1 MAKLEN
7 YVELARQTMREIS
20 ADGEVWR
27 SFLTTASNVY
37 KYGFYDQL
45 MIYAQ
50 RPDATACASYELWT
64 NTMRRY
70 VRRGAKG
77 IALLDMTGDVPRYH
91 YVFDAADTGMRKDSR
106 SPFVW
111 TTNEENGAAIGAM
124 LEKEYEVSA
133 NRGFVG
139 QLEEIAMQR
148 VMDYWQEHQDELRDI
163 VDGSLLMG
171 YDELNLE
178 LAFRNTATAGVQY
191 VLLTRCGLAE
201 EHRFEPED
209 FMGILEWNTQQAL
222 AALGTAVSE
231 ISEEVLR
238 SIEREAR
245 SVERSK
251 EHVELQNGE
260 RIPDSRPENP
270 RRAGDAGQVRQDAQ
284 GISARTQENAVQ
296 QPAPDGRVDGASDGN
311 RPDGERK
318 SEPHGRRDGGG
329 AGRDRSVEGA
339 RPDGVGRRDEQP
351 ESTGRGNRTERAGV
365 RLNPG
370 QTSLFETITEYGE
383 GADDRAV
390 SAPSFISKALDT
402 ALRFGGNGEDT
413 RMELAFDA
421 MIGKTNEEIALRM
434 KTLYHDGSGF
444 ELDGRR
450 FSVWFDPSGIQ
461 MAAGD
466 RARYANNAQVISWT
480 DAAKRV
486 GALIEA
492 GQFGTQLEN
501 VEAPGTIRRKVAERL
516 IYMYRDSAAREN
528 GYLSL
533 MTDTP
538 LIFPDCVNHLSEK
551 MEQPEFLHGLI
562 RQMEVFADAVAMQPD
577 LMRFRFLLPRDILP
591 RLRDLALARK
601 ELPEGEMLLPD
612 VRGFMTQ
619 DEIDAVLTQS
629 APIAGADSRIYQ
641 FFSAP
646 HSTNEKLEF
655 LKNEYGIGGKMPGV
669 SGEHGS
675 SESHDAKGI
684 QLRKSNCP
692 DVLLKW
698 NQVAERIDGL
708 IQMNRYLTPEKQALY
723 EKKEVQ
729 DSARNT
735 DYDTYNS
742 IKAAHPDEIV
752 LFQVGDFFELYDE
765 DARQAAEN
773 LGLNL
778 TSRNLE
784 GVGRVAMCGIPAHSL
799 EQYVEQ
805 LRDKVDVTIAAKRE
819 NSAAYH
825 VYTLLSVD
833 HEAENA
839 INAYEA
845 EFGADGTRVFR
856 DPDIEQQ
863 PQPTEQELFEQ
874 YKLTVSNALLKD
886 RTFVNACRNSD
897 RQNAYLEGAEA
908 IRRVVMASD
917 DLQLVRLYFDAPDFH
932 ERLHQELLE
941 EIYPALAASEQV
953 TRADLDATVRDMHG
967 DLQDKQ
973 EKNELEQ
980 NPNYR
985 LLSRLKADCDYF
997 LGAGGRVEKHLWA
1010 GSVRAQIAKM
1020 REIYETLPAKPEW
1033 LTKEAIDDYDEQM
1046 TPQYQVVVYHHFENG
1061 FDEKLGYQTLEEATK
1076 VAQGYVNGTMES
1088 DGFAY
1093 DGAAVYNH
1101 QEHRYLYI
1109 YGHYPDEKAHA
1120 QVEGRDFPEQPEG
1133 IAVTQESENSSDLVD
1148 DHHPP
1153 MPPYQAGDTVYLSNT
1168 AFIIEEVTDTHVT
1181 MRDPTLLYPISRIEL
1196 RENFERMLAE
1206 DARNTFLFEGQTE
1219 PAQAETDKLKPP
1231 DEQVREDAET
1241 ETSVESEAKAEQ
1253 PKAQNFHI
1261 TDDHLGEGGA
1271 KTKYAFNIDAIQ
1283 TLKQIESEGRQATPQ
1298 EQETLSKYVGWGG
1311 IPQAFDGNNAQWS
1324 EEYQQLKSLLTD
1336 EEYAAARGSTLNAHY
1351 TSPMVI
1357 RAVYEAL
1364 SNMGFQSGNIL
1375 EPSCGVGNFFGC
1387 LPEAMQGRKL
1397 YGVELDSIAGRIA
1410 RQLYPDAQIEIRGFE
1425 KTSRKDFFDVA
1436 VGNVPFGNYK
1446 VADKPF
1452 DKYGFLIHDYF
1463 FAKALEQVRPG
1474 GVIAFITS
1482 KGTMDKASPDVRRYI
1497 AQRAE
1502 LLGAIRL
1509 PNNAFKANAG
1519 TEVTSDILFLQ
1530 KREHP
1535 IDIEPDWIHLGQTA
1549 DGIPVNSYFV
1559 DHPDMVLGRMQW
1571 DKSMYGNE
1579 KETTCEPIP
1588 GADLAQQ
1595 LHAAVRNI
1603 DGEYKR
1609 TEISEIDI
1617 NEGRTIP
1624 ADPDVRNF
1632 SYAIVDGQIYYR
1644 ENSIMTRP
1652 TLSQTAQERVKGM
1665 VELRDCVQKLINLQL
1680 QDRSDAEIQS
1690 QQVELGRLYDAFSAE
1705 YGLINS
1711 KVNGRAFE
1719 GDSSYYLLCS
1729 LEILDENGGL
1739 KRKADIFD
1747 KRTIKQRKPVERV
1760 DTAIEALAVSIGE
1773 RAAVDLPFMAQ
1784 LTGKTEDEIIADLQ
1798 GVIFLD
1804 PLEQTWQTADEYLSG
1819 NVRAKLRIA
1828 QTAAESDPAF
1838 AVNVEALQAAQ
1849 PKDLDASEID
1859 VRLGTTWV
1867 DKKYI
1872 QAFITELLKIPYN
1885 YQQSVRVNYEK
1896 TTAQWAI
1903 TGKNSQPFNV
1913 FNTMKYGTKRAPA
1926 LKIIEDTLN
1935 LRDTRVYDIVQ
1946 DENGNDRRE
1955 LNQKETTIG
1964 QQKQQAIK
1972 DAFREWIWKDPTR
1985 RYELAARYNELFN
1998 SIRPREYDGSHIV
2011 FSGMNPEITLREHQR
2026 TAIAHVLYGGNTL
2039 LAHQVG
2045 AGKTFE
2051 MVAAAMESKRLGLC
2065 QKSMFVVPNHL
2076 TEQWASE
2083 FLRLYPSANILVTTK
2098 KDFEKAKRK
2107 QFCARIA
2114 TGDYDAVII
2123 GHSQFEK
2130 IPISQERQE
2139 RLLRE
2144 QINDIAAG
2152 IEEMEQE
2159 NGERFTIKRME
2170 ATRKSL
2176 EARLEKLKAN
2186 EKKDDVVTF
2195 EELGVDRLFVDEAHM
2210 YKNLFLATKMRN
2222 VAGLSTSESQKS
2234 TDMFLKCRY
2243 MDELTGGRGVVFATG
2258 TPVSN
2263 SMTELYTMQRYLQ
2276 YETLER
2282 MGLAHFD
2289 AWASTF
2295 GETVTAIELAP
2306 EGTGYR
2312 ARTRFAK
2319 FFNLPELMA
2328 MFKAVAD
2335 IKTADQLHLPV
2346 PNAHYETIAVKPSE
2360 YQEKMVEALS
2370 ERAAKVH
2377 SGVVDPK
2384 EDNML
2389 RITSDGRKLGLDQ
2402 RLMNPLLPDDPGG
2415 KVNACMENI
2424 LRIYRE
2430 GDAQKLTQLVFC
2442 DLSTP
2447 HGDGSFNVY
2456 DDIRDKLVASG
2467 IPKEEIQ
2474 FIHDADTEI
2483 KKKDLF
2489 AKVRSGQVRILFGS
2503 TQKLGAGTNIQDRLI
2518 ALHDLDCP
2526 WRPGDLEQRAGR
2538 IVRQG
2543 NMNPDVHIYRYVTE
2557 KSFDS
2562 YLWQTIENKQRFISQ
2577 IMSSKSPVRAC
2588 DDVDETAL
2596 SYAEIKALCAG
2607 DPRIKEKMDLDIEVA
2622 KLRLMKADYQS
2633 NQFRLEDQVLKHY
2646 PQEIRQAQEWVK
2658 GYRADIALLEEHPLP
2673 KEGFVGMTIRGKL
2686 FKDKETA
2693 GKMLLEACSMI
2704 EGYRELGRY
2713 RGMKMTAEFD
2723 GLHQAVKL
2731 TLHGEMSYSVKM
2743 GTDVYGNLIRIEN
2756 ALANLPRD
2764 MEKTEEMIV
2773 ELNRRIEQDKEE
2785 LKRPFP
2791 KEAELETKSA
2801 RLAALNAEL
2810 NMDGK
2815 EEEQQEETQ
2824 EKEVTEKRP
2833 IKDVLKEYQERAN
2846 AQNQDEKGR
2855 TNEWSR

>member
-1 MAKLEN
+1 MPKIDD
-7 YVELARQTMREIS
+7 YVQLAAQTVREIS
-20 ADGEVWR
+20 ADGETWR
-27 SFLTTASNVY
+27 SFLQTASTLY
-37 KYGFYDQL
+37 KYSFYDQM

-50 RPDATACASYELWT
+50 RPDATACASFELWT

-77 IALLDMTGDVPRYH
+77 IALLDMTGDVPHYH

-111 TTNEENGAAIGAM
+111 AVNEENSAVIGTM

-133 NRGFVG
+133 NRGLAG
-139 QLEEIAMQR
+139 QLEEIAMQKA
-148 VMDYWQEHQDELRDI
+148 MDYWQEHQDELRDI

-178 LAFRNTATAGVQY
+178 LAFRNTATTGVQY
-191 VLLTRCGLAE
+191 MLLSRCGLAE

-209 FMGILEWNTQQAL
+209 FTTILEWNTPQAL
-222 AALGTAVSE
+222 TALGTAVSE

-245 SVERSK
+245 NVERSRP
-251 EHVELQNGE
+251 HAELQNGE
-260 RIPDSRPENP
+260 RLSDSRPENP
-270 RRAGDAGQVRQDAQ
+270 GRTSDTGQVRQDAQ
-284 GISARTQENAVQ
+284 GVSEGVQKDDVQ
-296 QPAPDGRVDGASDGN
+296 QPAADGRTDGASGGN
-311 RPDGERK
+311 RPDGGRAG
-318 SEPHGRRDGGG
+318 EPHGQRDGGG
-329 AGRDRSVEGA
+329 AGRERSAEGT

-351 ESTGRGNRTERAGV
+351 ESAGRGNRTDRAGV

-370 QTSLFETITEYGE
+370 QTSLFETITEYSE

-421 MIGKTNEEIALRM
+421 MIGKTNEETALRM
-434 KTLYHDGSGF
+434 KTLYHDGNGF
-444 ELDGRR
+444 ELDGRH

-501 VEAPGTIRRKVAERL
+501 VEAPGTIRRKTAERL

-551 MEQPEFLHGLI
+551 MEQSEFLHGLI

-577 LMRFRFLLPRDILP
+577 LMRFRFLQPRDILP

-601 ELPEGEMLLPD
+601 ALPEGKMLLPD

-619 DEIDAVLTQS
+619 DEIDAVLTQN
-629 APIAGADSRIYQ
+629 APIAGAGSRIYQ

-692 DVLLKW
+692 DMLLKW
-698 NQVAERIDGL
+698 NQVAERIDRL
-708 IQMNRYLTPEKQALY
+708 IHDGHYLK
-723 EKKEVQ
+723 
-729 DSARNT
+729 S
-735 DYDTYNS
+735 
-742 IKAAHPDEIV
+742 
-752 LFQVGDFFELYDE
+752 
-765 DARQAAEN
+765 
-773 LGLNL
+773 
-778 TSRNLE
+778 
-784 GVGRVAMCGIPAHSL
+784 
-799 EQYVEQ
+799 
-805 LRDKVDVTIAAKRE
+805 
-819 NSAAYH
+819 
-825 VYTLLSVD
+825 
-833 HEAENA
+833 
-839 INAYEA
+839 
-845 EFGADGTRVFR
+845 
-856 DPDIEQQ
+856 
-863 PQPTEQELFEQ
+863 
-874 YKLTVSNALLKD
+874 
-886 RTFVNACRNSD
+886 
-897 RQNAYLEGAEA
+897 
-908 IRRVVMASD
+908 
-917 DLQLVRLYFDAPDFH
+917 DAPDRK
-932 ERLHQELLE
+932 EP
-941 EIYPALAASEQV
+941 EISFTPDVEAY
-953 TRADLDATVRDMHG
+953 
-967 DLQDKQ
+967 K
-973 EKNELEQ
+973 
-980 NPNYR
+980 
-985 LLSRLKADCDYF
+985 RLKDEHPRRLAGVRVDDTLLFYGDDAKTAAPLMDTRLFERDIPGMGTVSVTGMPFGRWSVAAKALTENGHGIYF
-997 LGAGGRVEKHLWA
+997 AEPAEQGG
-1010 GSVRAQIAKM
+1010 
-1020 REIYETLPAKPEW
+1020 YEVVKKL
-1033 LTKEAIDDYDEQM
+1033 DGRRDE
-1046 TPQYQVVVYHHFENG
+1046 PSYQV
-1061 FDEKLGYQTLEEATK
+1061 
-1076 VAQGYVNGTMES
+1076 
-1088 DGFAY
+1088 
-1093 DGAAVYNH
+1093 
-1101 QEHRYLYI
+1101 
-1109 YGHYPDEKAHA
+1109 
-1120 QVEGRDFPEQPEG
+1120 
-1133 IAVTQESENSSDLVD
+1133 
-1148 DHHPP
+1148 
-1153 MPPYQAGDTVYLSNT
+1153 GDTVYLGNT
-1168 AFIIEEVTDTHVT
+1168 AFLIEEITDTHVNL
-1181 MRDPTLLYPISRIEL
+1181 RDPTLLYPISRVE
-1196 RENFERMLAE
+1196 RRDAFEQMLAE
-1206 DARNTFLFEGQTE
+1206 DTRNDELFYKQTDAMPAESENFALTEEVSSDPAPQQPQEEIRLHNLVIDLTGQ
-1219 PAQAETDKLKPP
+1219 
-1231 DEQVREDAET
+1231 ET
-1241 ETSVESEAKAEQ
+1241 ERKEAE
-1253 PKAQNFHI
+1253 PYKAQNFRI

-1271 KTKYAFNIDAIQ
+1271 KTKYAFNIAAIQ
-1283 TLKQIESEGRQATPQ
+1283 TLKQIEAEGRQATPQ

-1311 IPQAFDGNNAQWS
+1311 LPQAFDAENASWQK
-1324 EEYQQLKSLLTD
+1324 EYQQLKSLLTD

-1351 TSPMVI
+1351 TSPVVI
-1357 RAVYEAL
+1357 RAMYEAL
-1364 SNMGFQSGNIL
+1364 GSMGFQDGNVL
-1375 EPSCGVGNFFGC
+1375 EPACGVGNFFGM
-1387 LPEAMQGRKL
+1387 LPEAMQSSKL
-1397 YGVELDSIAGRIA
+1397 YGVELDSITGRMA
-1410 RQLYPDAQIEIRGFE
+1410 RQLYPDARIEITGFE
-1425 KTSRKDFFDVA
+1425 KTNRKDFFDVA

-1446 VADKPF
+1446 VADRAF

-1463 FAKALEQVRPG
+1463 LAKTLEQVRPG

-1549 DGIPVNSYFV
+1549 DGIPINSYFV
-1559 DHPDMVLGRMQW
+1559 DHPDMMLGRMQW

-1609 TEISEIDI
+1609 IEISEMDI

-1632 SYAIVDGQIYYR
+1632 SYALVNGQVYYR
-1644 ENSIMTRP
+1644 ENSVMTRP
-1652 TLSQTAQERVKGM
+1652 VLNQTTQERIKGM
-1665 VELRDCVQKLINLQL
+1665 IELRDCVRKLIDLQL
-1680 QDRSDAEIQS
+1680 TDGSDAEIRA
-1690 QQVELGRLYDAFSAE
+1690 QQAELGRLYDAFNAE
-1705 YGLINS
+1705 YGIING
-1711 KVNGRAFE
+1711 KANGRAFE

-1729 LEILDENGGL
+1729 LEILDEDRKL
-1739 KRKADIFD
+1739 KRKADIFS
-1747 KRTIKQRKPVERV
+1747 KRTIRRRKPVTQV
-1760 DTAIEALAVSIGE
+1760 DTASEALAVSIGE
-1773 RAAVDLPFMAQ
+1773 RAKVDLPFIAR
-1784 LTGKTEDEIIADLQ
+1784 LTGKAEDEIVADLQ

-1819 NVRAKLRIA
+1819 NVRAKLRVA
-1828 QTAAESDPAF
+1828 QTAAESDSSF

-1867 DKKYI
+1867 DKAYI
-1872 QAFITELLKIPYN
+1872 QRFMIELLGIPY
-1885 YQQSVRVNYEK
+1885 YEQRRIHVNYAPQ
-1896 TTAQWAI
+1896 TAEWSI
-1903 TGKNSQPFNV
+1903 DGKSLLSENV
-1913 FNTMKYGTKRAPA
+1913 NNYMKYGTRRAPA
-1926 LKIIEDTLN
+1926 LKILEDTLN
-1935 LRDTRVYDIVQ
+1935 LRDTRVYDVVQ
-1946 DENGNDRRE
+1946 DENGREKRE
-1955 LNQKETTIG
+1955 LNQKETTIA

-1972 DAFREWIWKDPTR
+1972 DAFHDWVWKDPTR
-1985 RYELAARYNELFN
+1985 RHELVTRYNELFN
-1998 SIRPREYDGSHIV
+1998 STRPREYDGSHIV
-2011 FSGMNPEITLREHQR
+2011 FDGMNPEITLREHQR

-2144 QINDIAAG
+2144 QIDEIAVG
-2152 IEEMEQE
+2152 IEEMERE

-2176 EARLEKLKAN
+2176 EARLEKLKAD

-2195 EELGVDRLFVDEAHM
+2195 EELGVDRLFVDEAHAF
-2210 YKNLFLATKMRN
+2210 KNGFLATKMRN
-2222 VAGLSTSESQKS
+2222 VAGIATSESQKS

-2243 MDELTGGRGVVFATG
+2243 MDELTGGRGVIFATG

-2276 YETLER
+2276 YGTLEK
-2282 MGLAHFD
+2282 MGLIHFD

-2328 MFKAVAD
+2328 MFKEVAD

-2346 PNAHYETIAVKPSE
+2346 PNAHYETMAVKPSV
-2360 YQEKMVEALS
+2360 YQEEMVEALS
-2370 ERAAKVH
+2370 ERASKVH
-2377 SGVVDPK
+2377 SGAIDPK

-2402 RLMNPLLPDDPGG
+2402 RLMNPLLPDEPGS

-2424 LRIYRE
+2424 LRIYKE
-2430 GDAQKLTQLVFC
+2430 GEAQKLTQLVFC
-2442 DLSTP
+2442 DR
-2447 HGDGSFNVY
+2447 VA
-2456 DDIRDKLVASG
+2456 IRCYK
-2467 IPKEEIQ
+2467 
-2474 FIHDADTEI
+2474 
-2483 KKKDLF
+2483 
-2489 AKVRSGQVRILFGS
+2489 
-2503 TQKLGAGTNIQDRLI
+2503 
-2518 ALHDLDCP
+2518 
-2526 WRPGDLEQRAGR
+2526 
-2538 IVRQG
+2538 
-2543 NMNPDVHIYRYVTE
+2543 
-2557 KSFDS
+2557 
-2562 YLWQTIENKQRFISQ
+2562 
-2577 IMSSKSPVRAC
+2577 
-2588 DDVDETAL
+2588 
-2596 SYAEIKALCAG
+2596 
-2607 DPRIKEKMDLDIEVA
+2607 
-2622 KLRLMKADYQS
+2622 
-2633 NQFRLEDQVLKHY
+2633 
-2646 PQEIRQAQEWVK
+2646 
-2658 GYRADIALLEEHPLP
+2658 
-2673 KEGFVGMTIRGKL
+2673 
-2686 FKDKETA
+2686 
-2693 GKMLLEACSMI
+2693 
-2704 EGYRELGRY
+2704 
-2713 RGMKMTAEFD
+2713 
-2723 GLHQAVKL
+2723 
-2731 TLHGEMSYSVKM
+2731 
-2743 GTDVYGNLIRIEN
+2743 
-2756 ALANLPRD
+2756 
-2764 MEKTEEMIV
+2764 
-2773 ELNRRIEQDKEE
+2773 
-2785 LKRPFP
+2785 
-2791 KEAELETKSA
+2791 
-2801 RLAALNAEL
+2801 
-2810 NMDGK
+2810 
-2815 EEEQQEETQ
+2815 
-2824 EKEVTEKRP
+2824 
-2833 IKDVLKEYQERAN
+2833 
-2846 AQNQDEKGR
+2846 
-2855 TNEWSR
+2855 

>member
-1 MAKLEN
+1 
-7 YVELARQTMREIS
+7 
-20 ADGEVWR
+20 
-27 SFLTTASNVY
+27 
-37 KYGFYDQL
+37 
-45 MIYAQ
+45 
-50 RPDATACASYELWT
+50 
-64 NTMRRY
+64 
-70 VRRGAKG
+70 
-77 IALLDMTGDVPRYH
+77 
-91 YVFDAADTGMRKDSR
+91 
-106 SPFVW
+106 
-111 TTNEENGAAIGAM
+111 
-124 LEKEYEVSA
+124 
-133 NRGFVG
+133 
-139 QLEEIAMQR
+139 
-148 VMDYWQEHQDELRDI
+148 
-163 VDGSLLMG
+163 
-171 YDELNLE
+171 
-178 LAFRNTATAGVQY
+178 
-191 VLLTRCGLAE
+191 
-201 EHRFEPED
+201 
-209 FMGILEWNTQQAL
+209 
-222 AALGTAVSE
+222 
-231 ISEEVLR
+231 
-238 SIEREAR
+238 
-245 SVERSK
+245 
-251 EHVELQNGE
+251 
-260 RIPDSRPENP
+260 
-270 RRAGDAGQVRQDAQ
+270 
-284 GISARTQENAVQ
+284 
-296 QPAPDGRVDGASDGN
+296 
-311 RPDGERK
+311 
-318 SEPHGRRDGGG
+318 
-329 AGRDRSVEGA
+329 
-339 RPDGVGRRDEQP
+339 
-351 ESTGRGNRTERAGV
+351 
-365 RLNPG
+365 
-370 QTSLFETITEYGE
+370 
-383 GADDRAV
+383 
-390 SAPSFISKALDT
+390 
-402 ALRFGGNGEDT
+402 
-413 RMELAFDA
+413 MELAFDA

-486 GALIEA
+486 GELIEA

-577 LMRFRFLLPRDILP
+577 LMRFRFLPPKDILP

-601 ELPEGEMLLPD
+601 ELPEGKMLLPD

-619 DEIDAVLTQS
+619 DEIDAVLTQN
-629 APIAGADSRIYQ
+629 APIAGAANRIYQ
-641 FFSAP
+641 FFSEP

-698 NQVAERIDGL
+698 NQVAERIDRL
-708 IQMNRYLTPEKQALY
+708 IHDGHYLK
-723 EKKEVQ
+723 
-729 DSARNT
+729 S
-735 DYDTYNS
+735 
-742 IKAAHPDEIV
+742 
-752 LFQVGDFFELYDE
+752 
-765 DARQAAEN
+765 
-773 LGLNL
+773 
-778 TSRNLE
+778 
-784 GVGRVAMCGIPAHSL
+784 
-799 EQYVEQ
+799 
-805 LRDKVDVTIAAKRE
+805 
-819 NSAAYH
+819 
-825 VYTLLSVD
+825 
-833 HEAENA
+833 
-839 INAYEA
+839 
-845 EFGADGTRVFR
+845 
-856 DPDIEQQ
+856 
-863 PQPTEQELFEQ
+863 
-874 YKLTVSNALLKD
+874 
-886 RTFVNACRNSD
+886 
-897 RQNAYLEGAEA
+897 
-908 IRRVVMASD
+908 
-917 DLQLVRLYFDAPDFH
+917 DAPDRKEPEISFTPDVEAYKKLKDEH
-932 ERLHQELLE
+932 PRRLVGVRVDDILLFYGDDAKTAAPLMDTRLFERDIPGMGTVSVTGIPFGRWSVAAKAMTENGYGIYFAEPAEQGGYKVVKELDG
-941 EIYPALAASEQV
+941 
-953 TRADLDATVRDMHG
+953 RRD
-967 DLQDKQ
+967 
-973 EKNELEQ
+973 E
-980 NPNYR
+980 P
-985 LLSRLKADCDYF
+985 S
-997 LGAGGRVEKHLWA
+997 
-1010 GSVRAQIAKM
+1010 
-1020 REIYETLPAKPEW
+1020 
-1033 LTKEAIDDYDEQM
+1033 
-1046 TPQYQVVVYHHFENG
+1046 YQV
-1061 FDEKLGYQTLEEATK
+1061 
-1076 VAQGYVNGTMES
+1076 
-1088 DGFAY
+1088 
-1093 DGAAVYNH
+1093 
-1101 QEHRYLYI
+1101 
-1109 YGHYPDEKAHA
+1109 
-1120 QVEGRDFPEQPEG
+1120 
-1133 IAVTQESENSSDLVD
+1133 
-1148 DHHPP
+1148 
-1153 MPPYQAGDTVYLSNT
+1153 GDTVYLGNT
-1168 AFIIEEVTDTHVT
+1168 AFLIEEITDQHVNL
-1181 MRDPTLLYPISRIEL
+1181 RDPTLLYPISRVE
-1196 RENFERMLAE
+1196 RRDTFEQMLAE
-1206 DARNTFLFEGQTE
+1206 DTRNDELFYKQTDAMPAESENFILTEEVPSDPAPQQPQEEIRLHNLVIDLTGQ
-1219 PAQAETDKLKPP
+1219 
-1231 DEQVREDAET
+1231 ET
-1241 ETSVESEAKAEQ
+1241 ERKEAE
-1253 PKAQNFHI
+1253 PYKAQNFHI
-1261 TDDHLGEGGA
+1261 TDEHLGEGGA
-1271 KTKYAFNIDAIQ
+1271 KTKYAFNIAAIQ
-1283 TLKQIESEGRQATPQ
+1283 TLKQIEAEGRQATPQ

-1311 IPQAFDGNNAQWS
+1311 LPQAFDAENASWQK
-1324 EEYQQLKSLLTD
+1324 EYQQLKSLLTD

-1351 TSPMVI
+1351 TSPVVI
-1357 RAVYEAL
+1357 RAMYEAL
-1364 SNMGFQSGNIL
+1364 GSMGFQDGNVL
-1375 EPSCGVGNFFGC
+1375 EPACGVGNFFGM
-1387 LPEAMQGRKL
+1387 LPEEMQSSKL
-1397 YGVELDSIAGRIA
+1397 YGVELDSITGRMA
-1410 RQLYPDAQIEIRGFE
+1410 RQLYPDARIEITGFE
-1425 KTSRKDFFDVA
+1425 KTNRKDFFDVA

-1446 VADKPF
+1446 VADRAF

-1463 FAKALEQVRPG
+1463 LAKTLEQVRPG

-1549 DGIPVNSYFV
+1549 DGILINSYFV

-1609 TEISEIDI
+1609 IEISEMDI

-1632 SYAIVDGQIYYR
+1632 SYALVNGQVYYR
-1644 ENSIMTRP
+1644 ENSVMTRP
-1652 TLSQTAQERVKGM
+1652 VLNQTTQERIKGM
-1665 VELRDCVQKLINLQL
+1665 IELRDCVRKLIDLQL
-1680 QDRSDAEIQS
+1680 ADSSDAEIRA
-1690 QQVELGRLYDAFSAE
+1690 QQAELGRLYDAFSAE
-1705 YGLINS
+1705 YGIING
-1711 KVNGRAFE
+1711 KANGRAFE

-1729 LEILDENGGL
+1729 LEILDEDRKL
-1739 KRKADIFD
+1739 KRKADIFS
-1747 KRTIKQRKPVERV
+1747 KRTIRRKKPVTQV
-1760 DTAIEALAVSIGE
+1760 DTASEALAVSIGE
-1773 RAAVDLPFMAQ
+1773 RAKVDLPFMAR
-1784 LTGKTEDEIIADLQ
+1784 LTGKAEDEIVADLQ

-1819 NVRAKLRIA
+1819 NVRAKLRVA
-1828 QTAAESDPAF
+1828 QTAAESDSSF

-1867 DKKYI
+1867 DKAYI
-1872 QAFITELLKIPYN
+1872 QRFMIELLGIPY
-1885 YQQSVRVNYEK
+1885 YEQRRIHVNYAPQ
-1896 TTAQWAI
+1896 TAEWSI
-1903 TGKNSQPFNV
+1903 DGKSLLSENV
-1913 FNTMKYGTKRAPA
+1913 NNHMKYGTRRAPA
-1926 LKIIEDTLN
+1926 LKILEDTLN
-1935 LRDTRVYDIVQ
+1935 LRDTRVYDVVQ
-1946 DENGNDRRE
+1946 DENGRDKRE
-1955 LNQKETTIG
+1955 LNQKETTIA

-1972 DAFREWIWKDPTR
+1972 DAFHDWVWKDPTR
-1985 RYELAARYNELFN
+1985 RHELVTRYNELFN
-1998 SIRPREYDGSHIV
+1998 STRPREYDGSHIV
-2011 FSGMNPEITLREHQR
+2011 FDGMNPEITLREHQR

-2144 QINDIAAG
+2144 QIDEIAAG
-2152 IEEMEQE
+2152 IEEMERE

-2176 EARLEKLKAN
+2176 EARLEKLKAD

-2195 EELGVDRLFVDEAHM
+2195 EELGVDRLFVDEAHAF
-2210 YKNLFLATKMRN
+2210 KNGFLATKMRN
-2222 VAGLSTSESQKS
+2222 VAGIATSESQKS

-2243 MDELTGGRGVVFATG
+2243 MDELTGGRGVIFATG

-2276 YETLER
+2276 YGTLEK
-2282 MGLAHFD
+2282 MGLIHFD

-2328 MFKAVAD
+2328 MFKEVAD

-2346 PNAHYETIAVKPSE
+2346 PNAHYETMAVKPSV
-2360 YQEKMVEALS
+2360 YQEEMVEALS
-2370 ERAAKVH
+2370 ERASKVH
-2377 SGVVDPK
+2377 SGAIDPK

-2402 RLMNPLLPDDPGG
+2402 RLMNPLLPDEPGS

-2424 LRIYRE
+2424 LRIYKE

-2483 KKKDLF
+2483 KKKELF
-2489 AKVRSGQVRILFGS
+2489 ARVRSGQVRILFGS
-2503 TQKLGAGTNIQDRLI
+2503 TQKLGAGTNVQDRLI
-2518 ALHDLDCP
+2518 ALHDLDAP

-2633 NQFRLEDQVLKHY
+2633 NQFKLEDQILKQY
-2646 PQEIRQAQEWVK
+2646 PEEIRQAQERAK
-2658 GYRADIALLEEHPLP
+2658 GYRADMALLEAHPLP
-2673 KEGFVGMTIRGKL
+2673 KDGFVGMAIKGKRIA
-2686 FKDKETA
+2686 DKEAA
-2693 GKMLLEACSMI
+2693 GKMLLEACRLSPHDM
-2704 EGYRELGRY
+2704 ELGEY
-2713 RGMKMTAEFD
+2713 RGMKMTVDYDSYRQE
-2723 GLHQAVKL
+2723 VKL
-2731 TLHGEMSYSVKM
+2731 ILRGEMSHTVTM
-2743 GTDVYGNLIRIEN
+2743 GTDVYGNLTRIEN
-2756 ALANLPRD
+2756 ALANMPQKL
-2764 MEKTEEMIV
+2764 EKAEE
-2773 ELNRRIEQDKEE
+2773 RI
-2785 LKRPFP
+2785 
-2791 KEAELETKSA
+2791 AELERQTEQARAELGKPFAQEKALEAKAA
-2801 RLAALNAEL
+2801 RLAELNAALNIDEKR
-2810 NMDGK
+2810 K
-2815 EEEQQEETQ
+2815 EPM
-2824 EKEVTEKRP
+2824 EKRP
-2833 IKDVLKEYQERAN
+2833 MKDVLKAYQERAD
-2846 AQNQDEKGR
+2846 AQSQGEKGG
-2855 TNEWSR
+2855 TNEWNR

>member
-7 YVELARQTMREIS
+7 YVQLAAQTAREIS
-20 ADGEVWR
+20 ADGETWR
-27 SFLTTASNVY
+27 SFLQTASTLY
-37 KYGFYDQL
+37 KYGFYDQM

-50 RPDATACASYELWT
+50 RPGATACASFELWT

-70 VRRGAKG
+70 VRHGAKG

-111 TTNEENGAAIGAM
+111 AVNEENSAVIGTM

-133 NRGFVG
+133 NRGLAG
-139 QLEEIAMQR
+139 QLEEIAMQKA
-148 VMDYWQEHQDELRDI
+148 MDYWQEHQDELRDI
-163 VDGSLLMG
+163 VDGSLLME

-178 LAFRNTATAGVQY
+178 LAFRNTATTGVQY
-191 VLLTRCGLAE
+191 MLFSRCGLAE

-209 FMGILEWNTQQAL
+209 FTTILEWNTPQAL
-222 AALGTAVSE
+222 TALGTAVSE

-245 SVERSK
+245 SVERSRPYA
-251 EHVELQNGE
+251 ELQNGE
-260 RIPDSRPENP
+260 RLSDSRPENP
-270 RRAGDAGQVRQDAQ
+270 GRAGDAGQVRQDAQ
-284 GISARTQENAVQ
+284 GVSARTQENTVQ
-296 QPAPDGRVDGASDGN
+296 QPAADGRTDGASDGN
-311 RPDGERK
+311 RPDGGRAG
-318 SEPHGRRDGGG
+318 EPHGQRDGDG
-329 AGRDRSVEGA
+329 AGRERSAEGT

-351 ESTGRGNRTERAGV
+351 ESAGRGNRTERAGV

-434 KTLYHDGSGF
+434 KTLYHDGNGF

-486 GALIEA
+486 GELIEA

-562 RQMEVFADAVAMQPD
+562 RQMEVFADAVAIQPD

-591 RLRDLALARK
+591 RLRDLALVRK

-619 DEIDAVLTQS
+619 DEIDAVLTQN
-629 APIAGADSRIYQ
+629 APIAGAGSRIYQ

-655 LKNEYGIGGKMPGV
+655 LKNEYGIGGRMPGV

-784 GVGRVAMCGIPAHSL
+784 GVGRVAMCKIPAHSL

-805 LRDKVDVTIAAKRE
+805 LRDKVDVTIAEKRE

-856 DPDIEQQ
+856 DSAIEQQ
-863 PQPTEQELFEQ
+863 TQPTMQ
-874 YKLTVSNALLKD
+874 A
-886 RTFVNACRNSD
+886 
-897 RQNAYLEGAEA
+897 
-908 IRRVVMASD
+908 
-917 DLQLVRLYFDAPDFH
+917 
-932 ERLHQELLE
+932 
-941 EIYPALAASEQV
+941 
-953 TRADLDATVRDMHG
+953 MHG
-967 DLQDKQ
+967 NLQSKQ
-973 EKNELEQ
+973 GQNEQEQ

-997 LGAGGRVEKHLWA
+997 LDAGGRAEKYLWA
-1010 GSVRAQIAKM
+1010 GNVRAQIAKM

-1061 FDEKLGYQTLEEATK
+1061 FDEKIEYQTLEEAIK

-1120 QVEGRDFPEQPEG
+1120 QVEGRDFPEQPEEV
-1133 IAVTQESENSSDLVD
+1133 AVTQESESPSDLVD

-1153 MPPYQAGDTVYLSNT
+1153 MPPYQAGDTVYLGNT
-1168 AFIIEEVTDTHVT
+1168 AFIIEEVTNTHVT
-1181 MRDPTLLYPISRIEL
+1181 MRDPTLLYPISRIEP

-1219 PAQAETDKLKPP
+1219 PNQVETDNPKPP
-1231 DEQVREDAET
+1231 DEQSKEDV
-1241 ETSVESEAKAEQ
+1241 ETSIESGTKTEQ
-1253 PKAQNFHI
+1253 PSVHNFRI

-1271 KTKYAFNIDAIQ
+1271 KTKYAFNIAAIQ
-1283 TLKQIESEGRQATPQ
+1283 TLKQIEAEERQATPQ
-1298 EQETLSKYVGWGG
+1298 EQEILSGYVGWGG
-1311 IPQAFDGNNAQWS
+1311 IPQAYDGNNAQWS

-1357 RAVYEAL
+1357 RAMYEAL
-1364 SNMGFQSGNIL
+1364 GNMGFQSGNIL
-1375 EPSCGVGNFFGC
+1375 EPSCGVGNFFGM
-1387 LPEAMQGRKL
+1387 LPESMSQSRL
-1397 YGVELDSIAGRIA
+1397 YGVELDSITGRIA

-1535 IDIEPDWIHLGQTA
+1535 IDIEPDWVHLGQTE
-1549 DGIPVNSYFV
+1549 DGIPINSYFAE
-1559 DHPDMVLGRMQW
+1559 HPDMVLGKMAW

-1609 TEISEIDI
+1609 IEISEIDI

-1632 SYAIVDGQIYYR
+1632 SYALVNGQVYYR
-1644 ENSIMTRP
+1644 ENSVMTRP
-1652 TLSQTAQERVKGM
+1652 ILNQTTQERVKGM
-1665 VELRDCVQKLINLQL
+1665 IELRDCVRKLIDLQL
-1680 QDRSDAEIQS
+1680 TDGSDAEIRA
-1690 QQVELGRLYDAFSAE
+1690 QQAELGRLYDAFSAE
-1705 YGLINS
+1705 YGIING
-1711 KVNGRAFE
+1711 KANGRAFE

-1729 LEILDENGGL
+1729 LEILDEDRKL
-1739 KRKADIFD
+1739 KRKADIFS
-1747 KRTIKQRKPVERV
+1747 KRTIRRRKPVTQV
-1760 DTAIEALAVSIGE
+1760 DTASEALAVSIGE
-1773 RAAVDLPFMAQ
+1773 RAKVDLPFMAR
-1784 LTGKTEDEIIADLQ
+1784 LTGKAEDEIVADLQ

-1819 NVRAKLRIA
+1819 NVRAKLRVA
-1828 QTAAESDPAF
+1828 QTAAESDSSF

-1867 DKKYI
+1867 DKAYI
-1872 QAFITELLKIPYN
+1872 QRFMIELLGIPY
-1885 YQQSVRVNYEK
+1885 YEQRRIHVNYAPQ
-1896 TTAQWAI
+1896 TAEWSI
-1903 TGKNSQPFNV
+1903 DGKSLLSENV
-1913 FNTMKYGTKRAPA
+1913 NNHMKYGTRRAPA
-1926 LKIIEDTLN
+1926 LKILEDTLN
-1935 LRDTRVYDIVQ
+1935 LRDTRVYDVVQ
-1946 DENGNDRRE
+1946 DENGREKRE
-1955 LNQKETTIG
+1955 LNQKETTIA

-1972 DAFREWIWKDPTR
+1972 DAFHDWVWKDPTR
-1985 RYELAARYNELFN
+1985 RHELVTRYNELFN
-1998 SIRPREYDGSHIV
+1998 STRPREYDGSHIV
-2011 FSGMNPEITLREHQR
+2011 FDGMNPEITLREHQR

-2144 QINDIAAG
+2144 QIDEIAAG
-2152 IEEMEQE
+2152 IEEMERE

-2176 EARLEKLKAN
+2176 EARLEKLKAD

-2195 EELGVDRLFVDEAHM
+2195 EELGVDRLFVDEAHAF
-2210 YKNLFLATKMRN
+2210 KNGFLATKMRN
-2222 VAGLSTSESQKS
+2222 VAGIATSESQKS

-2243 MDELTGGRGVVFATG
+2243 MDELTGGRGVIFATG

-2276 YETLER
+2276 YGTLEK
-2282 MGLAHFD
+2282 MGLIHFD

-2328 MFKAVAD
+2328 MFKEVAD

-2346 PNAHYETIAVKPSE
+2346 PNAHYETVVVQPSE
-2360 YQEKMVEALS
+2360 IQKRMVQELS
-2370 ERAAKVH
+2370 KRAAKIH
-2377 SGVVDPK
+2377 GGAVDPHI
-2384 EDNML
+2384 DNML
-2389 RITSDGRKLGLDQ
+2389 KVSMDGKKLGLDQ
-2402 RLMNPLLPDDPGG
+2402 RLINPMLPDDPGS
-2415 KVNACMENI
+2415 KVNACVGNVM
-2424 LRIYRE
+2424 RIYRE
-2430 GDAQKLTQLVFC
+2430 GSEQKLTQLIFS
-2442 DLSTP
+2442 DMSTP
-2447 HGDGSFNVY
+2447 KNGQEKEFSVY
-2456 DDIRDKLVASG
+2456 DDIREKLLAQGVPES
-2467 IPKEEIQ
+2467 EIA
-2474 FIHDADTEI
+2474 FIHNADTEA
-2483 KKKDLF
+2483 KKKELF
-2489 AKVRSGQVRILFGS
+2489 AKVRTGQVRILLGS
-2503 TQKLGAGTNIQDRLI
+2503 TAKMGAGTNVQDRLI
-2518 ALHDLDCP
+2518 ASHDLDCP

-2543 NMNPDVHIYRYVTE
+2543 NRNADVYVYRYVTDGT
-2557 KSFDS
+2557 FDAYS
-2562 YLWQTIENKQRFISQ
+2562 WQTIENKQKFISQ
-2577 IMSSKSPVRAC
+2577 VMTSKSPVRVC
-2588 DDVDETAL
+2588 DDVDESVL

-2607 DPRIKEKMDLDIEVA
+2607 DARIREKMDLDVEVSRL
-2622 KLRLMKADYQS
+2622 KLMQADYQS
-2633 NQFRLEDQVLKHY
+2633 KKYRLEDRLLRY
-2646 PQEIRQAQEWVK
+2646 FPQEIQNKTERIEGHVQ
-2658 GYRADIALLEEHPLP
+2658 DIACLQAHVLP
-2673 KEGFVGMTIRGKL
+2673 EDGFQMEVG
-2686 FKDKETA
+2686 
-2693 GKMLLEACSMI
+2693 GKMYTEKEAAGQALI
-2704 EGYRELGRY
+2704 ECCKKWKGDVIQDAVTY
-2713 RGMKMTAEFD
+2713 RGMSASLAFDAGSRTYWLNMHGNMT
-2723 GLHQAVKL
+2723 
-2731 TLHGEMSYSVKM
+2731 YSVEL
-2743 GTDVYGNLIRIEN
+2743 GNDPRGNITRIDN
-2756 ALANLPRD
+2756 RLARVPDNLEKAR
-2764 MEKTEEMIV
+2764 MELQGLKQQEKAA
-2773 ELNRRIEQDKEE
+2773 KEE
-2785 LKRPFP
+2785 LEKPFAQ
-2791 KEAELETKSA
+2791 EAELAEKHWQRVAMQCRTV
-2801 RLAALNAEL
+2801 RL
-2810 NMDGK
+2810 
-2815 EEEQQEETQ
+2815 T
-2824 EKEVTEKRP
+2824 EVLHRSTDFVQIPRHTA
-2833 IKDVLKEYQERAN
+2833 I
-2846 AQNQDEKGR
+2846 
-2855 TNEWSR
+2855 

>member
-1 MAKLEN
+1 MPKIDD
-7 YVELARQTMREIS
+7 YVQLAAQTTREIS
-20 ADGEVWR
+20 ADGETWR
-27 SFLTTASNVY
+27 SFLQTASTLY
-37 KYGFYDQL
+37 KYSFYDQM

-50 RPDATACASYELWT
+50 RPDATACASFELWT

-77 IALLDMTGDVPRYH
+77 IALLDMTGDVPRYR
-91 YVFDAADTGMRKDSR
+91 YVFDISDTGTRQNAR
-106 SPFVW
+106 TPFTW
-111 TTNEENGAAIGAM
+111 AIREENRAPIAAM

-133 NRGFVG
+133 NRGLAG
-139 QLEEIAMQR
+139 QLEEIAMQKA
-148 VMDYWQEHQDELRDI
+148 MDYWQEHQDELRDI
-163 VDGSLLMG
+163 VDGSLLME

-178 LAFRNTATAGVQY
+178 LAFRNTAATGVQY
-191 VLLTRCGLAE
+191 MLLSRCGLAE

-209 FMGILEWNTQQAL
+209 FATILEWNTPRAL
-222 AALGTAVSE
+222 SALGTAVSE

-245 SVERSK
+245 SVERSRP
-251 EHVELQNGE
+251 HAELQNGE
-260 RIPDSRPENP
+260 RLSDSRPENSG
-270 RRAGDAGQVRQDAQ
+270 RAGDAGQVRQDAQ
-284 GISARTQENAVQ
+284 GVSEGAQKDDVQ
-296 QPAPDGRVDGASDGN
+296 QPAADGRTDGASGGN
-311 RPDGERK
+311 RPDGGRAG
-318 SEPHGRRDGGG
+318 EPHGRRDGGG
-329 AGRDRSVEGA
+329 AGRERSAEGT
-339 RPDGVGRRDEQP
+339 RPNGVGRRDEQP
-351 ESTGRGNRTERAGV
+351 ESAGRGNRTERAGV

-434 KTLYHDGSGF
+434 KTLYHDGNGF

-466 RARYANNAQVISWT
+466 RARYANNARVISWT

-486 GALIEA
+486 GELIEA

-562 RQMEVFADAVAMQPD
+562 RQLEVFADAVAMQPD
-577 LMRFRFLLPRDILP
+577 LMRFRFLLPKDILP

-629 APIAGADSRIYQ
+629 APIAGAASRIYQ

-698 NQVAERIDGL
+698 NQVAERIDRL
-708 IQMNRYLTPEKQALY
+708 IHDGHYLK
-723 EKKEVQ
+723 
-729 DSARNT
+729 S
-735 DYDTYNS
+735 
-742 IKAAHPDEIV
+742 
-752 LFQVGDFFELYDE
+752 
-765 DARQAAEN
+765 
-773 LGLNL
+773 
-778 TSRNLE
+778 
-784 GVGRVAMCGIPAHSL
+784 
-799 EQYVEQ
+799 
-805 LRDKVDVTIAAKRE
+805 
-819 NSAAYH
+819 
-825 VYTLLSVD
+825 
-833 HEAENA
+833 
-839 INAYEA
+839 
-845 EFGADGTRVFR
+845 
-856 DPDIEQQ
+856 
-863 PQPTEQELFEQ
+863 
-874 YKLTVSNALLKD
+874 
-886 RTFVNACRNSD
+886 
-897 RQNAYLEGAEA
+897 
-908 IRRVVMASD
+908 
-917 DLQLVRLYFDAPDFH
+917 DAPDRK
-932 ERLHQELLE
+932 EP
-941 EIYPALAASEQV
+941 EISFTPDVKAY
-953 TRADLDATVRDMHG
+953 
-967 DLQDKQ
+967 K
-973 EKNELEQ
+973 
-980 NPNYR
+980 
-985 LLSRLKADCDYF
+985 RLKDEHPRRLVGVRVDDTILFYGEDAQTAAPLMDTRLFERDIPGMGTISVTGMPFGRWSVAAKALTENGHGIYF
-997 LGAGGRVEKHLWA
+997 AEPAEQGG
-1010 GSVRAQIAKM
+1010 
-1020 REIYETLPAKPEW
+1020 YEVV
-1033 LTKEAIDDYDEQM
+1033 KELDGRRDE
-1046 TPQYQVVVYHHFENG
+1046 PSYQV
-1061 FDEKLGYQTLEEATK
+1061 
-1076 VAQGYVNGTMES
+1076 
-1088 DGFAY
+1088 
-1093 DGAAVYNH
+1093 
-1101 QEHRYLYI
+1101 
-1109 YGHYPDEKAHA
+1109 
-1120 QVEGRDFPEQPEG
+1120 
-1133 IAVTQESENSSDLVD
+1133 
-1148 DHHPP
+1148 
-1153 MPPYQAGDTVYLSNT
+1153 GDTVYLGNT
-1168 AFIIEEVTDTHVT
+1168 AFLIEEITDTHVNL
-1181 MRDPTLLYPISRIEL
+1181 RDPTMLYPISRVE
-1196 RENFERMLAE
+1196 RRDAFEQMLAE
-1206 DARNTFLFEGQTE
+1206 DTRNDELFYKQTDAMPAESENFVLTEEAPSDPATQQPQEEIRLHNLVIDLTGQ
-1219 PAQAETDKLKPP
+1219 
-1231 DEQVREDAET
+1231 ET
-1241 ETSVESEAKAEQ
+1241 ERKEAE
-1253 PKAQNFHI
+1253 PYKAQNFRI

-1271 KTKYAFNIDAIQ
+1271 KTKYAFNIAAIQ
-1283 TLKQIESEGRQATPQ
+1283 TLKQIEAEGRQARPD
-1298 EQETLSKYVGWGG
+1298 EQEILSRYVGWGG
-1311 IPQAFDGNNAQWS
+1311 LPQAFDAENASWQK
-1324 EEYQQLKSLLTD
+1324 EYQQLKSLLTD

-1351 TSPMVI
+1351 TSPVVI
-1357 RAVYEAL
+1357 RAMYEAL
-1364 SNMGFQSGNIL
+1364 DSMGFRDGNVL
-1375 EPSCGVGNFFGC
+1375 EPACGVGNFFGC
-1387 LPEAMQGRKL
+1387 LPESMSQSRL
-1397 YGVELDSIAGRIA
+1397 YGVELDSITGRMA
-1410 RQLYPDAQIEIRGFE
+1410 RQLYPDARIEITGFE
-1425 KTSRKDFFDVA
+1425 KTNRKDFFDVA

-1446 VADKPF
+1446 VADRAF

-1549 DGIPVNSYFV
+1549 DGIPINSYFV
-1559 DHPDMVLGRMQW
+1559 DHPDMVLGKMQW

-1609 TEISEIDI
+1609 MEIFETDI

-1632 SYAIVDGQIYYR
+1632 SYALVNGQVYYR
-1644 ENSIMTRP
+1644 ENSVMTRP
-1652 TLSQTAQERVKGM
+1652 VLNQTTQERVKGM
-1665 VELRDCVQKLINLQL
+1665 IELRDCVRKLIDLQL
-1680 QDRSDAEIQS
+1680 TDGSDAEIRA
-1690 QQVELGRLYDAFSAE
+1690 QQAELGRLYDAFSAE
-1705 YGLINS
+1705 YGIING
-1711 KVNGRAFE
+1711 KANGRAFE

-1729 LEILDENGGL
+1729 LEILDEDRKL
-1739 KRKADIFD
+1739 KRKADIFS
-1747 KRTIKQRKPVERV
+1747 KRTIRRRKPVTQV
-1760 DTAIEALAVSIGE
+1760 DTASEALAVSIGE
-1773 RAAVDLPFMAQ
+1773 RAKVDLPFMAR
-1784 LTGKTEDEIIADLQ
+1784 LTGKAEDEIVADLQ

-1819 NVRAKLRIA
+1819 NVRAKLRVA
-1828 QTAAESDPAF
+1828 QTAEESDSSF

-1867 DKKYI
+1867 DKAYI
-1872 QAFITELLKIPYN
+1872 QRFMIELLGIPY
-1885 YQQSVRVNYEK
+1885 YEQRRIHVNYAPQ
-1896 TTAQWAI
+1896 TAEWSI
-1903 TGKNSQPFNV
+1903 DGKSLLPENV
-1913 FNTMKYGTKRAPA
+1913 NNHMKYGTRRAPA
-1926 LKIIEDTLN
+1926 LKILEDTLN
-1935 LRDTRVYDIVQ
+1935 LRDTRVYDVVQ
-1946 DENGNDRRE
+1946 DENGREKRE
-1955 LNQKETTIG
+1955 LNQKETTIA

-1972 DAFREWIWKDPTR
+1972 DAFHDWVWKDPTR
-1985 RYELAARYNELFN
+1985 RHELVTRYNELFN
-1998 SIRPREYDGSHIV
+1998 STRPREYDGSHIV
-2011 FSGMNPEITLREHQR
+2011 FDGMNPEITLREHQR

-2144 QINDIAAG
+2144 QIDEIAAG
-2152 IEEMEQE
+2152 IEEMERE

-2176 EARLEKLKAN
+2176 EARLEKLKAD

-2195 EELGVDRLFVDEAHM
+2195 EELGVDRLFVDEAHAF
-2210 YKNLFLATKMRN
+2210 KNGFLATKMRN
-2222 VAGLSTSESQKS
+2222 VAGIATSESQKS

-2243 MDELTGGRGVVFATG
+2243 MDELTGGRGVIFATG

-2276 YETLER
+2276 YGTLEK
-2282 MGLAHFD
+2282 MGLIHFD

-2328 MFKAVAD
+2328 MFKEVAD

-2346 PNAHYETIAVKPSE
+2346 PNAHYETMAVKPSV
-2360 YQEKMVEALS
+2360 YQEEMVEALS
-2370 ERAAKVH
+2370 ERASKVH
-2377 SGVVDPK
+2377 SGAVDPK

-2402 RLMNPLLPDDPGG
+2402 RLMNPLLPDEPGS

-2424 LRIYRE
+2424 LRIYKE

-2503 TQKLGAGTNIQDRLI
+2503 TQKLGAGTNVQDRLI
-2518 ALHDLDCP
+2518 ALHDLDAP

-2607 DPRIKEKMDLDIEVA
+2607 DPRIREKMDLDIEVA

-2633 NQFRLEDQVLKHY
+2633 NQFKLEDQILKQY
-2646 PQEIRQAQEWVK
+2646 PEEIRQAQERAK
-2658 GYRADIALLEEHPLP
+2658 GYQADMALLEAHPLP
-2673 KEGFVGMTIRGKL
+2673 KDGFVGMAIKGKWIA
-2686 FKDKETA
+2686 DKEAA
-2693 GKMLLEACSMI
+2693 GKMLLEACRLSPHDM
-2704 EGYRELGRY
+2704 ELGEY
-2713 RGMKMTAEFD
+2713 RGMKMTVDYDSYRQE
-2723 GLHQAVKL
+2723 VKL
-2731 TLHGEMSYSVKM
+2731 VLRGEMSHTVTM
-2743 GTDVYGNLIRIEN
+2743 GTDVYGNLTRIEN
-2756 ALANLPRD
+2756 ALANMPQKL
-2764 MEKTEEMIV
+2764 EKAEE
-2773 ELNRRIEQDKEE
+2773 RI
-2785 LKRPFP
+2785 
-2791 KEAELETKSA
+2791 AELERQTEQAKAELGKPFAQEKALEAKAA
-2801 RLAALNAEL
+2801 RLAELNAALNIDEKR
-2810 NMDGK
+2810 K
-2815 EEEQQEETQ
+2815 EPM
-2824 EKEVTEKRP
+2824 EKRP
-2833 IKDVLKEYQERAN
+2833 MKDVLKAYQERAD
-2846 AQNQDEKGR
+2846 AQRQGEKGG
-2855 TNEWSR
+2855 TNEWNR

>member
-1 MAKLEN
+1 MPKIDD
-7 YVELARQTMREIS
+7 YVQLAAQTAREIS
-20 ADGEVWR
+20 ADGETWR
-27 SFLTTASNVY
+27 SFLQTASTLY
-37 KYGFYDQL
+37 KYGFYDQM

-50 RPDATACASYELWT
+50 RPGATACASFELWT

-70 VRRGAKG
+70 VRHGAKG

-111 TTNEENGAAIGAM
+111 AVNEENSAVIGTM

-133 NRGFVG
+133 NRGLAG
-139 QLEEIAMQR
+139 QLEEIAMQKA
-148 VMDYWQEHQDELRDI
+148 MDYWQEHQDELRDI
-163 VDGSLLMG
+163 VDGSLLME

-178 LAFRNTATAGVQY
+178 LAFRNTATTGVQY
-191 VLLTRCGLAE
+191 MLFSRCGLAE

-209 FMGILEWNTQQAL
+209 FTTILEWNTPQAL
-222 AALGTAVSE
+222 TALGTAVSE

-245 SVERSK
+245 NVERSRPYA
-251 EHVELQNGE
+251 ELQNGE
-260 RIPDSRPENP
+260 RLSDSRPDDTG
-270 RRAGDAGQVRQDAQ
+270 RADDAGQVRQDAQ
-284 GISARTQENAVQ
+284 GVSARTQENAVQ
-296 QPAPDGRVDGASDGN
+296 QPAPDGRADDASGGD

-318 SEPHGRRDGGG
+318 SEPHGQRDGGG
-329 AGRDRSVEGA
+329 AERERSAEGT
-339 RPDGVGRRDEQP
+339 RPDGVGRRDEQS
-351 ESTGRGNRTERAGV
+351 ESAGGRNRTDRAGV

-370 QTSLFETITEYGE
+370 QTSLFETITEYSE
-383 GADDRAV
+383 GTDDQAV

-402 ALRFGGNGEDT
+402 ALRFGGNGEDA

-434 KTLYHDGSGF
+434 KTLYHDGNGF

-466 RARYANNAQVISWT
+466 RARYANNAQGISWT

-501 VEAPGTIRRKVAERL
+501 AEASGTIRRKVAERL

-562 RQMEVFADAVAMQPD
+562 RQMEVFAGAVAMQPD
-577 LMRFRFLLPRDILP
+577 LMRFRFLLPKDILP

-619 DEIDAVLTQS
+619 DEIDAVLTQN
-629 APIAGADSRIYQ
+629 APIAGAGSRIYQ
-641 FFSAP
+641 FFSEP

-698 NQVAERIDGL
+698 NQVAERIDRL
-708 IQMNRYLTPEKQALY
+708 IHDGHYLK
-723 EKKEVQ
+723 
-729 DSARNT
+729 S
-735 DYDTYNS
+735 
-742 IKAAHPDEIV
+742 
-752 LFQVGDFFELYDE
+752 
-765 DARQAAEN
+765 
-773 LGLNL
+773 
-778 TSRNLE
+778 
-784 GVGRVAMCGIPAHSL
+784 
-799 EQYVEQ
+799 
-805 LRDKVDVTIAAKRE
+805 
-819 NSAAYH
+819 
-825 VYTLLSVD
+825 
-833 HEAENA
+833 
-839 INAYEA
+839 
-845 EFGADGTRVFR
+845 
-856 DPDIEQQ
+856 
-863 PQPTEQELFEQ
+863 
-874 YKLTVSNALLKD
+874 
-886 RTFVNACRNSD
+886 
-897 RQNAYLEGAEA
+897 
-908 IRRVVMASD
+908 
-917 DLQLVRLYFDAPDFH
+917 DAPDRK
-932 ERLHQELLE
+932 EP
-941 EIYPALAASEQV
+941 EISFTPDVEAY
-953 TRADLDATVRDMHG
+953 
-967 DLQDKQ
+967 K
-973 EKNELEQ
+973 
-980 NPNYR
+980 
-985 LLSRLKADCDYF
+985 RLKDEHPRRLVGVRVDDTLLFYGEDAQTAAPLMDTRLFERDIPGMGAVSVTGMPFGRWSVAAKALTENGHGIYF
-997 LGAGGRVEKHLWA
+997 AEPAEQGG
-1010 GSVRAQIAKM
+1010 
-1020 REIYETLPAKPEW
+1020 YEVV
-1033 LTKEAIDDYDEQM
+1033 KELDGRRDE
-1046 TPQYQVVVYHHFENG
+1046 PSYQV
-1061 FDEKLGYQTLEEATK
+1061 
-1076 VAQGYVNGTMES
+1076 
-1088 DGFAY
+1088 
-1093 DGAAVYNH
+1093 
-1101 QEHRYLYI
+1101 
-1109 YGHYPDEKAHA
+1109 
-1120 QVEGRDFPEQPEG
+1120 
-1133 IAVTQESENSSDLVD
+1133 
-1148 DHHPP
+1148 
-1153 MPPYQAGDTVYLSNT
+1153 GDTVYLGNT
-1168 AFIIEEVTDTHVT
+1168 AFLIEEITDTHVNL
-1181 MRDPTLLYPISRIEL
+1181 RDPTLLYPISRVE
-1196 RENFERMLAE
+1196 RRDVFEQMLAE
-1206 DARNTFLFEGQTE
+1206 DTRNDELFYRQTDAMPAESENFILTEEVPSDPAPQQPQEEIRLHNLVIDLTGQ
-1219 PAQAETDKLKPP
+1219 
-1231 DEQVREDAET
+1231 ET
-1241 ETSVESEAKAEQ
+1241 ERKEAE
-1253 PKAQNFHI
+1253 PYKAQNFRI

-1271 KTKYAFNIDAIQ
+1271 KTKYAFNIAAIQ
-1283 TLKQIESEGRQATPQ
+1283 TLKQIEAEGRQATPQ

-1311 IPQAFDGNNAQWS
+1311 LPQAFNAENASWQK
-1324 EEYQQLKSLLTD
+1324 EYQQLKSLLTD

-1351 TSPMVI
+1351 TSPVVI
-1357 RAVYEAL
+1357 RAMYEAL
-1364 SNMGFQSGNIL
+1364 DSMGFQDGNVL
-1375 EPSCGVGNFFGC
+1375 EPACGVGNFFGC
-1387 LPEAMQGRKL
+1387 LPESMSQSRL
-1397 YGVELDSIAGRIA
+1397 YGVELDSITGRMA
-1410 RQLYPDAQIEIRGFE
+1410 RQLYPDARIEITGFE
-1425 KTSRKDFFDVA
+1425 KTNRKDFFDVA

-1446 VADKPF
+1446 VADRAF

-1463 FAKALEQVRPG
+1463 LAKTLEQVRPG

-1559 DHPDMVLGRMQW
+1559 DHPDMVLGKMAW

-1609 TEISEIDI
+1609 IEISEIDI

-1632 SYAIVDGQIYYR
+1632 SYALVNGQVYYR
-1644 ENSIMTRP
+1644 ENSVMTRP
-1652 TLSQTAQERVKGM
+1652 ILNQTTQERVKGM
-1665 VELRDCVQKLINLQL
+1665 IELRDCVRKLIDLQL
-1680 QDRSDAEIQS
+1680 TDGSDAEIRA
-1690 QQVELGRLYDAFSAE
+1690 QQAELGRLYDAFSAE
-1705 YGLINS
+1705 YGIING
-1711 KVNGRAFE
+1711 KANGRAFE
-1719 GDSSYYLLCS
+1719 GDSSYYLHCS
-1729 LEILDENGGL
+1729 LEILDEDRKL
-1739 KRKADIFD
+1739 KRKADIFS
-1747 KRTIKQRKPVERV
+1747 KRTIRRRKPVTQV
-1760 DTAIEALAVSIGE
+1760 DTASEALAVSIGE
-1773 RAAVDLPFMAQ
+1773 RAKVDLPFMAR
-1784 LTGKTEDEIIADLQ
+1784 LTGKAEDEIVADLQ

-1819 NVRAKLRIA
+1819 NVRAKLRVA
-1828 QTAAESDPAF
+1828 QTAAESDSSF

-1867 DKKYI
+1867 DKAYI
-1872 QAFITELLKIPYN
+1872 QRFMIELLGIPY
-1885 YQQSVRVNYEK
+1885 YEQRRIHVNYAPQ
-1896 TTAQWAI
+1896 TAEWSI
-1903 TGKNSQPFNV
+1903 DGKSLLSENV
-1913 FNTMKYGTKRAPA
+1913 NNHMKYGTRRAPA
-1926 LKIIEDTLN
+1926 LKILEDTLN
-1935 LRDTRVYDIVQ
+1935 LRDTRVYDVVQ
-1946 DENGNDRRE
+1946 DENGREKRE
-1955 LNQKETTIG
+1955 LNQKETTIA

-1972 DAFREWIWKDPTR
+1972 DAFHDWVWKDPTR
-1985 RYELAARYNELFN
+1985 RHELVTRYNELFN
-1998 SIRPREYDGSHIV
+1998 STRPREYDGSHIV
-2011 FSGMNPEITLREHQR
+2011 FDGMNPEITLREHQR

-2144 QINDIAAG
+2144 QIDEIAAG
-2152 IEEMEQE
+2152 IEEMERE

-2176 EARLEKLKAN
+2176 EARLEKLKAD

-2195 EELGVDRLFVDEAHM
+2195 EELGVDRLFVDEAHAF
-2210 YKNLFLATKMRN
+2210 KNGFLATKMRN
-2222 VAGLSTSESQKS
+2222 VAGIATSESQKS

-2243 MDELTGGRGVVFATG
+2243 MDELTGGRGVIFATG

-2276 YETLER
+2276 YGTLEK
-2282 MGLAHFD
+2282 MGLIHFD

-2328 MFKAVAD
+2328 MFKEVAD

-2346 PNAHYETIAVKPSE
+2346 PNAHYETMAVKPSV
-2360 YQEKMVEALS
+2360 YQEEMVEALS
-2370 ERAAKVH
+2370 ERASKVH
-2377 SGVVDPK
+2377 SGAVDPK

-2402 RLMNPLLPDDPGG
+2402 RLMNPLLPDEPGS

-2424 LRIYRE
+2424 LRIYKE

-2503 TQKLGAGTNIQDRLI
+2503 TQKLGAGTNVQDRLI
-2518 ALHDLDCP
+2518 ALHDLDAP
-2526 WRPGDLEQRAGR
+2526 WRPDDLEQRAGR

-2607 DPRIKEKMDLDIEVA
+2607 DPRIREKMDLDIEVA

-2633 NQFRLEDQVLKHY
+2633 NQFKLEDQILKQY
-2646 PQEIRQAQEWVK
+2646 PEEIRQAQERAK
-2658 GYRADIALLEEHPLP
+2658 GYRADMALLEAHPLP
-2673 KEGFVGMTIRGKL
+2673 KDGFVGMAIKGKRIA
-2686 FKDKETA
+2686 DKEAA
-2693 GKMLLEACSMI
+2693 GKMLLEACRLSPHDM
-2704 EGYRELGRY
+2704 ELGEY
-2713 RGMKMTAEFD
+2713 RGMKMTVDYDSYRQE
-2723 GLHQAVKL
+2723 VKL
-2731 TLHGEMSYSVKM
+2731 ILRGEMSHTVTM
-2743 GTDVYGNLIRIEN
+2743 GTDVYGNLTRIEN
-2756 ALANLPRD
+2756 ALANMPQKL
-2764 MEKTEEMIV
+2764 EKAEE
-2773 ELNRRIEQDKEE
+2773 RI
-2785 LKRPFP
+2785 
-2791 KEAELETKSA
+2791 AELERQTEQAKAELGKPFAQEKELEAKAA
-2801 RLAALNAEL
+2801 RLAELNAALNIDEKR
-2810 NMDGK
+2810 K
-2815 EEEQQEETQ
+2815 EPM
-2824 EKEVTEKRP
+2824 EKRP
-2833 IKDVLKEYQERAN
+2833 MKDVLKAYQERAD
-2846 AQNQDEKGR
+2846 AQRQGEKGG
-2855 TNEWSR
+2855 TNEWNR

>member
-1 MAKLEN
+1 MPKIDD
-7 YVELARQTMREIS
+7 YVQLAAQTTREIS
-20 ADGEVWR
+20 ADGETWR
-27 SFLTTASNVY
+27 SFLQTASTLY
-37 KYGFYDQL
+37 KYGFYDQM

-50 RPDATACASYELWT
+50 RPDATACASFELWT

-77 IALLDMTGDVPRYH
+77 IALLDMTGDVPRYR
-91 YVFDAADTGMRKDSR
+91 YVFDISDTGTRQNAR
-106 SPFVW
+106 TPFTW
-111 TTNEENGAAIGAM
+111 AIREENRAPIAAM

-133 NRGFVG
+133 NRGLAG
-139 QLEEIAMQR
+139 QLEEIAMQKA
-148 VMDYWQEHQDELRDI
+148 MDYWQEHQDELRDI
-163 VDGSLLMG
+163 VDGSLLME

-178 LAFRNTATAGVQY
+178 LAFRNTATTGVQY
-191 VLLTRCGLAE
+191 MLLSRCGLAE

-209 FMGILEWNTQQAL
+209 FTTILEWNTPQAL
-222 AALGTAVSE
+222 TALGTAVSE

-245 SVERSK
+245 SVERSRPYA
-251 EHVELQNGE
+251 ELQNGE
-260 RIPDSRPENP
+260 RLSDSRPENP
-270 RRAGDAGQVRQDAQ
+270 GRTSDTGQVRQDAQ
-284 GISARTQENAVQ
+284 GVSEGAQKDDVQ
-296 QPAPDGRVDGASDGN
+296 QPAADGRTDGASGGD
-311 RPDGERK
+311 RPDGGRAG
-318 SEPHGRRDGGG
+318 EPHGQRDGGG
-329 AGRDRSVEGA
+329 AGRERSAEGM

-351 ESTGRGNRTERAGV
+351 ESAGRGNRTDRAGV

-413 RMELAFDA
+413 RMELAFDT

-486 GALIEA
+486 GELIEA

-577 LMRFRFLLPRDILP
+577 LMRFRFLLPKDILP

-601 ELPEGEMLLPD
+601 ELSEGEMLLPD

-629 APIAGADSRIYQ
+629 APIAGAGSRIYQ
-641 FFSAP
+641 FFSEP

-698 NQVAERIDGL
+698 NQVAERIDRL
-708 IQMNRYLTPEKQALY
+708 IHDGHYLK
-723 EKKEVQ
+723 
-729 DSARNT
+729 S
-735 DYDTYNS
+735 
-742 IKAAHPDEIV
+742 
-752 LFQVGDFFELYDE
+752 
-765 DARQAAEN
+765 
-773 LGLNL
+773 
-778 TSRNLE
+778 
-784 GVGRVAMCGIPAHSL
+784 
-799 EQYVEQ
+799 
-805 LRDKVDVTIAAKRE
+805 
-819 NSAAYH
+819 
-825 VYTLLSVD
+825 
-833 HEAENA
+833 
-839 INAYEA
+839 
-845 EFGADGTRVFR
+845 
-856 DPDIEQQ
+856 
-863 PQPTEQELFEQ
+863 
-874 YKLTVSNALLKD
+874 
-886 RTFVNACRNSD
+886 
-897 RQNAYLEGAEA
+897 
-908 IRRVVMASD
+908 
-917 DLQLVRLYFDAPDFH
+917 DAPDRKEPEISFTPDVEAYKKLKDEH
-932 ERLHQELLE
+932 PRRLVGVRVDDTLLFYGGDAQTAAPLMDTRLFERDIPGMGTISVTGMPFGRWSVAAKALTENGHGIYFAEPAEQGGYEVVKELDG
-941 EIYPALAASEQV
+941 
-953 TRADLDATVRDMHG
+953 RRD
-967 DLQDKQ
+967 
-973 EKNELEQ
+973 E
-980 NPNYR
+980 P
-985 LLSRLKADCDYF
+985 S
-997 LGAGGRVEKHLWA
+997 
-1010 GSVRAQIAKM
+1010 
-1020 REIYETLPAKPEW
+1020 
-1033 LTKEAIDDYDEQM
+1033 
-1046 TPQYQVVVYHHFENG
+1046 YQV
-1061 FDEKLGYQTLEEATK
+1061 
-1076 VAQGYVNGTMES
+1076 
-1088 DGFAY
+1088 
-1093 DGAAVYNH
+1093 
-1101 QEHRYLYI
+1101 
-1109 YGHYPDEKAHA
+1109 
-1120 QVEGRDFPEQPEG
+1120 
-1133 IAVTQESENSSDLVD
+1133 
-1148 DHHPP
+1148 
-1153 MPPYQAGDTVYLSNT
+1153 GDTVYLGNT
-1168 AFIIEEVTDTHVT
+1168 AFLIEEITDQHINL
-1181 MRDPTLLYPISRIEL
+1181 RDPTLLYPISRVE
-1196 RENFERMLAE
+1196 RRDTFEQMLAE
-1206 DARNTFLFEGQTE
+1206 DTRNDELFYKQTDAMPAESENFVLTEEAPSDPATQQPQEEIRLHNLVIDLTGQ
-1219 PAQAETDKLKPP
+1219 
-1231 DEQVREDAET
+1231 ET
-1241 ETSVESEAKAEQ
+1241 ERKEAE
-1253 PKAQNFHI
+1253 PYKAQNFRI

-1271 KTKYAFNIDAIQ
+1271 KTKYAFNIAAIQ
-1283 TLKQIESEGRQATPQ
+1283 TLKQIEAEGRQARPD
-1298 EQETLSKYVGWGG
+1298 EQEILSRYVGWGG
-1311 IPQAFDGNNAQWS
+1311 LPQAFDAENASWQK
-1324 EEYQQLKSLLTD
+1324 EYQQLKSLLTD

-1351 TSPMVI
+1351 TSPVVI
-1357 RAVYEAL
+1357 RAMYEAL
-1364 SNMGFQSGNIL
+1364 DSMGFQDGNVL
-1375 EPSCGVGNFFGC
+1375 EPACGVGNFFGM
-1387 LPEAMQGRKL
+1387 LPEAMQSSKL
-1397 YGVELDSIAGRIA
+1397 YGVELDSITGRMA
-1410 RQLYPDAQIEIRGFE
+1410 RQLYPDARIEITGFE
-1425 KTSRKDFFDVA
+1425 KTNRKDFFDVA

-1446 VADKPF
+1446 VADRAF

-1463 FAKALEQVRPG
+1463 LAKTLEQVRPG

-1549 DGIPVNSYFV
+1549 DGVPINSYFV
-1559 DHPDMVLGRMQW
+1559 DHPDMMLGRMQW

-1609 TEISEIDI
+1609 IEISEIDI

-1632 SYAIVDGQIYYR
+1632 SYALVNGQVYYR
-1644 ENSIMTRP
+1644 ENSVMTRP
-1652 TLSQTAQERVKGM
+1652 VLNQTTQERVKGM
-1665 VELRDCVQKLINLQL
+1665 IELRDCVRKLIDLQL
-1680 QDRSDAEIQS
+1680 TDGSDAEIRA
-1690 QQVELGRLYDAFSAE
+1690 QQAELGRLYDAFSAE
-1705 YGLINS
+1705 YGIING
-1711 KVNGRAFE
+1711 KANGRAFE

-1729 LEILDENGGL
+1729 LEILDEDRKL
-1739 KRKADIFD
+1739 KRKADIFS
-1747 KRTIKQRKPVERV
+1747 KRTIRRRKPVTQV
-1760 DTAIEALAVSIGE
+1760 DTASEALAVSIGE
-1773 RAAVDLPFMAQ
+1773 RAKVDLPFMAR
-1784 LTGKTEDEIIADLQ
+1784 LTGKAEDEIVADLQ

-1819 NVRAKLRIA
+1819 NVRAKLRVA
-1828 QTAAESDPAF
+1828 QTAAESDSSF

-1867 DKKYI
+1867 DKAYI
-1872 QAFITELLKIPYN
+1872 QRFMIELLGIPY
-1885 YQQSVRVNYEK
+1885 YEQRRIHVNYAPQ
-1896 TTAQWAI
+1896 TAEWSI
-1903 TGKNSQPFNV
+1903 DGKSLLSENV
-1913 FNTMKYGTKRAPA
+1913 NNHMKYGTRRAPA
-1926 LKIIEDTLN
+1926 LKILEDTLN
-1935 LRDTRVYDIVQ
+1935 LRDTRVYDVVQ
-1946 DENGNDRRE
+1946 DENGREKRE
-1955 LNQKETTIG
+1955 LNQKETTIA

-1972 DAFREWIWKDPTR
+1972 DAFHDWVWKDPTR
-1985 RYELAARYNELFN
+1985 RHELVTRYNELFN
-1998 SIRPREYDGSHIV
+1998 STRPREYDGSHIV
-2011 FSGMNPEITLREHQR
+2011 FDGMNPEITLREHQR
-2026 TAIAHVLYGGNTL
+2026 NAIAHVLYGGNTL

-2144 QINDIAAG
+2144 QIDEIAVG
-2152 IEEMEQE
+2152 IEEMERE

-2176 EARLEKLKAN
+2176 EARLEKLKAD

-2195 EELGVDRLFVDEAHM
+2195 EELGVDRLFVDEAHAF
-2210 YKNLFLATKMRN
+2210 KNGFLATKMRN
-2222 VAGLSTSESQKS
+2222 VAGIATSESQKS

-2243 MDELTGGRGVVFATG
+2243 MDELTGGRGVIFATG

-2276 YETLER
+2276 YGTLEK
-2282 MGLAHFD
+2282 MGLIHFD

-2328 MFKAVAD
+2328 MFKEVAD

-2346 PNAHYETIAVKPSE
+2346 PNAHYETMAVKPSV
-2360 YQEKMVEALS
+2360 YQEEMVEALS
-2370 ERAAKVH
+2370 ERASKVH
-2377 SGVVDPK
+2377 SGAIDPK

-2402 RLMNPLLPDDPGG
+2402 RLMNPLLPDEPGS

-2424 LRIYRE
+2424 LRIYKE

-2456 DDIRDKLVASG
+2456 DDIRDKLIASG

-2483 KKKDLF
+2483 KKKELF
-2489 AKVRSGQVRILFGS
+2489 ARVRSGQVRILFGS
-2503 TQKLGAGTNIQDRLI
+2503 TQKLGAGTNVQDRLI
-2518 ALHDLDCP
+2518 ALHDLDAP

-2633 NQFRLEDQVLKHY
+2633 NQFKLEDQILKQY
-2646 PQEIRQAQEWVK
+2646 PEEIRQAQERAK
-2658 GYRADIALLEEHPLP
+2658 GYRADVALLEAHPLP
-2673 KEGFVGMTIRGKL
+2673 KDGFVGMAIKEKRIA
-2686 FKDKETA
+2686 DKEEA
-2693 GKMLLEACSMI
+2693 GKMLLEACRLSPHDM
-2704 EGYRELGRY
+2704 ELGEY
-2713 RGMKMTAEFD
+2713 RGMKMTVDYDSYRQE
-2723 GLHQAVKL
+2723 VKL
-2731 TLHGEMSYSVKM
+2731 VLRGEMSHTVTM
-2743 GTDVYGNLIRIEN
+2743 GTDVYGNLTRIEN
-2756 ALANLPRD
+2756 ALANMPQKL
-2764 MEKTEEMIV
+2764 EKAEE
-2773 ELNRRIEQDKEE
+2773 RI
-2785 LKRPFP
+2785 
-2791 KEAELETKSA
+2791 AELERQTEQARAELGKPFAQEKELEAKAA
-2801 RLAALNAEL
+2801 RLAELNAALNIDEKR
-2810 NMDGK
+2810 K
-2815 EEEQQEETQ
+2815 EPM
-2824 EKEVTEKRP
+2824 EKRP
-2833 IKDVLKEYQERAN
+2833 MKDVLKAYQERAD
-2846 AQNQDEKGR
+2846 AQRQGEKGG
-2855 TNEWSR
+2855 TNEWNR

>member
-1 MAKLEN
+1 M
-7 YVELARQTMREIS
+7 
-20 ADGEVWR
+20 
-27 SFLTTASNVY
+27 
-37 KYGFYDQL
+37 
-45 MIYAQ
+45 
-50 RPDATACASYELWT
+50 
-64 NTMRRY
+64 
-70 VRRGAKG
+70 
-77 IALLDMTGDVPRYH
+77 
-91 YVFDAADTGMRKDSR
+91 
-106 SPFVW
+106 
-111 TTNEENGAAIGAM
+111 
-124 LEKEYEVSA
+124 
-133 NRGFVG
+133 
-139 QLEEIAMQR
+139 
-148 VMDYWQEHQDELRDI
+148 
-163 VDGSLLMG
+163 
-171 YDELNLE
+171 
-178 LAFRNTATAGVQY
+178 
-191 VLLTRCGLAE
+191 
-201 EHRFEPED
+201 
-209 FMGILEWNTQQAL
+209 
-222 AALGTAVSE
+222 
-231 ISEEVLR
+231 
-238 SIEREAR
+238 
-245 SVERSK
+245 
-251 EHVELQNGE
+251 
-260 RIPDSRPENP
+260 
-270 RRAGDAGQVRQDAQ
+270 
-284 GISARTQENAVQ
+284 
-296 QPAPDGRVDGASDGN
+296 
-311 RPDGERK
+311 
-318 SEPHGRRDGGG
+318 
-329 AGRDRSVEGA
+329 
-339 RPDGVGRRDEQP
+339 
-351 ESTGRGNRTERAGV
+351 
-365 RLNPG
+365 
-370 QTSLFETITEYGE
+370 
-383 GADDRAV
+383 
-390 SAPSFISKALDT
+390 SKALDT
-402 ALRFGGNGEDT
+402 VLRFGGNGEDT
-413 RMELAFDA
+413 RMELAFDT
-421 MIGKTNEEIALRM
+421 MIDKTNEEIALRM

-486 GALIEA
+486 GELIEA

-501 VEAPGTIRRKVAERL
+501 VEAPGTIRRKTAERL

-577 LMRFRFLLPRDILP
+577 LMRFRFLLPKDILP

-619 DEIDAVLTQS
+619 DEIDAVLTQN
-629 APIAGADSRIYQ
+629 APIAGAGSRIYQ
-641 FFSAP
+641 FFSEP

-655 LKNEYGIGGKMPGV
+655 LKNEYGIGGRMPGV

-698 NQVAERIDGL
+698 NQVAERVSEL
-708 IQMNRYLTPEKQALY
+708 IRQNRYLTPNRRE
-723 EKKEVQ
+723 
-729 DSARNT
+729 T
-735 DYDTYNS
+735 DN
-742 IKAAHPDEIV
+742 
-752 LFQVGDFFELYDE
+752 
-765 DARQAAEN
+765 
-773 LGLNL
+773 
-778 TSRNLE
+778 
-784 GVGRVAMCGIPAHSL
+784 
-799 EQYVEQ
+799 
-805 LRDKVDVTIAAKRE
+805 
-819 NSAAYH
+819 
-825 VYTLLSVD
+825 
-833 HEAENA
+833 NA
-839 INAYEA
+839 P
-845 EFGADGTRVFR
+845 T
-856 DPDIEQQ
+856 QQ
-863 PQPTEQELFEQ
+863 QPTEQALFES
-874 YKLTVSNALLKD
+874 YKLTVGNVLSKD
-886 RTFVNACRNSD
+886 EAFVNACRNSD
-897 RQNAYLEGAEA
+897 RQNAYLEGSQA
-908 IRRVVMASD
+908 IRRIVMASD
-917 DLQLVRLYFDAPDFH
+917 DLQLVRLYFDTPSFH
-932 ERLHQELLE
+932 ERLHQELLDE
-941 EIYPALAASEQV
+941 LYPTLAASSI
-953 TRADLDATVRDMHG
+953 
-967 DLQDKQ
+967 
-973 EKNELEQ
+973 
-980 NPNYR
+980 P
-985 LLSRLKADCDYF
+985 
-997 LGAGGRVEKHLWA
+997 
-1010 GSVRAQIAKM
+1010 
-1020 REIYETLPAKPEW
+1020 PP
-1033 LTKEAIDDYDEQM
+1033 
-1046 TPQYQVVVYHHFENG
+1046 YQVVTYHHFENG
-1061 FDEKLGYQTLEEATK
+1061 FDSKLDYPTLEEAIK
-1076 VAQGYVNGTMES
+1076 AAQGYVNGAMS
-1088 DGFAY
+1088 GDGFAY
-1093 DGAAVYNH
+1093 DGAAVYNL
-1101 QEHRYLYI
+1101 QERRYLYI
-1109 YGHYPDEKAHA
+1109 LGDYPDAKAHA
-1120 QVEGRDFPEQPEG
+1120 QVEGHDFPEQPEG
-1133 IAVTQESENSSDLVD
+1133 AAATQKSESPAAFTDAL
-1148 DHHPP
+1148 HPL
-1153 MPPYQAGDTVYLSNT
+1153 MSHYQVGDTVYLGDT
-1168 AFIIEEVTDTHVT
+1168 AFLIEEITDTHVNL
-1181 MRDPTLLYPISRIEL
+1181 RDPTLLYPISRVE
-1196 RENFERMLAE
+1196 RRDTFEQMLAE
-1206 DARNTFLFEGQTE
+1206 DTRNDELFYKQTDAMPAESENFVLTEEAPSDPATQQPQEEIRLHNLVIDLTGQ
-1219 PAQAETDKLKPP
+1219 
-1231 DEQVREDAET
+1231 ET
-1241 ETSVESEAKAEQ
+1241 ERKEAE
-1253 PKAQNFHI
+1253 PYKAQNFRI

-1271 KTKYAFNIDAIQ
+1271 KTKYAFNIAAIQ
-1283 TLKQIESEGRQATPQ
+1283 TLKQIEAEGRQARPD
-1298 EQETLSKYVGWGG
+1298 EQEILSRYVGWGG
-1311 IPQAFDGNNAQWS
+1311 LPQAFDAENASWQK
-1324 EEYQQLKSLLTD
+1324 EYQQLKSLLTD

-1351 TSPMVI
+1351 TSPVVI
-1357 RAVYEAL
+1357 RAMYEAL
-1364 SNMGFQSGNIL
+1364 DSMGFQDGNVL
-1375 EPSCGVGNFFGC
+1375 EPACGVGNFFGM
-1387 LPEAMQGRKL
+1387 LPEAMQSSKL
-1397 YGVELDSIAGRIA
+1397 YGVELDSITGRMA

-1535 IDIEPDWIHLGQTA
+1535 IDIAPDWIHLGQTA
-1549 DGIPVNSYFV
+1549 DGVPVNSYFV

-1588 GADLAQQ
+1588 SADLAQQ

-1603 DGEYKR
+1603 NGEYKR
-1609 TEISEIDI
+1609 IEISEIDM
-1617 NEGRTIP
+1617 NSERTIP

-1632 SYAIVDGQIYYR
+1632 SYALVNGQVYYR
-1644 ENSIMTRP
+1644 ENSVMIRP
-1652 TLSQTAQERVKGM
+1652 VLNQTTQERIKGM
-1665 VELRDCVQKLINLQL
+1665 IELRDCVRKLIDLQL
-1680 QDRSDAEIQS
+1680 TDGSDAEIRA
-1690 QQVELGRLYDAFSAE
+1690 QQAELGRLYDAFSAE
-1705 YGLINS
+1705 YGIING
-1711 KVNGRAFE
+1711 KANGRAFE

-1729 LEILDENGGL
+1729 LEILDEDRKL
-1739 KRKADIFD
+1739 KRKADIFS
-1747 KRTIKQRKPVERV
+1747 KRTIRRRKPVTQV
-1760 DTAIEALAVSIGE
+1760 DTASEALAVSIGE
-1773 RAAVDLPFMAQ
+1773 RAKVDLPFMAR
-1784 LTGKTEDEIIADLQ
+1784 LTGKAEDEIVADLQ

-1819 NVRAKLRIA
+1819 NVRAKLRVA
-1828 QTAAESDPAF
+1828 QTAAESDSSF

-1867 DKKYI
+1867 DKAYI
-1872 QAFITELLKIPYN
+1872 QRFMIELLGIPY
-1885 YQQSVRVNYEK
+1885 YEQRRIHVNYAPQ
-1896 TTAQWAI
+1896 TAEWSI
-1903 TGKNSQPFNV
+1903 DGKSLLSENV
-1913 FNTMKYGTKRAPA
+1913 NNHMKYGTRCAPA
-1926 LKIIEDTLN
+1926 LKILEDTLN
-1935 LRDTRVYDIVQ
+1935 LRDTRVYDVVQ
-1946 DENGNDRRE
+1946 DENGREKRE
-1955 LNQKETTIG
+1955 LNQKETTIA

-1972 DAFREWIWKDPTR
+1972 DAFHDWVWKDPTR
-1985 RYELAARYNELFN
+1985 RHELVTRYNELFN
-1998 SIRPREYDGSHIV
+1998 STRPREYDGSHIV
-2011 FSGMNPEITLREHQR
+2011 FDGMNPEITLREHQR

-2144 QINDIAAG
+2144 QIDEIAAG
-2152 IEEMEQE
+2152 IEEMERE

-2176 EARLEKLKAN
+2176 EARLEKLKAD

-2195 EELGVDRLFVDEAHM
+2195 EELGVDRLFVDEAHAF
-2210 YKNLFLATKMRN
+2210 KNGFLATKMRN
-2222 VAGLSTSESQKS
+2222 VAGIATSESQKS

-2243 MDELTGGRGVVFATG
+2243 MDELTGGRGVIFATG

-2276 YETLER
+2276 YGTLEK
-2282 MGLAHFD
+2282 MGLIHFD

-2328 MFKAVAD
+2328 MFKEVAD
-2335 IKTADQLHLPV
+2335 VKTADQLHLPV
-2346 PNAHYETIAVKPSE
+2346 PNAHYETMAVKPSV
-2360 YQEKMVEALS
+2360 YQEEMVEALS
-2370 ERAAKVH
+2370 ERASKVH
-2377 SGVVDPK
+2377 SGAVDPK

-2402 RLMNPLLPDDPGG
+2402 RLMNPLLPDEPGS

-2424 LRIYRE
+2424 LRIYKE

-2503 TQKLGAGTNIQDRLI
+2503 TQKLGAGTNVQDRLI
-2518 ALHDLDCP
+2518 ALHDLDAP

-2607 DPRIKEKMDLDIEVA
+2607 DPRIKEKMNLDVEVA

-2633 NQFRLEDQVLKHY
+2633 NQFKLEDQILKQY
-2646 PQEIRQAQEWVK
+2646 PEEIRQAQERAK
-2658 GYRADIALLEEHPLP
+2658 GYRADMALLEAHPLP
-2673 KEGFVGMTIRGKL
+2673 KDGFVGMAIKGKRIA
-2686 FKDKETA
+2686 DKEAA
-2693 GKMLLEACSMI
+2693 GKMLLEACRLSPHDM
-2704 EGYRELGRY
+2704 ELGEY
-2713 RGMKMTAEFD
+2713 RGMKMTVDYDSYRQE
-2723 GLHQAVKL
+2723 VKL
-2731 TLHGEMSYSVKM
+2731 ILRGEMSHTVTM
-2743 GTDVYGNLIRIEN
+2743 GTDVYGNLTRIEN
-2756 ALANLPRD
+2756 ALANMPQKL
-2764 MEKTEEMIV
+2764 EKTEE
-2773 ELNRRIEQDKEE
+2773 RI
-2785 LKRPFP
+2785 
-2791 KEAELETKSA
+2791 AELERQTEQAKAELGKPFAQEKELEAKAA
-2801 RLAALNAEL
+2801 RLAELNAALNIDEKR
-2810 NMDGK
+2810 K
-2815 EEEQQEETQ
+2815 EPM
-2824 EKEVTEKRP
+2824 EKRP
-2833 IKDVLKEYQERAN
+2833 MKDVLKAYQERAD
-2846 AQNQDEKGR
+2846 AQSQGEKGG
-2855 TNEWSR
+2855 TNEWNR

>member
-7 YVELARQTMREIS
+7 YVELAQQTMREIS
-20 ADGEVWR
+20 AEGENWR
-27 SFLTTASNVY
+27 AFLATASNVY

-50 RPDATACASYELWT
+50 RPDATACASYEIW
-64 NTMRRY
+64 NQTMRRY

-77 IALLDMTGDVPRYH
+77 IALLDMMGDVPRYH

-111 TTNEENGAAIGAM
+111 TINEENGAAIGAM

-133 NRGFVG
+133 NRGLAG

-178 LAFRNTATAGVQY
+178 LAFRNTATTGVQY
-191 VLLTRCGLAE
+191 MLFSRCGLAE

-209 FMGILEWNTQQAL
+209 FTTILEWNTPQAL
-222 AALGTAVSE
+222 TALGTAVSE

-245 SVERSK
+245 SVERSRPYA
-251 EHVELQNGE
+251 ELQNGE
-260 RIPDSRPENP
+260 RLSDSRPENP
-270 RRAGDAGQVRQDAQ
+270 GRAGDAGQVRQDAQ
-284 GISARTQENAVQ
+284 GVSEGVQKDDVQ
-296 QPAPDGRVDGASDGN
+296 QPAADGRTDGAPDGD
-311 RPDGERK
+311 RPDGGRAG
-318 SEPHGRRDGGG
+318 EPHGQRDGGG
-329 AGRDRSVEGA
+329 AGRERSAEGT

-351 ESTGRGNRTERAGV
+351 ESAGRGNRTDRAGV

-444 ELDGRR
+444 ELNGRR

-577 LMRFRFLLPRDILP
+577 LMRFRFLLPKDILP

-619 DEIDAVLTQS
+619 DEIEAVLTQS
-629 APIAGADSRIYQ
+629 APIAGAGSRIYQ
-641 FFSAP
+641 FFSEP

-698 NQVAERIDGL
+698 NQVAERIDRL
-708 IQMNRYLTPEKQALY
+708 IHDGHYLK
-723 EKKEVQ
+723 
-729 DSARNT
+729 S
-735 DYDTYNS
+735 
-742 IKAAHPDEIV
+742 
-752 LFQVGDFFELYDE
+752 
-765 DARQAAEN
+765 
-773 LGLNL
+773 
-778 TSRNLE
+778 
-784 GVGRVAMCGIPAHSL
+784 
-799 EQYVEQ
+799 
-805 LRDKVDVTIAAKRE
+805 
-819 NSAAYH
+819 
-825 VYTLLSVD
+825 
-833 HEAENA
+833 
-839 INAYEA
+839 
-845 EFGADGTRVFR
+845 
-856 DPDIEQQ
+856 
-863 PQPTEQELFEQ
+863 
-874 YKLTVSNALLKD
+874 
-886 RTFVNACRNSD
+886 
-897 RQNAYLEGAEA
+897 
-908 IRRVVMASD
+908 
-917 DLQLVRLYFDAPDFH
+917 DAPDRIEPEISFTPDVEAYKKLKDEH
-932 ERLHQELLE
+932 PRRLVGVRVDDTLLFYGEDAQTAAPLMDTRLFERDIPGMRTISVTGIPFERWSVAAKALTENGHGIYFAEPAEQGGYEVVKELDG
-941 EIYPALAASEQV
+941 
-953 TRADLDATVRDMHG
+953 RRD
-967 DLQDKQ
+967 
-973 EKNELEQ
+973 E
-980 NPNYR
+980 P
-985 LLSRLKADCDYF
+985 S
-997 LGAGGRVEKHLWA
+997 
-1010 GSVRAQIAKM
+1010 
-1020 REIYETLPAKPEW
+1020 
-1033 LTKEAIDDYDEQM
+1033 
-1046 TPQYQVVVYHHFENG
+1046 YQV
-1061 FDEKLGYQTLEEATK
+1061 
-1076 VAQGYVNGTMES
+1076 
-1088 DGFAY
+1088 
-1093 DGAAVYNH
+1093 
-1101 QEHRYLYI
+1101 
-1109 YGHYPDEKAHA
+1109 
-1120 QVEGRDFPEQPEG
+1120 
-1133 IAVTQESENSSDLVD
+1133 
-1148 DHHPP
+1148 
-1153 MPPYQAGDTVYLSNT
+1153 GDTVYLGNT
-1168 AFIIEEVTDTHVT
+1168 AFLIEEITDQHVNL
-1181 MRDPTLLYPISRIEL
+1181 RDPTLLYPISRVE
-1196 RENFERMLAE
+1196 RRDTFEQMLAE
-1206 DARNTFLFEGQTE
+1206 DTRNDFLFQQSEFTQTISDDSEQSDIRQEPQSRTEKSLPQEEIRLHNLVIDLTGQ
-1219 PAQAETDKLKPP
+1219 
-1231 DEQVREDAET
+1231 ET
-1241 ETSVESEAKAEQ
+1241 ERKEAE
-1253 PKAQNFHI
+1253 PYKAQNFRI

-1271 KTKYAFNIDAIQ
+1271 KTKYAFNIAAIQ
-1283 TLKQIESEGRQATPQ
+1283 TLKQIEAEGRQATPQ

-1311 IPQAFDGNNAQWS
+1311 LPQAFDAENASWQK
-1324 EEYQQLKSLLTD
+1324 EYQQLKSLLTD

-1351 TSPMVI
+1351 TSPVVI
-1357 RAVYEAL
+1357 RAMYEAL
-1364 SNMGFQSGNIL
+1364 GSMGFRDGNVL
-1375 EPSCGVGNFFGC
+1375 EPACGVGNFFGM
-1387 LPEAMQGRKL
+1387 LPEAMQSSKL
-1397 YGVELDSIAGRIA
+1397 YGVELDSITGRMA
-1410 RQLYPDAQIEIRGFE
+1410 RQLYPDARIEITGFE
-1425 KTSRKDFFDVA
+1425 KTNRKDFFDVA

-1446 VADKPF
+1446 VADRAF

-1463 FAKALEQVRPG
+1463 LAKTLEQVRPG
-1474 GVIAFITS
+1474 GMIAFITS
-1482 KGTMDKASPDVRRYI
+1482 KGTMDKSSPDVRRYI

-1549 DGIPVNSYFV
+1549 DGIPINSYFV
-1559 DHPDMVLGRMQW
+1559 DHPDMMLGRMQW

-1609 TEISEIDI
+1609 IEVSEMDI

-1632 SYAIVDGQIYYR
+1632 SYALVNGQVYYR
-1644 ENSIMTRP
+1644 ENSVMTRP
-1652 TLSQTAQERVKGM
+1652 VLNQTTQERIKGM
-1665 VELRDCVQKLINLQL
+1665 IELRDCVRKLIDLQL
-1680 QDRSDAEIQS
+1680 TDGSDAEIRA
-1690 QQVELGRLYDAFSAE
+1690 QQAELGRLYDAFSAE
-1705 YGLINS
+1705 YGIING
-1711 KVNGRAFE
+1711 KANGRAFE

-1729 LEILDENGGL
+1729 LEILDEDRKL
-1739 KRKADIFD
+1739 KRKADIFS
-1747 KRTIKQRKPVERV
+1747 KRTIRRRKPVTQV
-1760 DTAIEALAVSIGE
+1760 DTASEALAVSIGE
-1773 RAAVDLPFMAQ
+1773 RAKVDLPFMAR
-1784 LTGKTEDEIIADLQ
+1784 LTGKAEDEIVADLQ

-1819 NVRAKLRIA
+1819 NVRAKLRVA
-1828 QTAAESDPAF
+1828 QTAAESDSSF

-1867 DKKYI
+1867 DKAYI
-1872 QAFITELLKIPYN
+1872 QRFMIELLGIPY
-1885 YQQSVRVNYEK
+1885 YEQRRIHVNYAPQ
-1896 TTAQWAI
+1896 TAEWSI
-1903 TGKNSQPFNV
+1903 DGKSLLSENV
-1913 FNTMKYGTKRAPA
+1913 NNNMKYGTRRAPA
-1926 LKIIEDTLN
+1926 LKILEDTLN
-1935 LRDTRVYDIVQ
+1935 LRDTRVYDVVQ
-1946 DENGNDRRE
+1946 DENGREKRE
-1955 LNQKETTIG
+1955 LNQKETTIA

-1972 DAFREWIWKDPTR
+1972 DAFHDWVWKDPTR
-1985 RYELAARYNELFN
+1985 RHELVTRYNELFN
-1998 SIRPREYDGSHIV
+1998 STRPREYDGSHIV
-2011 FSGMNPEITLREHQR
+2011 FDGMNPEITLREHQR

-2144 QINDIAAG
+2144 QIDEIAAG
-2152 IEEMEQE
+2152 IEEMERE

-2176 EARLEKLKAN
+2176 EARLEKLKAD

-2195 EELGVDRLFVDEAHM
+2195 EELGVDRLFVDEAHAF
-2210 YKNLFLATKMRN
+2210 KNGFLATKMRN
-2222 VAGLSTSESQKS
+2222 VAGIATSESQKS

-2243 MDELTGGRGVVFATG
+2243 MDELTGGRGVIFATG

-2276 YETLER
+2276 YGTLEK
-2282 MGLAHFD
+2282 MGLIHFD

-2328 MFKAVAD
+2328 MFKEVAD

-2346 PNAHYETIAVKPSE
+2346 PNAHYETMAVKPSV
-2360 YQEKMVEALS
+2360 YQEEMVEALS
-2370 ERAAKVH
+2370 ERASKVH
-2377 SGVVDPK
+2377 SGAVDPK

-2402 RLMNPLLPDDPGG
+2402 RLMNPLLPDEPGS

-2424 LRIYRE
+2424 LRIYKE

-2503 TQKLGAGTNIQDRLI
+2503 TQKLGAGTNVQDRLI
-2518 ALHDLDCP
+2518 ALHDLDAP

-2607 DPRIKEKMDLDIEVA
+2607 DPRIREKMDLDIEVA

-2633 NQFRLEDQVLKHY
+2633 NQFKLEDQILKQY
-2646 PQEIRQAQEWVK
+2646 PEEIRQAQEWAK
-2658 GYRADIALLEEHPLP
+2658 GYQADMALLEAHPLP
-2673 KEGFVGMTIRGKL
+2673 KDGFVGMAIKGKRIA
-2686 FKDKETA
+2686 DKEAA
-2693 GKMLLEACSMI
+2693 GKMLLEACRLSPHDM
-2704 EGYRELGRY
+2704 ELGEY
-2713 RGMKMTAEFD
+2713 RGMKMTVDYDSYRQE
-2723 GLHQAVKL
+2723 VKL
-2731 TLHGEMSYSVKM
+2731 ILRGEMSHTVTM
-2743 GTDVYGNLIRIEN
+2743 GTDVYGNLTRIEN
-2756 ALANLPRD
+2756 ALANMPQKL
-2764 MEKTEEMIV
+2764 EKAEE
-2773 ELNRRIEQDKEE
+2773 RI
-2785 LKRPFP
+2785 
-2791 KEAELETKSA
+2791 AELERQTEQAKAELGKPFAQEKALEAKAA
-2801 RLAALNAEL
+2801 RLAELNAALNIDEKR
-2810 NMDGK
+2810 K
-2815 EEEQQEETQ
+2815 EPM
-2824 EKEVTEKRP
+2824 EKRP
-2833 IKDVLKEYQERAN
+2833 MKDVLKAYQERAD
-2846 AQNQDEKGR
+2846 AQSQGEKGG
-2855 TNEWSR
+2855 TNEWNR

>member
-1 MAKLEN
+1 MPKIDD
-7 YVELARQTMREIS
+7 YVQLAAQTVREIS
-20 ADGEVWR
+20 ADGETWR
-27 SFLTTASNVY
+27 SFLQTASTLY
-37 KYGFYDQL
+37 KYSFYDQM

-50 RPDATACASYELWT
+50 RPDATACASFELWT

-77 IALLDMTGDVPRYH
+77 IALLDMTGDVPRYR
-91 YVFDAADTGMRKDSR
+91 YVFNISDTGTRQNAR
-106 SPFVW
+106 TPFTW
-111 TTNEENGAAIGAM
+111 AIREENRAPIAAM

-133 NRGFVG
+133 NRGLAG
-139 QLEEIAMQR
+139 QLEEIAMQKA
-148 VMDYWQEHQDELRDI
+148 MDYWQEHQDELRDI
-163 VDGSLLMG
+163 VDGSLLME

-178 LAFRNTATAGVQY
+178 LAFRNTATTGVQY
-191 VLLTRCGLAE
+191 MLLSRCGLAE

-209 FMGILEWNTQQAL
+209 FATILEWNTPQAL
-222 AALGTAVSE
+222 TALGTAVSE

-245 SVERSK
+245 SVERSRP
-251 EHVELQNGE
+251 HAELQNGE
-260 RIPDSRPENP
+260 RLSDSRPENP
-270 RRAGDAGQVRQDAQ
+270 GRTSDTGQVRQDAQ
-284 GISARTQENAVQ
+284 GVSEGVQKDDVQ
-296 QPAPDGRVDGASDGN
+296 QPAADGRTDGASDGN
-311 RPDGERK
+311 RPDGGRAGET
-318 SEPHGRRDGGG
+318 HGQRDGGG
-329 AGRDRSVEGA
+329 AGRERSAEGT

-351 ESTGRGNRTERAGV
+351 ESADRGNRTERAGV

-421 MIGKTNEEIALRM
+421 MIGKTNEETVLRM
-434 KTLYHDGSGF
+434 KTLYHDGNGF

-486 GALIEA
+486 GELIEA

-501 VEAPGTIRRKVAERL
+501 VEAPGTIRRKTAERL

-533 MTDTP
+533 MTEMP

-562 RQMEVFADAVAMQPD
+562 RQMEVFADAVAMQPN
-577 LMRFRFLLPRDILP
+577 LMRFRFLLPKDILP
-591 RLRDLALARK
+591 RLRDLALTRK

-619 DEIDAVLTQS
+619 DEIDAVLTQN
-629 APIAGADSRIYQ
+629 APIAGAASRIYR
-641 FFSAP
+641 FFSEP

-655 LKNEYGIGGKMPGV
+655 LKNEYGIGGRMPGV

-784 GVGRVAMCGIPAHSL
+784 GVGRVAMCKIPAHSL

-805 LRDKVDVTIAAKRE
+805 LRDKVDVTIAEKRE

-856 DPDIEQQ
+856 DSAIEQQ
-863 PQPTEQELFEQ
+863 TQPTMQ
-874 YKLTVSNALLKD
+874 A
-886 RTFVNACRNSD
+886 
-897 RQNAYLEGAEA
+897 
-908 IRRVVMASD
+908 
-917 DLQLVRLYFDAPDFH
+917 
-932 ERLHQELLE
+932 
-941 EIYPALAASEQV
+941 
-953 TRADLDATVRDMHG
+953 MHG
-967 DLQDKQ
+967 NLQSKQ
-973 EKNELEQ
+973 GQNEQEQ

-997 LGAGGRVEKHLWA
+997 LDAGGRAEKYLWA
-1010 GSVRAQIAKM
+1010 GNVRAQIAKM

-1061 FDEKLGYQTLEEATK
+1061 FDEKIEYQTLEEAIK

-1120 QVEGRDFPEQPEG
+1120 QVEGRDFPEQPEEV
-1133 IAVTQESENSSDLVD
+1133 AVTQESESPSDLVD

-1153 MPPYQAGDTVYLSNT
+1153 MPPYQAGDTVYLGNT

-1181 MRDPTLLYPISRIEL
+1181 MRDPTLLYPISRIEP

-1219 PAQAETDKLKPP
+1219 PNQVETDNPKPP
-1231 DEQVREDAET
+1231 DEQSKEDV
-1241 ETSVESEAKAEQ
+1241 ETSIESGTKTEQ
-1253 PKAQNFHI
+1253 PSVHNFRI

-1271 KTKYAFNIDAIQ
+1271 KTKYAFNIAAIQ
-1283 TLKQIESEGRQATPQ
+1283 TLKQIEAEERQATPQ
-1298 EQETLSKYVGWGG
+1298 EQEILSGYVGWGG
-1311 IPQAFDGNNAQWS
+1311 IPQAYDGNNAQWS

-1357 RAVYEAL
+1357 RAMYEAL
-1364 SNMGFQSGNIL
+1364 GNMGFQSGNIL
-1375 EPSCGVGNFFGC
+1375 EPSCGVGNFFGM
-1387 LPEAMQGRKL
+1387 LPESMSQSRL
-1397 YGVELDSIAGRIA
+1397 YGVELDSITGRMA
-1410 RQLYPDAQIEIRGFE
+1410 RQLYPDARIEIKGFE
-1425 KTSRKDFFDVA
+1425 KTSSKDFFDVA

-1446 VADKPF
+1446 VADRPF

-1463 FAKALEQVRPG
+1463 FAKTLEQVRPG
-1474 GVIAFITS
+1474 GIIAYITS

-1535 IDIEPDWIHLGQTA
+1535 IDIEPDWVHLGQTE
-1549 DGIPVNSYFV
+1549 DGIPINSYFAE
-1559 DHPDMVLGRMQW
+1559 HPDMVLGKMAW

-1609 TEISEIDI
+1609 IEISEIDI

-1632 SYAIVDGQIYYR
+1632 SYALVNGQVYYR
-1644 ENSIMTRP
+1644 ENSVMTRP
-1652 TLSQTAQERVKGM
+1652 ILNQTTQERVKGM
-1665 VELRDCVQKLINLQL
+1665 IELRDCVRKLIDLQL
-1680 QDRSDAEIQS
+1680 TDGSDAEIRA
-1690 QQVELGRLYDAFSAE
+1690 QQAELGRLYDAFSAE
-1705 YGLINS
+1705 YGIING
-1711 KVNGRAFE
+1711 KANGRAFE

-1729 LEILDENGGL
+1729 LEILDEDRKL
-1739 KRKADIFD
+1739 KRKADIFS
-1747 KRTIKQRKPVERV
+1747 KRTIRRRKPVTQV
-1760 DTAIEALAVSIGE
+1760 DTASEALAVSIGE
-1773 RAAVDLPFMAQ
+1773 RAKVDLPFMAR
-1784 LTGKTEDEIIADLQ
+1784 LTGKAEDEIVADLQ

-1819 NVRAKLRIA
+1819 NVRAKLRVA
-1828 QTAAESDPAF
+1828 QTAAESDPSF

-1867 DKKYI
+1867 DKAYI
-1872 QAFITELLKIPYN
+1872 QRFMIELLGIPY
-1885 YQQSVRVNYEK
+1885 YEQRRIHVNYAPQ
-1896 TTAQWAI
+1896 TAEWSI
-1903 TGKNSQPFNV
+1903 DGKSLLSENV
-1913 FNTMKYGTKRAPA
+1913 NNHMKYGTRRAPA
-1926 LKIIEDTLN
+1926 LKILEDTLN
-1935 LRDTRVYDIVQ
+1935 LRDTRVYDVVQ
-1946 DENGNDRRE
+1946 DENGREKRE
-1955 LNQKETTIG
+1955 LNQKETTIA

-1972 DAFREWIWKDPTR
+1972 DAFHDWVWKDPTR
-1985 RYELAARYNELFN
+1985 RHELVTRYNELFN
-1998 SIRPREYDGSHIV
+1998 STRPREYDGSHIV
-2011 FSGMNPEITLREHQR
+2011 FDGMNPEITLREHQR

-2144 QINDIAAG
+2144 QIDEIAAG
-2152 IEEMEQE
+2152 IEEMERE

-2176 EARLEKLKAN
+2176 EARLEKLKAD

-2195 EELGVDRLFVDEAHM
+2195 EELGVDRLFVDEAHAF
-2210 YKNLFLATKMRN
+2210 KNGFLATKMRN
-2222 VAGLSTSESQKS
+2222 VAGIATSESQKS

-2243 MDELTGGRGVVFATG
+2243 MDELTGGRGVIFATG

-2276 YETLER
+2276 YGTLEK
-2282 MGLAHFD
+2282 MGLIHFD

-2328 MFKAVAD
+2328 MFKEVAD

-2346 PNAHYETIAVKPSE
+2346 PNAHYETMAVKPSV
-2360 YQEKMVEALS
+2360 YQEEMVEALS
-2370 ERAAKVH
+2370 ERASKVH
-2377 SGVVDPK
+2377 SGAVDPK

-2402 RLMNPLLPDDPGG
+2402 RLMNPLLPDEPGS

-2424 LRIYRE
+2424 LRIYKE

-2483 KKKDLF
+2483 KKKELF

-2503 TQKLGAGTNIQDRLI
+2503 TQKLGAGTNVQDRLI
-2518 ALHDLDCP
+2518 ALHDLDAP

-2607 DPRIKEKMDLDIEVA
+2607 DPRIREKMDLDIEVV

-2633 NQFRLEDQVLKHY
+2633 NQFKLEDQILKQY
-2646 PQEIRQAQEWVK
+2646 PEEIRQAQERAK
-2658 GYRADIALLEEHPLP
+2658 GYRADMVLLEAHPLP
-2673 KEGFVGMTIRGKL
+2673 KDGFVGMAIKGKRIA
-2686 FKDKETA
+2686 DKEAA
-2693 GKMLLEACSMI
+2693 GKMLLEACRLSPHDM
-2704 EGYRELGRY
+2704 ELGEY
-2713 RGMKMTAEFD
+2713 RGMKMTVDYDSYRQE
-2723 GLHQAVKL
+2723 VKL
-2731 TLHGEMSYSVKM
+2731 VLRGEMSHTVTM
-2743 GTDVYGNLIRIEN
+2743 GTDVYGNLTRIEN
-2756 ALANLPRD
+2756 ALANMPQKL
-2764 MEKTEEMIV
+2764 EKAEE
-2773 ELNRRIEQDKEE
+2773 RI
-2785 LKRPFP
+2785 
-2791 KEAELETKSA
+2791 AELERQTEQAKAELGKPFAQEKALEAKAA
-2801 RLAALNAEL
+2801 RLAELNAALNIDEKR
-2810 NMDGK
+2810 K
-2815 EEEQQEETQ
+2815 EPM
-2824 EKEVTEKRP
+2824 EKRP
-2833 IKDVLKEYQERAN
+2833 MKDVLKAYQERAD
-2846 AQNQDEKGR
+2846 AQRQGEKGG
-2855 TNEWSR
+2855 TNEWNR

>member
-1 MAKLEN
+1 
-7 YVELARQTMREIS
+7 
-20 ADGEVWR
+20 
-27 SFLTTASNVY
+27 
-37 KYGFYDQL
+37 
-45 MIYAQ
+45 
-50 RPDATACASYELWT
+50 
-64 NTMRRY
+64 
-70 VRRGAKG
+70 
-77 IALLDMTGDVPRYH
+77 
-91 YVFDAADTGMRKDSR
+91 
-106 SPFVW
+106 
-111 TTNEENGAAIGAM
+111 
-124 LEKEYEVSA
+124 
-133 NRGFVG
+133 
-139 QLEEIAMQR
+139 
-148 VMDYWQEHQDELRDI
+148 
-163 VDGSLLMG
+163 
-171 YDELNLE
+171 
-178 LAFRNTATAGVQY
+178 
-191 VLLTRCGLAE
+191 
-201 EHRFEPED
+201 
-209 FMGILEWNTQQAL
+209 
-222 AALGTAVSE
+222 
-231 ISEEVLR
+231 
-238 SIEREAR
+238 
-245 SVERSK
+245 
-251 EHVELQNGE
+251 
-260 RIPDSRPENP
+260 
-270 RRAGDAGQVRQDAQ
+270 
-284 GISARTQENAVQ
+284 
-296 QPAPDGRVDGASDGN
+296 
-311 RPDGERK
+311 
-318 SEPHGRRDGGG
+318 
-329 AGRDRSVEGA
+329 
-339 RPDGVGRRDEQP
+339 
-351 ESTGRGNRTERAGV
+351 
-365 RLNPG
+365 
-370 QTSLFETITEYGE
+370 
-383 GADDRAV
+383 
-390 SAPSFISKALDT
+390 
-402 ALRFGGNGEDT
+402 
-413 RMELAFDA
+413 MELAFDA

-562 RQMEVFADAVAMQPD
+562 RQMEVFADAVTMQPD
-577 LMRFRFLLPRDILP
+577 LMRFRFLLPKDILP

-698 NQVAERIDGL
+698 NQVAERIDRL
-708 IQMNRYLTPEKQALY
+708 IHDGHYLK
-723 EKKEVQ
+723 
-729 DSARNT
+729 S
-735 DYDTYNS
+735 
-742 IKAAHPDEIV
+742 
-752 LFQVGDFFELYDE
+752 
-765 DARQAAEN
+765 
-773 LGLNL
+773 
-778 TSRNLE
+778 
-784 GVGRVAMCGIPAHSL
+784 
-799 EQYVEQ
+799 
-805 LRDKVDVTIAAKRE
+805 
-819 NSAAYH
+819 
-825 VYTLLSVD
+825 
-833 HEAENA
+833 
-839 INAYEA
+839 
-845 EFGADGTRVFR
+845 
-856 DPDIEQQ
+856 
-863 PQPTEQELFEQ
+863 
-874 YKLTVSNALLKD
+874 
-886 RTFVNACRNSD
+886 
-897 RQNAYLEGAEA
+897 
-908 IRRVVMASD
+908 
-917 DLQLVRLYFDAPDFH
+917 DAPDRKEPEISFTPDVEAYKKLKDEH
-932 ERLHQELLE
+932 PQRLVGIRVDDTLLFYGDDAKTAAPLMDTRLFERDIPGMGTISVTGMPFGRWRVAAKALTESGHGIFFAEPAEYGGYEVVKEL
-941 EIYPALAASEQV
+941 
-953 TRADLDATVRDMHG
+953 D
-967 DLQDKQ
+967 
-973 EKNELEQ
+973 
-980 NPNYR
+980 
-985 LLSRLKADCDYF
+985 
-997 LGAGGRVEKHLWA
+997 GR
-1010 GSVRAQIAKM
+1010 
-1020 REIYETLPAKPEW
+1020 T
-1033 LTKEAIDDYDEQM
+1033 D
-1046 TPQYQVVVYHHFENG
+1046 TPHYQV
-1061 FDEKLGYQTLEEATK
+1061 
-1076 VAQGYVNGTMES
+1076 
-1088 DGFAY
+1088 
-1093 DGAAVYNH
+1093 
-1101 QEHRYLYI
+1101 
-1109 YGHYPDEKAHA
+1109 
-1120 QVEGRDFPEQPEG
+1120 
-1133 IAVTQESENSSDLVD
+1133 
-1148 DHHPP
+1148 
-1153 MPPYQAGDTVYLSNT
+1153 GDTVYLGNT

-1181 MRDPTLLYPISRIEL
+1181 MRDPTLLYPISRIE
-1196 RENFERMLAE
+1196 RRDVFERMLAE
-1206 DARNTFLFEGQTE
+1206 DARNAFRFDGQAAPAQTE
-1219 PAQAETDKLKPP
+1219 TDNPKPP
-1231 DEQVREDAET
+1231 DEQVRKDANA
-1241 ETSVESEAKAEQ
+1241 ETSVESEAKIEQ
-1253 PKAQNFHI
+1253 SRVQNFRI
-1261 TDDHLGEGGA
+1261 TDDQLGEGGA
-1271 KTKYAFNIDAIQ
+1271 KTKYAFNIAAIQ
-1283 TLKQIESEGRQATPQ
+1283 ALKQIEAEGRQATPQ
-1298 EQETLSKYVGWGG
+1298 EQEILSKYVGWGG
-1311 IPQAFDGNNAQWS
+1311 LPQAFDVENSSWQK
-1324 EEYQQLKSLLTD
+1324 EYQQLKSLLTD

-1351 TSPMVI
+1351 TSPTVI
-1357 RAVYEAL
+1357 KAMYDAL
-1364 SNMGFQSGNIL
+1364 GKMGFQSGNIL

-1387 LPEAMQGRKL
+1387 LPETMQGSKL
-1397 YGVELDSIAGRIA
+1397 YGVELDSITGRIA
-1410 RQLYPDAQIEIRGFE
+1410 QQLYPDAKIEIKGFE
-1425 KTSRKDFFDVA
+1425 KTSSKDFFDVA

-1446 VADKPF
+1446 VADRPF

-1463 FAKALEQVRPG
+1463 FAKTLEQVRPG
-1474 GVIAFITS
+1474 GIIAYITS

-1535 IDIEPDWIHLGQTA
+1535 IDIEPDWVHLGQTE
-1549 DGIPVNSYFV
+1549 DGIPINSYFAE
-1559 DHPDMVLGRMQW
+1559 HPDMVLGKMAW

-1609 TEISEIDI
+1609 IEISEIDI

-1632 SYAIVDGQIYYR
+1632 SYALVNGQVYYR
-1644 ENSIMTRP
+1644 ENSVMTRP
-1652 TLSQTAQERVKGM
+1652 ILNQTTQERVKGM
-1665 VELRDCVQKLINLQL
+1665 IELRDCVRKLIDLQL
-1680 QDRSDAEIQS
+1680 TDGSDAEIRA
-1690 QQVELGRLYDAFSAE
+1690 QQAELGRLYDAFSAE
-1705 YGLINS
+1705 YGIING
-1711 KVNGRAFE
+1711 KANGRAFE

-1729 LEILDENGGL
+1729 LEILDEDRKL
-1739 KRKADIFD
+1739 KRKADIFS
-1747 KRTIKQRKPVERV
+1747 KRTIRRRKPVTQV
-1760 DTAIEALAVSIGE
+1760 DTASEALAVSIGE
-1773 RAAVDLPFMAQ
+1773 RAKVDLPFMAR
-1784 LTGKTEDEIIADLQ
+1784 LTGKAEDEIVADLQ

-1819 NVRAKLRIA
+1819 NVRAKLRVA
-1828 QTAAESDPAF
+1828 QTAAESDSSF

-1867 DKKYI
+1867 DKAYI
-1872 QAFITELLKIPYN
+1872 QRFMIELLGIPY
-1885 YQQSVRVNYEK
+1885 YEQRRIHVNYAPQ
-1896 TTAQWAI
+1896 TAEWSI
-1903 TGKNSQPFNV
+1903 DGKSLLSENV
-1913 FNTMKYGTKRAPA
+1913 NNHMKYGTRRAPA
-1926 LKIIEDTLN
+1926 LKILEDTLN
-1935 LRDTRVYDIVQ
+1935 LRDTRVYDVVQ
-1946 DENGNDRRE
+1946 DENGREKRE
-1955 LNQKETTIG
+1955 LNQKETTIA

-1972 DAFREWIWKDPTR
+1972 DAFHDWVWKDPTR
-1985 RYELAARYNELFN
+1985 RHELVTRYNELFN
-1998 SIRPREYDGSHIV
+1998 STRPREYDGSHIV
-2011 FSGMNPEITLREHQR
+2011 FDGMNPEITLREHQR

-2144 QINDIAAG
+2144 QIDEIAAG
-2152 IEEMEQE
+2152 IEEMERE

-2176 EARLEKLKAN
+2176 EARLEKLKAD

-2195 EELGVDRLFVDEAHM
+2195 EELGVDRLFVDEAHAF
-2210 YKNLFLATKMRN
+2210 KNGFLATKMRN
-2222 VAGLSTSESQKS
+2222 VAGIATSESQKS

-2243 MDELTGGRGVVFATG
+2243 MDELTGGRGVIFATG

-2276 YETLER
+2276 YGTLEK
-2282 MGLAHFD
+2282 MGLIHFD

-2328 MFKAVAD
+2328 MFKEVAD

-2346 PNAHYETIAVKPSE
+2346 PNAHYETMAVKPSV
-2360 YQEKMVEALS
+2360 YQEEMVEALS
-2370 ERAAKVH
+2370 ERASKVH
-2377 SGVVDPK
+2377 SGAVDPK

-2402 RLMNPLLPDDPGG
+2402 RLMNPLLPDEPGS

-2424 LRIYRE
+2424 LRIYKE

-2467 IPKEEIQ
+2467 IPREEIQ

-2483 KKKDLF
+2483 KKKELF

-2503 TQKLGAGTNIQDRLI
+2503 TQKLGAGTNVQDRLI
-2518 ALHDLDCP
+2518 ALHDLDAP

-2633 NQFRLEDQVLKHY
+2633 NQFKLEDQILKQY
-2646 PQEIRQAQEWVK
+2646 PEEIRQAQERAK
-2658 GYRADIALLEEHPLP
+2658 GYQADMALLEAHPLP
-2673 KEGFVGMTIRGKL
+2673 KDGFVGMAIKGKRIV
-2686 FKDKETA
+2686 DKEAA
-2693 GKMLLEACSMI
+2693 GKMLLEACRLSPHDM
-2704 EGYRELGRY
+2704 ELGEY
-2713 RGMKMTAEFD
+2713 RGMKMTVDYDSYRQE
-2723 GLHQAVKL
+2723 VKL
-2731 TLHGEMSYSVKM
+2731 ILRGEMSHTVTM
-2743 GTDVYGNLIRIEN
+2743 GTDVYGNLTRIEN
-2756 ALANLPRD
+2756 ALANMPQKL
-2764 MEKTEEMIV
+2764 EKAEE
-2773 ELNRRIEQDKEE
+2773 RI
-2785 LKRPFP
+2785 
-2791 KEAELETKSA
+2791 AELERQTEQARAELGKPFAQEKELEAKAA
-2801 RLAALNAEL
+2801 RLAELNAALNIDEKR
-2810 NMDGK
+2810 K
-2815 EEEQQEETQ
+2815 EPM
-2824 EKEVTEKRP
+2824 EKRP
-2833 IKDVLKEYQERAN
+2833 MKDVLKAYQERAD
-2846 AQNQDEKGR
+2846 AQRQGEKGG
-2855 TNEWSR
+2855 TNEWNR

>member
-1 MAKLEN
+1 MPKIDD
-7 YVELARQTMREIS
+7 YVQLAAQTAREIA
-20 ADGEVWR
+20 ADGETWR
-27 SFLTTASNVY
+27 SFLQTASTLY
-37 KYGFYDQL
+37 KYDFYDQM

-50 RPDATACASYELWT
+50 RPDATACASFELWT

-77 IALLDMTGDVPRYH
+77 IALLDMTGDVPRYR
-91 YVFDAADTGMRKDSR
+91 YVFDISDTGTRQNAR
-106 SPFVW
+106 TPFTW
-111 TTNEENGAAIGAM
+111 AIREENRAPIAAM

-133 NRGFVG
+133 NRGLAG
-139 QLEEIAMQR
+139 QLEEIAMQKA
-148 VMDYWQEHQDELRDI
+148 MDYWQEHQDELRDI
-163 VDGSLLMG
+163 VDGSLLME

-178 LAFRNTATAGVQY
+178 LAFRNTATTGVQY
-191 VLLTRCGLAE
+191 MLLSRCGLAE

-209 FMGILEWNTQQAL
+209 FATILEWNTPQAL
-222 AALGTAVSE
+222 TALGTAVSE

-245 SVERSK
+245 SVERSRP
-251 EHVELQNGE
+251 HAELQNGE
-260 RIPDSRPENP
+260 RLSDSRPENP
-270 RRAGDAGQVRQDAQ
+270 GRAGDAGQVRQDAQ
-284 GISARTQENAVQ
+284 GLSARTQENTVQ
-296 QPAPDGRVDGASDGN
+296 QPAADGRTDGASDGD
-311 RPDGERK
+311 RPDGGRAG
-318 SEPHGRRDGGG
+318 EPHGQRDGGG
-329 AGRDRSVEGA
+329 AGRERSTEGT

-351 ESTGRGNRTERAGV
+351 ESAGRGNRTERAGV

-383 GADDRAV
+383 RADDRAV

-434 KTLYHDGSGF
+434 KTLYHDGNGF

-461 MAAGD
+461 MAARD

-533 MTDTP
+533 MTDMP
-538 LIFPDCVNHLSEK
+538 LIFPDCVNRLSEK

-562 RQMEVFADAVAMQPD
+562 RQMEVFADAVAKQPD
-577 LMRFRFLLPRDILP
+577 LMRFRFLLPKDILP

-641 FFSAP
+641 FFSGP

-698 NQVAERIDGL
+698 NQVAERVSEL
-708 IQMNRYLTPEKQALY
+708 IRQNRYLTPNRRE
-723 EKKEVQ
+723 
-729 DSARNT
+729 T
-735 DYDTYNS
+735 DN
-742 IKAAHPDEIV
+742 
-752 LFQVGDFFELYDE
+752 
-765 DARQAAEN
+765 
-773 LGLNL
+773 
-778 TSRNLE
+778 
-784 GVGRVAMCGIPAHSL
+784 
-799 EQYVEQ
+799 
-805 LRDKVDVTIAAKRE
+805 
-819 NSAAYH
+819 
-825 VYTLLSVD
+825 
-833 HEAENA
+833 NA
-839 INAYEA
+839 P
-845 EFGADGTRVFR
+845 T
-856 DPDIEQQ
+856 Q
-863 PQPTEQELFEQ
+863 QPTEQALFES
-874 YKLTVSNALLKD
+874 YKLTVGNVLSKD
-886 RTFVNACRNSD
+886 EAFVNACRNSD
-897 RQNAYLEGAEA
+897 RQNAYLEGTQA
-908 IRRVVMASD
+908 IRRIVMASD
-917 DLQLVRLYFDAPDFH
+917 DLQLVRLYFDTPSFH
-932 ERLHQELLE
+932 ERLHQELLDE
-941 EIYPALAASEQV
+941 LYPTLAASSI
-953 TRADLDATVRDMHG
+953 
-967 DLQDKQ
+967 
-973 EKNELEQ
+973 
-980 NPNYR
+980 P
-985 LLSRLKADCDYF
+985 
-997 LGAGGRVEKHLWA
+997 
-1010 GSVRAQIAKM
+1010 
-1020 REIYETLPAKPEW
+1020 PP
-1033 LTKEAIDDYDEQM
+1033 
-1046 TPQYQVVVYHHFENG
+1046 YQVVTYHHFENG
-1061 FDEKLGYQTLEEATK
+1061 FDSKLDYPTLEEAIK
-1076 VAQGYVNGTMES
+1076 AAQGYVNGAMS
-1088 DGFAY
+1088 GDGFAY
-1093 DGAAVYNH
+1093 DGAAVYNL
-1101 QEHRYLYI
+1101 QERRYLYI
-1109 YGHYPDEKAHA
+1109 LGDYPDAKAHA
-1120 QVEGRDFPEQPEG
+1120 QVEGRDFSEQPEG
-1133 IAVTQESENSSDLVD
+1133 AAATQKSESPAAFTDAP
-1148 DHHPP
+1148 HPL
-1153 MPPYQAGDTVYLSNT
+1153 MSHYQVGDTVYLGNT
-1168 AFIIEEVTDTHVT
+1168 AFLIEEITDTHVNL
-1181 MRDPTLLYPISRIEL
+1181 RDPTLLYPISRVE
-1196 RENFERMLAE
+1196 RRDTFEQMLAE
-1206 DARNTFLFEGQTE
+1206 DTRNDELFYKQTDAMPAESENFVLTEEAPSDPATQQPQEEIRLHNLVIDLTGQ
-1219 PAQAETDKLKPP
+1219 
-1231 DEQVREDAET
+1231 ET
-1241 ETSVESEAKAEQ
+1241 ERKEAE
-1253 PKAQNFHI
+1253 PYKAQNFRI

-1271 KTKYAFNIDAIQ
+1271 KTKYAFNIAAIQ
-1283 TLKQIESEGRQATPQ
+1283 TLKQIEAEGRQARPD
-1298 EQETLSKYVGWGG
+1298 EQEILSRYVGWGG
-1311 IPQAFDGNNAQWS
+1311 LPQAFDAENASWQK
-1324 EEYQQLKSLLTD
+1324 EYQQLKSLLTD

-1351 TSPMVI
+1351 TSPVVI
-1357 RAVYEAL
+1357 RAMYEAL
-1364 SNMGFQSGNIL
+1364 DSMGFQDGNVL
-1375 EPSCGVGNFFGC
+1375 EPACGVGNFFGM
-1387 LPEAMQGRKL
+1387 LPEAMQSSKL
-1397 YGVELDSIAGRIA
+1397 YGVELDSITGRMA
-1410 RQLYPDAQIEIRGFE
+1410 RQLYPDARIEITGFE
-1425 KTSRKDFFDVA
+1425 KTNRKDFFDVA

-1446 VADKPF
+1446 VADRAF

-1463 FAKALEQVRPG
+1463 LAKTLEQVRPG

-1549 DGIPVNSYFV
+1549 DGIPINSYFV

-1609 TEISEIDI
+1609 MEIFETDI

-1624 ADPDVRNF
+1624 ADPDVRKF
-1632 SYAIVDGQIYYR
+1632 SYALVNGQVYYR
-1644 ENSIMTRP
+1644 ENSVMTRP
-1652 TLSQTAQERVKGM
+1652 VLNQTTQERVKGM
-1665 VELRDCVQKLINLQL
+1665 IELRDCVRKLIDLQL
-1680 QDRSDAEIQS
+1680 TDGSDAEIRA
-1690 QQVELGRLYDAFSAE
+1690 QQAELGRLYDAFSAE
-1705 YGLINS
+1705 YGIING
-1711 KVNGRAFE
+1711 KANGRAFE

-1729 LEILDENGGL
+1729 LEILDEDRKL
-1739 KRKADIFD
+1739 KRKADIFS
-1747 KRTIKQRKPVERV
+1747 KRTIRRRKPVTQV
-1760 DTAIEALAVSIGE
+1760 DTASEALAVSIGE
-1773 RAAVDLPFMAQ
+1773 RAKVDLPFMAR
-1784 LTGKTEDEIIADLQ
+1784 LTGKAEDEIVADLQ

-1819 NVRAKLRIA
+1819 NVRAKLRVA
-1828 QTAAESDPAF
+1828 QTAAESDSSF

-1867 DKKYI
+1867 DKAYI
-1872 QAFITELLKIPYN
+1872 QRFMIELLGIPY
-1885 YQQSVRVNYEK
+1885 YEQRRIHVNYAPQ
-1896 TTAQWAI
+1896 TAEWSI
-1903 TGKNSQPFNV
+1903 DGKSLLSENV
-1913 FNTMKYGTKRAPA
+1913 NNHMKYGTRRAPA
-1926 LKIIEDTLN
+1926 LKILEDTLN
-1935 LRDTRVYDIVQ
+1935 LRDTRVYDVVQ
-1946 DENGNDRRE
+1946 DENGREKRE
-1955 LNQKETTIG
+1955 LNQKETTIA

-1972 DAFREWIWKDPTR
+1972 DAFHDWVWKDPTR
-1985 RYELAARYNELFN
+1985 RHELVTRYNELFN
-1998 SIRPREYDGSHIV
+1998 STRPREYDGSHIV
-2011 FSGMNPEITLREHQR
+2011 FDGMNPEITLREHQR
-2026 TAIAHVLYGGNTL
+2026 NAIAHVLYGGNTL

-2144 QINDIAAG
+2144 QIDEIAAG
-2152 IEEMEQE
+2152 IEEMERE

-2176 EARLEKLKAN
+2176 EARLEKLKAD

-2195 EELGVDRLFVDEAHM
+2195 EELGVDRLFVDEAHAF
-2210 YKNLFLATKMRN
+2210 KNGFLATKMRN
-2222 VAGLSTSESQKS
+2222 VAGIATSESQKS

-2243 MDELTGGRGVVFATG
+2243 MDELTGGRGVIFATG

-2276 YETLER
+2276 YGTLEK
-2282 MGLAHFD
+2282 MGLIHFD

-2328 MFKAVAD
+2328 MFKEVAD

-2346 PNAHYETIAVKPSE
+2346 PNAHYETMAVKPSV
-2360 YQEKMVEALS
+2360 YQEEMVEALS
-2370 ERAAKVH
+2370 ERASKVH
-2377 SGVVDPK
+2377 SGAVDPK

-2402 RLMNPLLPDDPGG
+2402 RLMNPLLPDEPGS
-2415 KVNACMENI
+2415 KVNTCMENI
-2424 LRIYRE
+2424 LRIYKE

-2483 KKKDLF
+2483 KKRDLF

-2503 TQKLGAGTNIQDRLI
+2503 TQKLGAGTNVQDRLI
-2518 ALHDLDCP
+2518 ALHDLDAP

-2607 DPRIKEKMDLDIEVA
+2607 DPRIREKMDLDIEVA

-2633 NQFRLEDQVLKHY
+2633 NQFKLEDQILKQY
-2646 PQEIRQAQEWVK
+2646 PEEIRQAQERAK
-2658 GYRADIALLEEHPLP
+2658 GYRADMALLEAHPLP
-2673 KEGFVGMTIRGKL
+2673 KDGFVGMAIKGKRIA
-2686 FKDKETA
+2686 DKEAA
-2693 GKMLLEACSMI
+2693 GKMLLEACRLSPHDM
-2704 EGYRELGRY
+2704 ELGEY
-2713 RGMKMTAEFD
+2713 RGMKMTVDYDSYRQE
-2723 GLHQAVKL
+2723 VKL
-2731 TLHGEMSYSVKM
+2731 VLRGEMSHTVTM
-2743 GTDVYGNLIRIEN
+2743 PEN
-2756 ALANLPRD
+2756 FSLS
-2764 MEKTEEMIV
+2764 M
-2773 ELNRRIEQDKEE
+2773 NRR
-2785 LKRPFP
+2785 F
-2791 KEAELETKSA
+2791 
-2801 RLAALNAEL
+2801 
-2810 NMDGK
+2810 
-2815 EEEQQEETQ
+2815 
-2824 EKEVTEKRP
+2824 
-2833 IKDVLKEYQERAN
+2833 
-2846 AQNQDEKGR
+2846 
-2855 TNEWSR
+2855 

>member
-1 MAKLEN
+1 
-7 YVELARQTMREIS
+7 
-20 ADGEVWR
+20 
-27 SFLTTASNVY
+27 
-37 KYGFYDQL
+37 
-45 MIYAQ
+45 
-50 RPDATACASYELWT
+50 
-64 NTMRRY
+64 
-70 VRRGAKG
+70 
-77 IALLDMTGDVPRYH
+77 
-91 YVFDAADTGMRKDSR
+91 
-106 SPFVW
+106 
-111 TTNEENGAAIGAM
+111 
-124 LEKEYEVSA
+124 
-133 NRGFVG
+133 
-139 QLEEIAMQR
+139 
-148 VMDYWQEHQDELRDI
+148 
-163 VDGSLLMG
+163 
-171 YDELNLE
+171 
-178 LAFRNTATAGVQY
+178 
-191 VLLTRCGLAE
+191 
-201 EHRFEPED
+201 
-209 FMGILEWNTQQAL
+209 
-222 AALGTAVSE
+222 
-231 ISEEVLR
+231 
-238 SIEREAR
+238 
-245 SVERSK
+245 
-251 EHVELQNGE
+251 
-260 RIPDSRPENP
+260 
-270 RRAGDAGQVRQDAQ
+270 
-284 GISARTQENAVQ
+284 
-296 QPAPDGRVDGASDGN
+296 
-311 RPDGERK
+311 
-318 SEPHGRRDGGG
+318 
-329 AGRDRSVEGA
+329 
-339 RPDGVGRRDEQP
+339 
-351 ESTGRGNRTERAGV
+351 
-365 RLNPG
+365 
-370 QTSLFETITEYGE
+370 
-383 GADDRAV
+383 
-390 SAPSFISKALDT
+390 
-402 ALRFGGNGEDT
+402 
-413 RMELAFDA
+413 MELAFDA

-434 KTLYHDGSGF
+434 KTLYHDGNGF

-461 MAAGD
+461 MSAGD

-501 VEAPGTIRRKVAERL
+501 VEAPGTIRRKTAERL
-516 IYMYRDSAAREN
+516 IYMYRDSAAKEN

-562 RQMEVFADAVAMQPD
+562 RQMEVFADAVAIQPD
-577 LMRFRFLLPRDILP
+577 LMRFRFLLPKDILP

-629 APIAGADSRIYQ
+629 APIAGAGSRIYQ
-641 FFSAP
+641 FFSEP

-669 SGEHGS
+669 SGERGS

-698 NQVAERIDGL
+698 NQVAERVSEL
-708 IQMNRYLTPEKQALY
+708 IRQNRYLTPNRRE
-723 EKKEVQ
+723 
-729 DSARNT
+729 T
-735 DYDTYNS
+735 DD
-742 IKAAHPDEIV
+742 
-752 LFQVGDFFELYDE
+752 
-765 DARQAAEN
+765 
-773 LGLNL
+773 
-778 TSRNLE
+778 
-784 GVGRVAMCGIPAHSL
+784 
-799 EQYVEQ
+799 
-805 LRDKVDVTIAAKRE
+805 
-819 NSAAYH
+819 
-825 VYTLLSVD
+825 
-833 HEAENA
+833 NA
-839 INAYEA
+839 P
-845 EFGADGTRVFR
+845 T
-856 DPDIEQQ
+856 Q
-863 PQPTEQELFEQ
+863 QPTEQVLFES
-874 YKLTVSNALLKD
+874 YKLTVGNVLSKD
-886 RTFVNACRNSD
+886 EAFVNACRNSD
-897 RQNAYLEGAEA
+897 RQNAYLEGTQA
-908 IRRVVMASD
+908 IRRIVMASD
-917 DLQLVRLYFDAPDFH
+917 DLQLVRLYFDTPSFH
-932 ERLHQELLE
+932 ERLHQELLDE
-941 EIYPALAASEQV
+941 LYPTLAASSIPPPYRVV
-953 TRADLDATVRDMHG
+953 T
-967 DLQDKQ
+967 
-973 EKNELEQ
+973 
-980 NPNYR
+980 
-985 LLSRLKADCDYF
+985 
-997 LGAGGRVEKHLWA
+997 
-1010 GSVRAQIAKM
+1010 
-1020 REIYETLPAKPEW
+1020 
-1033 LTKEAIDDYDEQM
+1033 
-1046 TPQYQVVVYHHFENG
+1046 YHHFENG
-1061 FDEKLGYQTLEEATK
+1061 FDSKLDYPTLEEAIK
-1076 VAQGYVNGTMES
+1076 AAQGYVNGAMS
-1088 DGFAY
+1088 GDGFAY
-1093 DGAAVYNH
+1093 DGAAVYNL
-1101 QEHRYLYI
+1101 QERRYLYI
-1109 YGHYPDEKAHA
+1109 LGDYPDAKAHA
-1120 QVEGRDFPEQPEG
+1120 QVEGHDFPEQPEG
-1133 IAVTQESENSSDLVD
+1133 AAATQKSESPAAFTDAL
-1148 DHHPP
+1148 HPL
-1153 MPPYQAGDTVYLSNT
+1153 MSHYQVGDTVYLGNT
-1168 AFIIEEVTDTHVT
+1168 AFLIEEITDTHVNL
-1181 MRDPTLLYPISRIEL
+1181 RDPTLLYPISRVE
-1196 RENFERMLAE
+1196 RRDTFEQMLAE
-1206 DARNTFLFEGQTE
+1206 DTRNDELFYRQTDAVPAESENFVLTEEVPSDPAPQQPQEEIRLHNLVIDLTGQ
-1219 PAQAETDKLKPP
+1219 
-1231 DEQVREDAET
+1231 ET
-1241 ETSVESEAKAEQ
+1241 ERKEAE
-1253 PKAQNFHI
+1253 PYKAQNFRI

-1271 KTKYAFNIDAIQ
+1271 KTKYAFNIAAIQ
-1283 TLKQIESEGRQATPQ
+1283 TLKQIEAEGRQARPD
-1298 EQETLSKYVGWGG
+1298 EQEILSRYVGWGG
-1311 IPQAFDGNNAQWS
+1311 LPQAFDAENASWQK
-1324 EEYQQLKSLLTD
+1324 EYQQLKSLLTD

-1351 TSPMVI
+1351 TSPTVI
-1357 RAVYEAL
+1357 KAMYDAL
-1364 SNMGFQSGNIL
+1364 GKMGFQSGNIL

-1387 LPEAMQGRKL
+1387 LPETMQGSKL
-1397 YGVELDSIAGRIA
+1397 YGVELDSITGRIA
-1410 RQLYPDAQIEIRGFE
+1410 QQLYPDAKIEIKGFE
-1425 KTSRKDFFDVA
+1425 KTSSKDFFDVA

-1446 VADKPF
+1446 VADRAF

-1463 FAKALEQVRPG
+1463 LAKTLEQVRPG

-1559 DHPDMVLGRMQW
+1559 DHPDMMLGRMQW

-1609 TEISEIDI
+1609 MELSEMDI

-1632 SYAIVDGQIYYR
+1632 SYALVNGQVYYR
-1644 ENSIMTRP
+1644 ENSVMIRP
-1652 TLSQTAQERVKGM
+1652 VLNQTTQERIKGM
-1665 VELRDCVQKLINLQL
+1665 IELRDCVRKLIDLQL
-1680 QDRSDAEIQS
+1680 TDGSDAEIRA
-1690 QQVELGRLYDAFSAE
+1690 QQAELGRLYDAFSAE
-1705 YGLINS
+1705 YGIING
-1711 KVNGRAFE
+1711 KANGRAFE

-1729 LEILDENGGL
+1729 LEILDEDRKL
-1739 KRKADIFD
+1739 KRKADIFS
-1747 KRTIKQRKPVERV
+1747 KRTIRRRKPVTQV
-1760 DTAIEALAVSIGE
+1760 DTASEALAVSIGE
-1773 RAAVDLPFMAQ
+1773 RAKVDLPFMAR
-1784 LTGKTEDEIIADLQ
+1784 LTGKAEDEIVADLQ

-1819 NVRAKLRIA
+1819 NVRAKLRVA
-1828 QTAAESDPAF
+1828 QTAAESDSSF

-1867 DKKYI
+1867 DKAYI
-1872 QAFITELLKIPYN
+1872 QRFMIELLGIPY
-1885 YQQSVRVNYEK
+1885 YEQRRIHVNYAPQ
-1896 TTAQWAI
+1896 TAEWSI
-1903 TGKNSQPFNV
+1903 DGKSLLSENV
-1913 FNTMKYGTKRAPA
+1913 NNYMKYGTRRAPA
-1926 LKIIEDTLN
+1926 LKILEDTLN
-1935 LRDTRVYDIVQ
+1935 LRDTRVYDVVQ
-1946 DENGNDRRE
+1946 DENGREKRE
-1955 LNQKETTIG
+1955 LNQKETTIA

-1972 DAFREWIWKDPTR
+1972 DAFRDWVWKDPTR
-1985 RYELAARYNELFN
+1985 RHELVTRYNELFN
-1998 SIRPREYDGSHIV
+1998 STRPREYDGSHIV
-2011 FSGMNPEITLREHQR
+2011 FDGMNPEITLREHQR

-2144 QINDIAAG
+2144 QIDEIAAG
-2152 IEEMEQE
+2152 IEEMERE

-2176 EARLEKLKAN
+2176 EARLEKLKAD

-2195 EELGVDRLFVDEAHM
+2195 EELGVDRLFVDEAHAF
-2210 YKNLFLATKMRN
+2210 KNGFLATKMRN
-2222 VAGLSTSESQKS
+2222 VAGIATSESQKS

-2243 MDELTGGRGVVFATG
+2243 MDELTGGRGVIFATG

-2276 YETLER
+2276 YGTLEK
-2282 MGLAHFD
+2282 MGLIHFD

-2328 MFKAVAD
+2328 MFKEVAD

-2346 PNAHYETIAVKPSE
+2346 PNAHYETMAVKPSV
-2360 YQEKMVEALS
+2360 YQEEMVEALS
-2370 ERAAKVH
+2370 ERASKVH
-2377 SGVVDPK
+2377 SGAVDPK

-2402 RLMNPLLPDDPGG
+2402 RLMNPLLPDEPGS

-2424 LRIYRE
+2424 LRIYKE

-2483 KKKDLF
+2483 KKKELF
-2489 AKVRSGQVRILFGS
+2489 ARVRSGQVRILFGS
-2503 TQKLGAGTNIQDRLI
+2503 TQKLGAGTNVQDRLI
-2518 ALHDLDCP
+2518 ALHDLDAP

-2633 NQFRLEDQVLKHY
+2633 NQFKLEDQILKQY
-2646 PQEIRQAQEWVK
+2646 PEEIRQAQERAK
-2658 GYRADIALLEEHPLP
+2658 GYRADMALLEAHPLP
-2673 KEGFVGMTIRGKL
+2673 KDGFVGMAIKGKRIA
-2686 FKDKETA
+2686 DKEAA
-2693 GKMLLEACSMI
+2693 GKMLLEACRLSPHDM
-2704 EGYRELGRY
+2704 ELGEY
-2713 RGMKMTAEFD
+2713 RGMKMTVDYDSYRQE
-2723 GLHQAVKL
+2723 VKL
-2731 TLHGEMSYSVKM
+2731 VLRGEMSHTVTM
-2743 GTDVYGNLIRIEN
+2743 GTDVYGNLTRIEN
-2756 ALANLPRD
+2756 ALANMPQKL
-2764 MEKTEEMIV
+2764 EKAEE
-2773 ELNRRIEQDKEE
+2773 RI
-2785 LKRPFP
+2785 
-2791 KEAELETKSA
+2791 AELERQTEQAKAELGKPFAQEKALEAKAA
-2801 RLAALNAEL
+2801 RLAELNAALNIDEKR
-2810 NMDGK
+2810 K
-2815 EEEQQEETQ
+2815 EPM
-2824 EKEVTEKRP
+2824 EKRP
-2833 IKDVLKEYQERAN
+2833 MKDVLKAYQERAD
-2846 AQNQDEKGR
+2846 AQSQGEKGG
-2855 TNEWSR
+2855 TNEWNR

>member
-7 YVELARQTMREIS
+7 YVELAAQTAREIS
-20 ADGEVWR
+20 ADGETWR
-27 SFLTTASNVY
+27 SFLQTASTLY
-37 KYGFYDQL
+37 KYSFYDQM

-50 RPDATACASYELWT
+50 RPDATACASFELWT

-111 TTNEENGAAIGAM
+111 AVNEENSAAIGTM

-133 NRGFVG
+133 NRGLAG
-139 QLEEIAMQR
+139 QLEEIAMQKA
-148 VMDYWQEHQDELRDI
+148 MDYWQEHQDELRDI
-163 VDGSLLMG
+163 VDGSLLME

-178 LAFRNTATAGVQY
+178 LAFRNTATTGVQY
-191 VLLTRCGLAE
+191 MLLSRCGLAE

-209 FMGILEWNTQQAL
+209 FTTILEWNTPQAL
-222 AALGTAVSE
+222 TALGTAVSE

-270 RRAGDAGQVRQDAQ
+270 GRTGDAGQVRQDAQ
-284 GISARTQENAVQ
+284 GVSEGAQKDDVQ
-296 QPAPDGRVDGASDGN
+296 QPAADGRTDGASGGN
-311 RPDGERK
+311 RPDSGRAG
-318 SEPHGRRDGGG
+318 EPHGQRDGGG
-329 AGRDRSVEGA
+329 AGRERSAEGT

-351 ESTGRGNRTERAGV
+351 ESAGRGNRTDRAGV

-562 RQMEVFADAVAMQPD
+562 RQMEVFADAVTMQPD
-577 LMRFRFLLPRDILP
+577 LMRFRFLLPKDILP
-591 RLRDLALARK
+591 RLRDLTLARK

-619 DEIDAVLTQS
+619 DEIDAVLTQN
-629 APIAGADSRIYQ
+629 APIAGAGSRIYQ

-655 LKNEYGIGGKMPGV
+655 LKNEYGIGGRMPGV

-698 NQVAERIDGL
+698 NQVAERIDRL
-708 IQMNRYLTPEKQALY
+708 IHDGHYLK
-723 EKKEVQ
+723 
-729 DSARNT
+729 S
-735 DYDTYNS
+735 
-742 IKAAHPDEIV
+742 
-752 LFQVGDFFELYDE
+752 
-765 DARQAAEN
+765 
-773 LGLNL
+773 
-778 TSRNLE
+778 
-784 GVGRVAMCGIPAHSL
+784 
-799 EQYVEQ
+799 
-805 LRDKVDVTIAAKRE
+805 
-819 NSAAYH
+819 
-825 VYTLLSVD
+825 
-833 HEAENA
+833 
-839 INAYEA
+839 
-845 EFGADGTRVFR
+845 
-856 DPDIEQQ
+856 
-863 PQPTEQELFEQ
+863 
-874 YKLTVSNALLKD
+874 
-886 RTFVNACRNSD
+886 
-897 RQNAYLEGAEA
+897 
-908 IRRVVMASD
+908 
-917 DLQLVRLYFDAPDFH
+917 DAPDRI
-932 ERLHQELLE
+932 EP
-941 EIYPALAASEQV
+941 EISFTPDVEAYKKL
-953 TRADLDATVRDMHG
+953 
-967 DLQDKQ
+967 
-973 EKNELEQ
+973 KNEHPRRLVGVRVDDTLLFYGEDAQTAAPLMDTRLFERDIPGMGTISVTGMPFGRWSVAAKALTENGHGIYFAEPAEQ
-980 NPNYR
+980 
-985 LLSRLKADCDYF
+985 
-997 LGAGGRVEKHLWA
+997 GG
-1010 GSVRAQIAKM
+1010 
-1020 REIYETLPAKPEW
+1020 YEVV
-1033 LTKEAIDDYDEQM
+1033 KELDGRRDE
-1046 TPQYQVVVYHHFENG
+1046 PSYQV
-1061 FDEKLGYQTLEEATK
+1061 
-1076 VAQGYVNGTMES
+1076 
-1088 DGFAY
+1088 
-1093 DGAAVYNH
+1093 
-1101 QEHRYLYI
+1101 
-1109 YGHYPDEKAHA
+1109 
-1120 QVEGRDFPEQPEG
+1120 
-1133 IAVTQESENSSDLVD
+1133 
-1148 DHHPP
+1148 
-1153 MPPYQAGDTVYLSNT
+1153 GDTVYLGDT
-1168 AFIIEEVTDTHVT
+1168 AFLIEEITDTHVNL
-1181 MRDPTLLYPISRIEL
+1181 RDPTLLYPISRVE
-1196 RENFERMLAE
+1196 RRDAFEQMLAE
-1206 DARNTFLFEGQTE
+1206 DTRNDFLFQQSEFTQTISDDSEQSDIRQE
-1219 PAQAETDKLKPP
+1219 PQSRTEKSLPQEEIRLHNLVIDLT
-1231 DEQVREDAET
+1231 EQET
-1241 ETSVESEAKAEQ
+1241 ERKEAE
-1253 PKAQNFHI
+1253 PYKAQNFHI
-1261 TDDHLGEGGA
+1261 TDEHLGEGGA
-1271 KTKYAFNIDAIQ
+1271 KTKYAFNIAAIQ
-1283 TLKQIESEGRQATPQ
+1283 TLKQIEAEERQSTPQ
-1298 EQETLSKYVGWGG
+1298 EQEILSGYVGWGG
-1311 IPQAFDGNNAQWS
+1311 IPQAYDGNNAQWS

-1351 TSPMVI
+1351 TSPVVI
-1357 RAVYEAL
+1357 RAMYEAL
-1364 SNMGFQSGNIL
+1364 DSMGFQDGNVL
-1375 EPSCGVGNFFGC
+1375 EPACGVGNFFGM
-1387 LPEAMQGRKL
+1387 LPESMSQSRL
-1397 YGVELDSIAGRIA
+1397 YGVELDSITGRMA
-1410 RQLYPDAQIEIRGFE
+1410 RQLYPDARIEITGFE
-1425 KTSRKDFFDVA
+1425 KTNRKDFFDVA

-1446 VADKPF
+1446 VADRAF

-1463 FAKALEQVRPG
+1463 LAKTLEQVRPG

-1559 DHPDMVLGRMQW
+1559 DHPDMMLGRMQW

-1609 TEISEIDI
+1609 MEIFETDI

-1632 SYAIVDGQIYYR
+1632 SYALVNGQVYYR
-1644 ENSIMTRP
+1644 ENSVMTRP
-1652 TLSQTAQERVKGM
+1652 VLNQTTQERVKGM
-1665 VELRDCVQKLINLQL
+1665 IELRDCVRKLIDLQL
-1680 QDRSDAEIQS
+1680 TDGSDAEIRA
-1690 QQVELGRLYDAFSAE
+1690 QQAELGRLYDAFSAE
-1705 YGLINS
+1705 YGIING
-1711 KVNGRAFE
+1711 KANGRAFE

-1729 LEILDENGGL
+1729 LEILDEDRKL
-1739 KRKADIFD
+1739 KRKADIFS
-1747 KRTIKQRKPVERV
+1747 KRTIRRRKPVTQV
-1760 DTAIEALAVSIGE
+1760 DTASEALAVSIGE
-1773 RAAVDLPFMAQ
+1773 RAKVDLPFMAR
-1784 LTGKTEDEIIADLQ
+1784 LTGKAEDEIVADLQ

-1819 NVRAKLRIA
+1819 NVRAKLRVA
-1828 QTAAESDPAF
+1828 QTAAESDPSF

-1867 DKKYI
+1867 DKAYI
-1872 QAFITELLKIPYN
+1872 QRFMIELLGIPY
-1885 YQQSVRVNYEK
+1885 YEQRRIHVNYAPQ
-1896 TTAQWAI
+1896 TAEWSI
-1903 TGKNSQPFNV
+1903 DGKSLLSENV
-1913 FNTMKYGTKRAPA
+1913 NNHMKYGTRRAPA
-1926 LKIIEDTLN
+1926 LKILEDTLN
-1935 LRDTRVYDIVQ
+1935 LRDTRVYDVVQ
-1946 DENGNDRRE
+1946 DENGREKRE
-1955 LNQKETTIG
+1955 LNQKETTIA

-1972 DAFREWIWKDPTR
+1972 DAFHDWVWKDPTR
-1985 RYELAARYNELFN
+1985 RHELVTRYNELFN
-1998 SIRPREYDGSHIV
+1998 STRPREYDGSHIV
-2011 FSGMNPEITLREHQR
+2011 FDGMNPEITLREHQR
-2026 TAIAHVLYGGNTL
+2026 NAIAHVLYGGNTL

-2144 QINDIAAG
+2144 QIDEIAAG
-2152 IEEMEQE
+2152 IEEMERE

-2176 EARLEKLKAN
+2176 EARLEKLKAD

-2195 EELGVDRLFVDEAHM
+2195 EELGVDRLFVDEAHAF
-2210 YKNLFLATKMRN
+2210 KNGFLATKMRN
-2222 VAGLSTSESQKS
+2222 VAGIATSESQKS

-2243 MDELTGGRGVVFATG
+2243 MDELTGGRGVIFATG

-2276 YETLER
+2276 YGTLEK
-2282 MGLAHFD
+2282 MGLIHFD

-2328 MFKAVAD
+2328 MFKEVAD

-2346 PNAHYETIAVKPSE
+2346 PNAHYETMAVKPSV
-2360 YQEKMVEALS
+2360 YQEEMVEALS
-2370 ERAAKVH
+2370 ERASKVH
-2377 SGVVDPK
+2377 SGAIDPK

-2402 RLMNPLLPDDPGG
+2402 RLMNPLLPDEPGS

-2424 LRIYRE
+2424 LRIYKE

-2456 DDIRDKLVASG
+2456 DDIREKLVASG

-2503 TQKLGAGTNIQDRLI
+2503 TQKLGAGTNVQDRLI
-2518 ALHDLDCP
+2518 ALHDLDAP

-2607 DPRIKEKMDLDIEVA
+2607 DPRIREKMDLDIEVA

-2633 NQFRLEDQVLKHY
+2633 NQFKLEDQILKQY
-2646 PQEIRQAQEWVK
+2646 PEEIRQAQEWAK
-2658 GYRADIALLEEHPLP
+2658 GYRADMALLEAHPLP
-2673 KEGFVGMTIRGKL
+2673 KDGFVGMAIKGKRIA
-2686 FKDKETA
+2686 DKEAA
-2693 GKMLLEACSMI
+2693 GKMLLEACRLSPHDM
-2704 EGYRELGRY
+2704 ELGEY
-2713 RGMKMTAEFD
+2713 RGMKMTVDYDSYRQE
-2723 GLHQAVKL
+2723 VKL
-2731 TLHGEMSYSVKM
+2731 VLRGEMSHTVTM
-2743 GTDVYGNLIRIEN
+2743 GTDVYGNLTRIEN
-2756 ALANLPRD
+2756 ALANMPQKL
-2764 MEKTEEMIV
+2764 EKAEE
-2773 ELNRRIEQDKEE
+2773 RI
-2785 LKRPFP
+2785 
-2791 KEAELETKSA
+2791 AELERQTEQAKAELGKPFAQEKALEAKAA
-2801 RLAALNAEL
+2801 RLAELNAALNIDEKR
-2810 NMDGK
+2810 K
-2815 EEEQQEETQ
+2815 EPM
-2824 EKEVTEKRP
+2824 EKRP
-2833 IKDVLKEYQERAN
+2833 MKDVLKAYQERAD
-2846 AQNQDEKGR
+2846 AQRQGEKGG
-2855 TNEWSR
+2855 TNEWNR

>member
-20 ADGEVWR
+20 ADGENWR
-27 SFLTTASNVY
+27 AFLTTASNVY

-50 RPDATACASYELWT
+50 RPDATACASFELWT

-111 TTNEENGAAIGAM
+111 TINEENGAAIGAL

-133 NRGFVG
+133 NHGLAG
-139 QLEEIAMQR
+139 QLEEIAMQKA
-148 VMDYWQEHQDELRDI
+148 MDYWQEHQDELRDI
-163 VDGSLLMG
+163 VDGSLLME

-178 LAFRNTATAGVQY
+178 LAFRNTATTGVQY
-191 VLLTRCGLAE
+191 MLLSRCGLAE

-209 FMGILEWNTQQAL
+209 FATILEWNTPRAL
-222 AALGTAVSE
+222 SALGTAVSE

-245 SVERSK
+245 SVERSRP
-251 EHVELQNGE
+251 HAELQNGE
-260 RIPDSRPENP
+260 RLSDSRPENP
-270 RRAGDAGQVRQDAQ
+270 GRAGDAGQVRQDAQ
-284 GISARTQENAVQ
+284 GVSEGAQKDDVQ
-296 QPAPDGRVDGASDGN
+296 QPAADGRTDGASGGN
-311 RPDGERK
+311 RPDGGRAG
-318 SEPHGRRDGGG
+318 EPHGWRDGGG
-329 AGRDRSVEGA
+329 AGRERSAEGT

-390 SAPSFISKALDT
+390 SALSFISKALDT

-486 GALIEA
+486 SALIEA

-501 VEAPGTIRRKVAERL
+501 MEAPGTIRRKVAERL

-562 RQMEVFADAVAMQPD
+562 RQMEVFADAVAIQPD
-577 LMRFRFLLPRDILP
+577 LMRFRFLLPKDILP

-629 APIAGADSRIYQ
+629 APIAGAGSRIYQ
-641 FFSAP
+641 FFSEP

-655 LKNEYGIGGKMPGV
+655 VKNEYGIGGKMPGV

-684 QLRKSNCP
+684 QLRKSSCP

-698 NQVAERIDGL
+698 NQVAERIDRL
-708 IQMNRYLTPEKQALY
+708 IHDGHYLK
-723 EKKEVQ
+723 
-729 DSARNT
+729 S
-735 DYDTYNS
+735 
-742 IKAAHPDEIV
+742 
-752 LFQVGDFFELYDE
+752 
-765 DARQAAEN
+765 
-773 LGLNL
+773 
-778 TSRNLE
+778 
-784 GVGRVAMCGIPAHSL
+784 
-799 EQYVEQ
+799 
-805 LRDKVDVTIAAKRE
+805 
-819 NSAAYH
+819 
-825 VYTLLSVD
+825 
-833 HEAENA
+833 
-839 INAYEA
+839 
-845 EFGADGTRVFR
+845 
-856 DPDIEQQ
+856 
-863 PQPTEQELFEQ
+863 
-874 YKLTVSNALLKD
+874 
-886 RTFVNACRNSD
+886 
-897 RQNAYLEGAEA
+897 
-908 IRRVVMASD
+908 
-917 DLQLVRLYFDAPDFH
+917 DAPDRK
-932 ERLHQELLE
+932 EP
-941 EIYPALAASEQV
+941 EISFTPDVEAY
-953 TRADLDATVRDMHG
+953 
-967 DLQDKQ
+967 K
-973 EKNELEQ
+973 
-980 NPNYR
+980 
-985 LLSRLKADCDYF
+985 RLKDEHPRR
-997 LGAGGRVEKHLWA
+997 LVGVRVDDTLLFY
-1010 GSVRAQIAKM
+1010 GDDAQIAAPLMDTRLFERDIPGMGTISVTGIPFGRWGVAAKALT
-1020 REIYETLPAKPEW
+1020 ENGHGIYFAEPAEQGGYEVV
-1033 LTKEAIDDYDEQM
+1033 KELDGRRDE
-1046 TPQYQVVVYHHFENG
+1046 PSYQV
-1061 FDEKLGYQTLEEATK
+1061 
-1076 VAQGYVNGTMES
+1076 
-1088 DGFAY
+1088 
-1093 DGAAVYNH
+1093 
-1101 QEHRYLYI
+1101 
-1109 YGHYPDEKAHA
+1109 
-1120 QVEGRDFPEQPEG
+1120 
-1133 IAVTQESENSSDLVD
+1133 
-1148 DHHPP
+1148 
-1153 MPPYQAGDTVYLSNT
+1153 GDTVYLGNT
-1168 AFIIEEVTDTHVT
+1168 AFLIEEITDQHVNL
-1181 MRDPTLLYPISRIEL
+1181 RDPTLLYPISRVE
-1196 RENFERMLAE
+1196 RRDAFEQMLAE
-1206 DARNTFLFEGQTE
+1206 DTRNDELFYRQTDAMPAESENFALTEEVSSDPAPQQPQEEIRLHNLVIDLTGQ
-1219 PAQAETDKLKPP
+1219 
-1231 DEQVREDAET
+1231 ET
-1241 ETSVESEAKAEQ
+1241 ERKEAE
-1253 PKAQNFHI
+1253 PYKAQNFRI

-1271 KTKYAFNIDAIQ
+1271 KTKYAFNIAAIQ
-1283 TLKQIESEGRQATPQ
+1283 TLKRIEAEGRQATLQ

-1311 IPQAFDGNNAQWS
+1311 LPQAFDAENASWQK
-1324 EEYQQLKSLLTD
+1324 EYQQLKSLLTD

-1351 TSPMVI
+1351 TSPVVI
-1357 RAVYEAL
+1357 RAMYEAL
-1364 SNMGFQSGNIL
+1364 GSMGFRDGNVL
-1375 EPSCGVGNFFGC
+1375 EPACGVGNFFGM
-1387 LPEAMQGRKL
+1387 LPESMSQSRL
-1397 YGVELDSIAGRIA
+1397 YGVELDSITGRMA
-1410 RQLYPDAQIEIRGFE
+1410 RQLYPDARIEITGFE
-1425 KTSRKDFFDVA
+1425 KTNRKDFFDVA

-1446 VADKPF
+1446 VADRAF

-1463 FAKALEQVRPG
+1463 LAKTLEQVRPG

-1549 DGIPVNSYFV
+1549 DGIPINSYFV
-1559 DHPDMVLGRMQW
+1559 DHPDMMLGRMQW

-1603 DGEYKR
+1603 DGKYKR

-1632 SYAIVDGQIYYR
+1632 SYALVNGQVYYR
-1644 ENSIMTRP
+1644 ENSVMIRP
-1652 TLSQTAQERVKGM
+1652 VLNQTTQERIKGM
-1665 VELRDCVQKLINLQL
+1665 IELRDCVRKLIDLQL
-1680 QDRSDAEIQS
+1680 TDGNDAEIRA
-1690 QQVELGRLYDAFSAE
+1690 QQAELGRLYDAFSAE
-1705 YGLINS
+1705 YGIING
-1711 KVNGRAFE
+1711 KANGRAFE

-1729 LEILDENGGL
+1729 LEILDEDRKL
-1739 KRKADIFD
+1739 KRKADIFS
-1747 KRTIKQRKPVERV
+1747 KRTIRRRKPVTQV
-1760 DTAIEALAVSIGE
+1760 DTASEALAVSIGE
-1773 RAAVDLPFMAQ
+1773 RAKVDLPFMAR
-1784 LTGKTEDEIIADLQ
+1784 LTGKAEDEIVADLQ

-1819 NVRAKLRIA
+1819 NVRAKLRVA
-1828 QTAAESDPAF
+1828 QTAAESDPSF

-1867 DKKYI
+1867 DKAYI
-1872 QAFITELLKIPYN
+1872 QRFMIELLGIPY
-1885 YQQSVRVNYEK
+1885 YEQRRIHVNYAPQ
-1896 TTAQWAI
+1896 TAEWSI
-1903 TGKNSQPFNV
+1903 DGKSLLSENV
-1913 FNTMKYGTKRAPA
+1913 NNYMKYGTRRAPA
-1926 LKIIEDTLN
+1926 LKILEDTLN
-1935 LRDTRVYDIVQ
+1935 LRDTRVYDVVQ
-1946 DENGNDRRE
+1946 DENGREKRE
-1955 LNQKETTIG
+1955 LNQKETTIA

-1972 DAFREWIWKDPTR
+1972 DAFRDWVWKDPTR
-1985 RYELAARYNELFN
+1985 RHELVTRYNELFN
-1998 SIRPREYDGSHIV
+1998 STRPREYDGSHIV
-2011 FSGMNPEITLREHQR
+2011 FDGMNPEITLREHQR

-2144 QINDIAAG
+2144 QIDEIAAG
-2152 IEEMEQE
+2152 IEEMERE

-2176 EARLEKLKAN
+2176 EARLEKLKAD

-2195 EELGVDRLFVDEAHM
+2195 EELGVDRLFVDEAHAF
-2210 YKNLFLATKMRN
+2210 KNGFLATKMRN
-2222 VAGLSTSESQKS
+2222 VAGIATSESQKS

-2243 MDELTGGRGVVFATG
+2243 MDELTGGRGVIFATG

-2276 YETLER
+2276 YGTLEK
-2282 MGLAHFD
+2282 MGLIHFD

-2328 MFKAVAD
+2328 MFKEVAD

-2346 PNAHYETIAVKPSE
+2346 PNAHYETMAVKPSV
-2360 YQEKMVEALS
+2360 YQEEMVEALS
-2370 ERAAKVH
+2370 ERASKVH
-2377 SGVVDPK
+2377 SGAVDPK

-2402 RLMNPLLPDDPGG
+2402 RLMNPLLPDEPGS

-2424 LRIYRE
+2424 LRIYKE

-2483 KKKDLF
+2483 KKKELF
-2489 AKVRSGQVRILFGS
+2489 ARVRSGQVRILFGS
-2503 TQKLGAGTNIQDRLI
+2503 TQKLGAGTNVQDRLI
-2518 ALHDLDCP
+2518 ALHDLDAP

-2543 NMNPDVHIYRYVTE
+2543 NMNPDVRIYRYVTE

-2633 NQFRLEDQVLKHY
+2633 NQFKLEDQILKQY
-2646 PQEIRQAQEWVK
+2646 PEEIRQAQERAK
-2658 GYRADIALLEEHPLP
+2658 GYRADMVLLEAHPLP
-2673 KEGFVGMTIRGKL
+2673 KDGFVGMVIKGKRIA
-2686 FKDKETA
+2686 DKEAA
-2693 GKMLLEACSMI
+2693 GKMLLEACRLSPHDM
-2704 EGYRELGRY
+2704 ELGEY
-2713 RGMKMTAEFD
+2713 RGMKMTVDYDSYRQE
-2723 GLHQAVKL
+2723 VKL
-2731 TLHGEMSYSVKM
+2731 ILRGEMSHTVTM
-2743 GTDVYGNLIRIEN
+2743 GTDVYGNLTRIEN
-2756 ALANLPRD
+2756 ALANMPQKL
-2764 MEKTEEMIV
+2764 EKAEE
-2773 ELNRRIEQDKEE
+2773 RI
-2785 LKRPFP
+2785 
-2791 KEAELETKSA
+2791 AELERQTEQARAELGKPFAQEKELEAKAA
-2801 RLAALNAEL
+2801 RLAELNAALNI
-2810 NMDGK
+2810 D
-2815 EEEQQEETQ
+2815 
-2824 EKEVTEKRP
+2824 EKRKEP
-2833 IKDVLKEYQERAN
+2833 MEKRSMKDVLKAYQERAD
-2846 AQNQDEKGR
+2846 AQSQGEKGG
-2855 TNEWSR
+2855 TNEWNR

>member
-1 MAKLEN
+1 MPKIDD
-7 YVELARQTMREIS
+7 YVQLAAQTAREIS
-20 ADGEVWR
+20 ADGETWR
-27 SFLTTASNVY
+27 SFLQTASTLY
-37 KYGFYDQL
+37 KYSFYDQM

-50 RPDATACASYELWT
+50 RPDATACASFELWT

-111 TTNEENGAAIGAM
+111 TINEENGAAIGAM

-133 NRGFVG
+133 NRGLAG
-139 QLEEIAMQR
+139 QLEEIAMQH

-178 LAFRNTATAGVQY
+178 LAFRNTATAGVQHM
-191 VLLTRCGLAE
+191 LLNRCGLAE

-209 FMGILEWNTQQAL
+209 FATILEWNTPQAL
-222 AALGTAVSE
+222 TALGTAVSE

-270 RRAGDAGQVRQDAQ
+270 GRTGDAGQVWQDAQ
-284 GISARTQENAVQ
+284 GVSARAQENAVQ
-296 QPAPDGRVDGASDGN
+296 QPAADGRTDGASDGD
-311 RPDGERK
+311 RPDGGRAG
-318 SEPHGRRDGGG
+318 EPHGQRDGGG
-329 AGRDRSVEGA
+329 AGRERSAEGT

-351 ESTGRGNRTERAGV
+351 ESAGRGNRTERAGV

-421 MIGKTNEEIALRM
+421 MIGKTNEETALRM
-434 KTLYHDGSGF
+434 KTLYHDGNGF

-562 RQMEVFADAVAMQPD
+562 RQLEVFADAVAMQPD
-577 LMRFRFLLPRDILP
+577 LMRFRFLLPKDILP

-601 ELPEGEMLLPD
+601 APPEGEMLLPD

-629 APIAGADSRIYQ
+629 APIAGAGSRIYQ
-641 FFSAP
+641 FFSEP

-698 NQVAERIDGL
+698 NQVAERIDRL
-708 IQMNRYLTPEKQALY
+708 IHDGHYLK
-723 EKKEVQ
+723 
-729 DSARNT
+729 S
-735 DYDTYNS
+735 
-742 IKAAHPDEIV
+742 
-752 LFQVGDFFELYDE
+752 
-765 DARQAAEN
+765 
-773 LGLNL
+773 
-778 TSRNLE
+778 
-784 GVGRVAMCGIPAHSL
+784 
-799 EQYVEQ
+799 
-805 LRDKVDVTIAAKRE
+805 
-819 NSAAYH
+819 
-825 VYTLLSVD
+825 
-833 HEAENA
+833 
-839 INAYEA
+839 
-845 EFGADGTRVFR
+845 
-856 DPDIEQQ
+856 
-863 PQPTEQELFEQ
+863 
-874 YKLTVSNALLKD
+874 
-886 RTFVNACRNSD
+886 
-897 RQNAYLEGAEA
+897 
-908 IRRVVMASD
+908 
-917 DLQLVRLYFDAPDFH
+917 DAPDRKEPEISFTPDVEAYKKLKDEH
-932 ERLHQELLE
+932 PRRLVGVRVDDTLLFYGDDAKIAAPLMDTRLFERDIPGMGTISVTGMPFGRWSVAAKALTENGHGIYFAEPAEQGGYEVVKELDG
-941 EIYPALAASEQV
+941 
-953 TRADLDATVRDMHG
+953 RRD
-967 DLQDKQ
+967 
-973 EKNELEQ
+973 E
-980 NPNYR
+980 P
-985 LLSRLKADCDYF
+985 S
-997 LGAGGRVEKHLWA
+997 
-1010 GSVRAQIAKM
+1010 
-1020 REIYETLPAKPEW
+1020 
-1033 LTKEAIDDYDEQM
+1033 
-1046 TPQYQVVVYHHFENG
+1046 YQV
-1061 FDEKLGYQTLEEATK
+1061 
-1076 VAQGYVNGTMES
+1076 
-1088 DGFAY
+1088 
-1093 DGAAVYNH
+1093 
-1101 QEHRYLYI
+1101 
-1109 YGHYPDEKAHA
+1109 
-1120 QVEGRDFPEQPEG
+1120 
-1133 IAVTQESENSSDLVD
+1133 
-1148 DHHPP
+1148 
-1153 MPPYQAGDTVYLSNT
+1153 GDTVYLGNT
-1168 AFIIEEVTDTHVT
+1168 AFLIEEITDTHVNL
-1181 MRDPTLLYPISRIEL
+1181 RDPTLLYPISRVE
-1196 RENFERMLAE
+1196 RRDTFEQMLAE
-1206 DARNTFLFEGQTE
+1206 DTRNDELFYKQTDAMPAESENFVLTEEAPSDPAPQQPQEEIRLHNLVIDLTGQ
-1219 PAQAETDKLKPP
+1219 
-1231 DEQVREDAET
+1231 ET
-1241 ETSVESEAKAEQ
+1241 ERKEAE
-1253 PKAQNFHI
+1253 PYKAQNFHI

-1271 KTKYAFNIDAIQ
+1271 KTKYAFNIAAIQ
-1283 TLKQIESEGRQATPQ
+1283 TLKQIEAEERQATPQ
-1298 EQETLSKYVGWGG
+1298 EQEILSGYVGWGG
-1311 IPQAFDGNNAQWS
+1311 IPQAYDGNNAQWS

-1357 RAVYEAL
+1357 RAMYEAL
-1364 SNMGFQSGNIL
+1364 GNMGFQSGNIL
-1375 EPSCGVGNFFGC
+1375 EPSCGVGNFFGM
-1387 LPEAMQGRKL
+1387 LPESMSQSRL
-1397 YGVELDSIAGRIA
+1397 YGVELDSITGRIA

-1425 KTSRKDFFDVA
+1425 KPSRKDFFDVA

-1446 VADKPF
+1446 VADRAF

-1463 FAKALEQVRPG
+1463 LAKTLEQVRPG

-1549 DGIPVNSYFV
+1549 DGIPINSYFV
-1559 DHPDMVLGRMQW
+1559 DHPDMMLGRMQW

-1603 DGEYKR
+1603 DGKYKR
-1609 TEISEIDI
+1609 IEISETDI

-1632 SYAIVDGQIYYR
+1632 SYALVNGQVYYR
-1644 ENSIMTRP
+1644 ENSVMTRP
-1652 TLSQTAQERVKGM
+1652 VLNQTTQERVKGM
-1665 VELRDCVQKLINLQL
+1665 IELRDCVRKLIDLQL
-1680 QDRSDAEIQS
+1680 TDGSDAEIRA
-1690 QQVELGRLYDAFSAE
+1690 QQEELGRLYDAFSAE
-1705 YGLINS
+1705 YGIING
-1711 KVNGRAFE
+1711 KANGRAFE

-1729 LEILDENGGL
+1729 LEILDEDRKL
-1739 KRKADIFD
+1739 KRKADIFS
-1747 KRTIKQRKPVERV
+1747 KRTIRRRKPVTQV
-1760 DTAIEALAVSIGE
+1760 DTASEALAVSIGE
-1773 RAAVDLPFMAQ
+1773 RAKVDLPFMAR
-1784 LTGKTEDEIIADLQ
+1784 LTGKAEDEIVADLQ

-1819 NVRAKLRIA
+1819 NVRAKLRVA
-1828 QTAAESDPAF
+1828 QTAAESDPSF

-1867 DKKYI
+1867 DKAYI
-1872 QAFITELLKIPYN
+1872 QRFMIELLGIPY
-1885 YQQSVRVNYEK
+1885 YEQRRIHVNYAPQ
-1896 TTAQWAI
+1896 TAEWSI
-1903 TGKNSQPFNV
+1903 DGKSLLSENV
-1913 FNTMKYGTKRAPA
+1913 NNYMKYGTRRAPA
-1926 LKIIEDTLN
+1926 LKILEDTLN
-1935 LRDTRVYDIVQ
+1935 LRDTRVYDVVQ
-1946 DENGNDRRE
+1946 DENGREKRE
-1955 LNQKETTIG
+1955 LNQKETTIA

-1972 DAFREWIWKDPTR
+1972 DAFHDWVWKDPTR
-1985 RYELAARYNELFN
+1985 RHELVTRYNELFN
-1998 SIRPREYDGSHIV
+1998 STRPREYDGSHIV
-2011 FSGMNPEITLREHQR
+2011 FDGMNPEITLREHQR

-2144 QINDIAAG
+2144 QIDEIAAG
-2152 IEEMEQE
+2152 IEEMERE

-2176 EARLEKLKAN
+2176 EARLEKLKAD

-2195 EELGVDRLFVDEAHM
+2195 EELGVDRLFVDEAHAF
-2210 YKNLFLATKMRN
+2210 KNGFLATKMRN
-2222 VAGLSTSESQKS
+2222 VAGIATSESQKS

-2243 MDELTGGRGVVFATG
+2243 MDELTGGRGVIFATG

-2276 YETLER
+2276 YGTLEK
-2282 MGLAHFD
+2282 MGLIHFD

-2328 MFKAVAD
+2328 MFKEVAD

-2346 PNAHYETIAVKPSE
+2346 PNAHYETMAVKPSV
-2360 YQEKMVEALS
+2360 YQEEMVEALS
-2370 ERAAKVH
+2370 ERASKVH
-2377 SGVVDPK
+2377 SGAVDPK

-2402 RLMNPLLPDDPGG
+2402 RLMNPLLPDEPGS

-2424 LRIYRE
+2424 LRIYKE

-2503 TQKLGAGTNIQDRLI
+2503 TQKLGAGTNVQDRLI
-2518 ALHDLDCP
+2518 ALHDLDAP

-2633 NQFRLEDQVLKHY
+2633 NQFKLEDQILKQY
-2646 PQEIRQAQEWVK
+2646 PEEIRQAQERAK
-2658 GYRADIALLEEHPLP
+2658 GYRADMALLEAHPLP
-2673 KEGFVGMTIRGKL
+2673 KDGFVGMAIKGKRIA
-2686 FKDKETA
+2686 DKEAA
-2693 GKMLLEACSMI
+2693 GKMLLEACRLSPHDM
-2704 EGYRELGRY
+2704 ELGEY
-2713 RGMKMTAEFD
+2713 RGMKMTVDYDSYRQE
-2723 GLHQAVKL
+2723 VKL
-2731 TLHGEMSYSVKM
+2731 ILRGEMSHTVTM
-2743 GTDVYGNLIRIEN
+2743 GTDVYGNLTRIEN
-2756 ALANLPRD
+2756 ALANMPQKL
-2764 MEKTEEMIV
+2764 EKAEE
-2773 ELNRRIEQDKEE
+2773 RI
-2785 LKRPFP
+2785 
-2791 KEAELETKSA
+2791 AELERQTEQAKAELGKPFAQEKELEAKAA
-2801 RLAALNAEL
+2801 RLAELNAALNIDEKR
-2810 NMDGK
+2810 K
-2815 EEEQQEETQ
+2815 EPM
-2824 EKEVTEKRP
+2824 EKRP
-2833 IKDVLKEYQERAN
+2833 MKDVLKSYQERAD
-2846 AQNQDEKGR
+2846 AQRQGEKGG
-2855 TNEWSR
+2855 TNEWNR

>member
-1 MAKLEN
+1 MPKIDD
-7 YVELARQTMREIS
+7 YVQLAAQTAREIA
-20 ADGEVWR
+20 ADGETWR
-27 SFLTTASNVY
+27 SFLQTASTLY
-37 KYGFYDQL
+37 KYSFYDQM

-50 RPDATACASYELWT
+50 RPDATACASFELWT

-111 TTNEENGAAIGAM
+111 AVNEENGAAIGAM

-133 NRGFVG
+133 NRGLAG

-178 LAFRNTATAGVQY
+178 LAFRNTATAGVQHM
-191 VLLTRCGLAE
+191 LLNRCGLAE

-209 FMGILEWNTQQAL
+209 FATILEWNTPQAL
-222 AALGTAVSE
+222 TALGTAVSE

-251 EHVELQNGE
+251 GHVELQNGE

-270 RRAGDAGQVRQDAQ
+270 GRTGDAGQVWQDAQ
-284 GISARTQENAVQ
+284 GVSARAQENAVQ
-296 QPAPDGRVDGASDGN
+296 QPAPDGRADGASGGN
-311 RPDGERK
+311 RPNGKRE
-318 SEPHGRRDGGG
+318 SEPHGQRDGGG
-329 AGRDRSVEGA
+329 AGRERRTEGTRS
-339 RPDGVGRRDEQP
+339 DGVGRRDEQP
-351 ESTGRGNRTERAGV
+351 ESAGGRSRAERAGV

-370 QTSLFETITEYGE
+370 QTSLFNIPITEYSE

-390 SAPSFISKALDT
+390 SAPSSISKALDM
-402 ALRFGGNGEDT
+402 ALRFGGNSENT

-421 MIGKTNEEIALRM
+421 MIGKSADEIAAHMR
-434 KTLYHDGSGF
+434 KLYHGGNGF
-444 ELDGRR
+444 EIDGWL
-450 FSVWFDPSGIQ
+450 FSAWYAEDGIYL
-461 MAAGD
+461 AGGN
-466 RARYANNAQVISWT
+466 RARYASTARVIPWT

-486 GALIEA
+486 GELIDA
-492 GQFGTQLEN
+492 GQFGTELEN
-501 VEAPGTIRRKVAERL
+501 VEAAGFVRRQVADRL
-516 IYMYRDSAAREN
+516 IEMYRDSFAKEN
-528 GYLSL
+528 GYL
-533 MTDTP
+533 P
-538 LIFPDCVNHLSEK
+538 LIQAAEPIVFPDCVDRLLEK
-551 MEQPEFLHGLI
+551 MEQPDGLHELI
-562 RQMEVFADAVAMQPD
+562 GQVEMFADVVEHQPD
-577 LMRFRFLLPRDILP
+577 LMRMRFFMPNTVLP
-591 RLRDLALARK
+591 RLRDLTIEQR
-601 ELPEGEMLLPD
+601 ELPKGEIALSE
-612 VRGFMTQ
+612 VYSFITQ
-619 DEIDAVLTQS
+619 DEIDAVLTRNV
-629 APIAGADSRIYQ
+629 PIAGIDSRIYR
-641 FFSAP
+641 FFSEP
-646 HSTNEKLEF
+646 HSANEKLEF
-655 LKNEYGIGGKMPGV
+655 LKNEYGIGGQMPGV
-669 SGEHGS
+669 SGERGS

-684 QLRKSNCP
+684 QLKKSNCP

-784 GVGRVAMCGIPAHSL
+784 GVGRVAMCKIPAHSL

-805 LRDKVDVTIAAKRE
+805 LRDKVDVTIAEKRE

-856 DPDIEQQ
+856 DSAIEQQ
-863 PQPTEQELFEQ
+863 TQPTMQ
-874 YKLTVSNALLKD
+874 A
-886 RTFVNACRNSD
+886 
-897 RQNAYLEGAEA
+897 
-908 IRRVVMASD
+908 
-917 DLQLVRLYFDAPDFH
+917 
-932 ERLHQELLE
+932 
-941 EIYPALAASEQV
+941 
-953 TRADLDATVRDMHG
+953 MHG
-967 DLQDKQ
+967 NLQSKQ
-973 EKNELEQ
+973 GQNEQEQ

-997 LGAGGRVEKHLWA
+997 LDAGGRAEKYLWA
-1010 GSVRAQIAKM
+1010 GNVRAQIAKM

-1061 FDEKLGYQTLEEATK
+1061 FDEKIEYQTLEEAIK

-1120 QVEGRDFPEQPEG
+1120 QVEGRDFPEQPEEV
-1133 IAVTQESENSSDLVD
+1133 AVTQESESPSDLVD

-1153 MPPYQAGDTVYLSNT
+1153 MPPYQAGDTVYLGNT

-1181 MRDPTLLYPISRIEL
+1181 MRDPTLPYPISRIEP

-1219 PAQAETDKLKPP
+1219 PNQVETDNPKPP
-1231 DEQVREDAET
+1231 DEQSKEDV
-1241 ETSVESEAKAEQ
+1241 ETSIESGTKTEQ
-1253 PKAQNFHI
+1253 PSVHNFRI

-1271 KTKYAFNIDAIQ
+1271 KTKYAFNIAAIQ
-1283 TLKQIESEGRQATPQ
+1283 TLKQIEAEERQATPQ
-1298 EQETLSKYVGWGG
+1298 EQEILSGYVGWGG
-1311 IPQAFDGNNAQWS
+1311 IPQAYDGNNAQWS

-1357 RAVYEAL
+1357 RAMYEAL
-1364 SNMGFQSGNIL
+1364 GNMGFQSGNIL
-1375 EPSCGVGNFFGC
+1375 EPSCGVGNFFGM
-1387 LPEAMQGRKL
+1387 LPESMSQSRL
-1397 YGVELDSIAGRIA
+1397 YGVELDSITGRIA

-1549 DGIPVNSYFV
+1549 DGIPINSYFV
-1559 DHPDMVLGRMQW
+1559 DHPDMVLGKMQW

-1609 TEISEIDI
+1609 MEIFETDI

-1632 SYAIVDGQIYYR
+1632 SYALVNGQVYYR
-1644 ENSIMTRP
+1644 ENSVMTRP
-1652 TLSQTAQERVKGM
+1652 VLNQTTQERVKGM
-1665 VELRDCVQKLINLQL
+1665 IELRDCVRKLIDLQL
-1680 QDRSDAEIQS
+1680 TDGSDAEIRA
-1690 QQVELGRLYDAFSAE
+1690 QQAELGRLYDAFSTE
-1705 YGLINS
+1705 YGIING
-1711 KVNGRAFE
+1711 KANGRAFE

-1729 LEILDENGGL
+1729 LEILDEDRKL
-1739 KRKADIFD
+1739 KRKADIFS
-1747 KRTIKQRKPVERV
+1747 KRTIRRRKPVTQV
-1760 DTAIEALAVSIGE
+1760 DTASEALAVSIGE
-1773 RAAVDLPFMAQ
+1773 RAKVDLPFMAR
-1784 LTGKTEDEIIADLQ
+1784 LTGKAEDEIVADLQ

-1819 NVRAKLRIA
+1819 NVRAKLRVA
-1828 QTAAESDPAF
+1828 QTAAESDSSF

-1867 DKKYI
+1867 DKAYI
-1872 QAFITELLKIPYN
+1872 QRFMIELLGIPY
-1885 YQQSVRVNYEK
+1885 YERRRIHVNYAPQ
-1896 TTAQWAI
+1896 TAEWSI
-1903 TGKNSQPFNV
+1903 DGKSLLSENV
-1913 FNTMKYGTKRAPA
+1913 NNHMKYGTRRAPA
-1926 LKIIEDTLN
+1926 LKILEDTLN
-1935 LRDTRVYDIVQ
+1935 LRDTRVYDVVQ
-1946 DENGNDRRE
+1946 DENGREKRE
-1955 LNQKETTIG
+1955 LNQKETTIA

-1972 DAFREWIWKDPTR
+1972 DAFRDWVWKDPTR
-1985 RYELAARYNELFN
+1985 RHELVTRYNELFN
-1998 SIRPREYDGSHIV
+1998 STRPREYDGSHIV
-2011 FSGMNPEITLREHQR
+2011 FDGMNPEITLREHQR

-2144 QINDIAAG
+2144 QIDEIAAG
-2152 IEEMEQE
+2152 IEEMERE

-2176 EARLEKLKAN
+2176 EARLEKLKAD

-2195 EELGVDRLFVDEAHM
+2195 EELGVDRLFVDEAHAF
-2210 YKNLFLATKMRN
+2210 KNGFLATKMRN
-2222 VAGLSTSESQKS
+2222 VAGIATSESQKS

-2243 MDELTGGRGVVFATG
+2243 MDELTGGRGVIFATG

-2276 YETLER
+2276 YGTLEK
-2282 MGLAHFD
+2282 MGLIHFD

-2328 MFKAVAD
+2328 MFKEVAD

-2346 PNAHYETIAVKPSE
+2346 PNAHYETMAVKPSV
-2360 YQEKMVEALS
+2360 YQEEMVEALS
-2370 ERAAKVH
+2370 ERASKVH
-2377 SGVVDPK
+2377 SGAIDPK

-2402 RLMNPLLPDDPGG
+2402 RLMNPLLPDEPGS

-2424 LRIYRE
+2424 LRIYKE
-2430 GDAQKLTQLVFC
+2430 GEAQKLTQLVFC

-2503 TQKLGAGTNIQDRLI
+2503 TQKLGAGTNVQDRLI
-2518 ALHDLDCP
+2518 ALHDLDAP

-2633 NQFRLEDQVLKHY
+2633 NQFKLEDQILKQY
-2646 PQEIRQAQEWVK
+2646 PEEIRQAQERAK
-2658 GYRADIALLEEHPLP
+2658 GYRADMALLEAHPLP
-2673 KEGFVGMTIRGKL
+2673 KDGFVGMAIKGKRIA
-2686 FKDKETA
+2686 DKEAA
-2693 GKMLLEACSMI
+2693 GKMLLEACRLSPHDM
-2704 EGYRELGRY
+2704 ELGEY
-2713 RGMKMTAEFD
+2713 RGMKMTVDYDSYRQE
-2723 GLHQAVKL
+2723 VKL
-2731 TLHGEMSYSVKM
+2731 ILRGEMSHTVTM
-2743 GTDVYGNLIRIEN
+2743 GTDVYGNLTRIEN
-2756 ALANLPRD
+2756 ALANMPQKL
-2764 MEKTEEMIV
+2764 EKAEE
-2773 ELNRRIEQDKEE
+2773 RI
-2785 LKRPFP
+2785 
-2791 KEAELETKSA
+2791 AELERQTEQARAELGKPFAQEKELEAKAA
-2801 RLAALNAEL
+2801 RLAELNAALNI
-2810 NMDGK
+2810 D
-2815 EEEQQEETQ
+2815 
-2824 EKEVTEKRP
+2824 EKRKEP
-2833 IKDVLKEYQERAN
+2833 MEKRSMKDVLKAYQERAD
-2846 AQNQDEKGR
+2846 AQSQGEKGG
-2855 TNEWSR
+2855 TNEWNR

>member
-1 MAKLEN
+1 MPKIDD
-7 YVELARQTMREIS
+7 YVQLAAQTVREIA
-20 ADGEVWR
+20 ADGETWR
-27 SFLTTASNVY
+27 SFLQTASTLY
-37 KYGFYDQL
+37 KYDFYDQM

-50 RPDATACASYELWT
+50 RPDATACASFELWT

-77 IALLDMTGDVPRYH
+77 IALLDMTGDVPRYR
-91 YVFDAADTGMRKDSR
+91 YVFDISDTGTRQNAR
-106 SPFVW
+106 TPFTW
-111 TTNEENGAAIGAM
+111 AIREENRAPIAAM

-133 NRGFVG
+133 DRGLAG
-139 QLEEIAMQR
+139 QLEEIAMQKA
-148 VMDYWQEHQDELRDI
+148 MDYWQEHQDELRDI

-178 LAFRNTATAGVQY
+178 LAFRNTATTGVQY
-191 VLLTRCGLAE
+191 MLFSRCGLAE

-209 FMGILEWNTQQAL
+209 FTTILEWNTPQAL
-222 AALGTAVSE
+222 TALGTAVSE

-245 SVERSK
+245 NVERSRPYA
-251 EHVELQNGE
+251 ELQNGE
-260 RIPDSRPENP
+260 RLSDSRPENP
-270 RRAGDAGQVRQDAQ
+270 ERAGDAGQVRQDAQ
-284 GISARTQENAVQ
+284 GVSARTQENTVQ
-296 QPAPDGRVDGASDGN
+296 QPAADGRTDGASDGN
-311 RPDGERK
+311 RPDGGRAG
-318 SEPHGRRDGGG
+318 EPHGQRDGDG
-329 AGRDRSVEGA
+329 AGRERSAEGT

-351 ESTGRGNRTERAGV
+351 ESAGRGNRTERAGV

-370 QTSLFETITEYGE
+370 QTSLFETITEYSE

-461 MAAGD
+461 IAAGD

-486 GALIEA
+486 GELIEA

-516 IYMYRDSAAREN
+516 IYMYRDSVAREN

-562 RQMEVFADAVAMQPD
+562 RQMEAFADAVAMQPD
-577 LMRFRFLLPRDILP
+577 LMRFRFLQPKDILP

-619 DEIDAVLTQS
+619 DEIDAVLTQN
-629 APIAGADSRIYQ
+629 APIAGAGSRIYQ

-655 LKNEYGIGGKMPGV
+655 LKNEYGIGGRMPGV

-692 DVLLKW
+692 DMLLKW
-698 NQVAERIDGL
+698 NQVAERIDRL
-708 IQMNRYLTPEKQALY
+708 IHDGHYLKSDAPNRKEPEISFTLDVEAYKRLKD
-723 EKKEVQ
+723 EHPRRLVGVRV
-729 DSARNT
+729 D
-735 DYDTYNS
+735 DTL
-742 IKAAHPDEIV
+742 
-752 LFQVGDFFELYDE
+752 LFYGD
-765 DARQAAEN
+765 DA
-773 LGLNL
+773 
-778 TSRNLE
+778 
-784 GVGRVAMCGIPAHSL
+784 
-799 EQYVEQ
+799 
-805 LRDKVDVTIAAKRE
+805 KIAAP
-819 NSAAYH
+819 
-825 VYTLLSVD
+825 LMD
-833 HEAENA
+833 
-839 INAYEA
+839 
-845 EFGADGTRVFR
+845 TR
-856 DPDIEQQ
+856 
-863 PQPTEQELFEQ
+863 LFERNIPGMGAVSVTGMPFGRWSVAA
-874 YKLTVSNALLKD
+874 KALTENGHGIY
-886 RTFVNACRNSD
+886 F
-897 RQNAYLEGAEA
+897 AEPA
-908 IRRVVMASD
+908 EQGGYEVVKELDGRR
-917 DLQLVRLYFDAPDFH
+917 
-932 ERLHQELLE
+932 
-941 EIYPALAASEQV
+941 
-953 TRADLDATVRDMHG
+953 
-967 DLQDKQ
+967 
-973 EKNELEQ
+973 
-980 NPNYR
+980 
-985 LLSRLKADCDYF
+985 
-997 LGAGGRVEKHLWA
+997 
-1010 GSVRAQIAKM
+1010 
-1020 REIYETLPAKPEW
+1020 
-1033 LTKEAIDDYDEQM
+1033 DE
-1046 TPQYQVVVYHHFENG
+1046 PSYQV
-1061 FDEKLGYQTLEEATK
+1061 
-1076 VAQGYVNGTMES
+1076 
-1088 DGFAY
+1088 
-1093 DGAAVYNH
+1093 
-1101 QEHRYLYI
+1101 
-1109 YGHYPDEKAHA
+1109 
-1120 QVEGRDFPEQPEG
+1120 
-1133 IAVTQESENSSDLVD
+1133 
-1148 DHHPP
+1148 
-1153 MPPYQAGDTVYLSNT
+1153 GDTVYLGNT
-1168 AFIIEEVTDTHVT
+1168 AFLIEEITDQHVNL
-1181 MRDPTLLYPISRIEL
+1181 RDPTLLYPISRVE
-1196 RENFERMLAE
+1196 RRDTFEQMLAE
-1206 DARNTFLFEGQTE
+1206 DTRNDALFYERE
-1219 PAQAETDKLKPP
+1219 EMPSFETAVSEL
-1231 DEQVREDAET
+1231 DAE
-1241 ETSVESEAKAEQ
+1241 EPRQQ
-1253 PKAQNFHI
+1253 PLEENHSYRAQNFHI

-1271 KTKYAFNIDAIQ
+1271 KTKYAFNIAAIQ
-1283 TLKQIESEGRQATPQ
+1283 TLKQIEAEGRQATPQ

-1311 IPQAFDGNNAQWS
+1311 LPQAFDAENASWQK
-1324 EEYQQLKSLLTD
+1324 EYQQLKSLLTD

-1351 TSPMVI
+1351 TGPVVI
-1357 RAVYEAL
+1357 RAMYEAL
-1364 SNMGFQSGNIL
+1364 GSMGFQDGNVL
-1375 EPSCGVGNFFGC
+1375 EPACGVGNFFGM
-1387 LPEAMQGRKL
+1387 LPESMSQSRL
-1397 YGVELDSIAGRIA
+1397 YGVELDSITGRMA
-1410 RQLYPDAQIEIRGFE
+1410 RQLYPDARIEITGFE
-1425 KTSRKDFFDVA
+1425 KTNRKDFFDVA

-1446 VADKPF
+1446 VADRAF

-1463 FAKALEQVRPG
+1463 LAKTLEQVRPG

-1609 TEISEIDI
+1609 MEIFETDI

-1632 SYAIVDGQIYYR
+1632 SYALVNGQVYYR
-1644 ENSIMTRP
+1644 ENSVMTRP
-1652 TLSQTAQERVKGM
+1652 VLNQTTQERVKGM
-1665 VELRDCVQKLINLQL
+1665 IELRDCVRKLIDLQL
-1680 QDRSDAEIQS
+1680 TDGNDAEIRA
-1690 QQVELGRLYDAFSAE
+1690 QQEELGRLYDAFSAE
-1705 YGLINS
+1705 YGIING
-1711 KVNGRAFE
+1711 KANGRAFE

-1729 LEILDENGGL
+1729 LEILDEDRKL
-1739 KRKADIFD
+1739 KRKADIFS
-1747 KRTIKQRKPVERV
+1747 KRTIRRRKPVTQV
-1760 DTAIEALAVSIGE
+1760 DTASEALAVSIGE
-1773 RAAVDLPFMAQ
+1773 RAKVDLPFMAR
-1784 LTGKTEDEIIADLQ
+1784 LTGKAEDEIVADLQ

-1819 NVRAKLRIA
+1819 NVRAKLRVA
-1828 QTAAESDPAF
+1828 QTAAESDSSF

-1867 DKKYI
+1867 DKAYI
-1872 QAFITELLKIPYN
+1872 QRFMIELLGIPY
-1885 YQQSVRVNYEK
+1885 YEQRRIHVNYAPQ
-1896 TTAQWAI
+1896 TAEWAI
-1903 TGKNSQPFNV
+1903 DGKSLLSENV
-1913 FNTMKYGTKRAPA
+1913 NNYMKYGTRRAPA
-1926 LKIIEDTLN
+1926 LKILEDTLN
-1935 LRDTRVYDIVQ
+1935 LRDTRVYDVVQ
-1946 DENGNDRRE
+1946 DENGREKRE
-1955 LNQKETTIG
+1955 LNQKETTIA

-1972 DAFREWIWKDPTR
+1972 DAFHDWVWKDPTR
-1985 RYELAARYNELFN
+1985 RHELVTRYNELFN
-1998 SIRPREYDGSHIV
+1998 STRPREYDGSHIV
-2011 FSGMNPEITLREHQR
+2011 FDGMNPEITLREHQR

-2144 QINDIAAG
+2144 QIDEIAAG
-2152 IEEMEQE
+2152 IEEMERE

-2176 EARLEKLKAN
+2176 EARLEKLKAD

-2195 EELGVDRLFVDEAHM
+2195 EELGVDRLFVDEAHAF
-2210 YKNLFLATKMRN
+2210 KNGFLATKMRN
-2222 VAGLSTSESQKS
+2222 VAGIATSESQKS

-2243 MDELTGGRGVVFATG
+2243 MDELTGGRGVIFATG

-2276 YETLER
+2276 YGTLEK
-2282 MGLAHFD
+2282 MGLIHFD

-2328 MFKAVAD
+2328 MFKEVAD

-2346 PNAHYETIAVKPSE
+2346 PNAHYETMAVKPSV
-2360 YQEKMVEALS
+2360 YQEEMVEALS
-2370 ERAAKVH
+2370 ERASKVH
-2377 SGVVDPK
+2377 SGAVDPK

-2402 RLMNPLLPDDPGG
+2402 RLMNPLLPDEPGS

-2424 LRIYRE
+2424 LRIYKE

-2503 TQKLGAGTNIQDRLI
+2503 TQKLGAGTNVQDRLI
-2518 ALHDLDCP
+2518 ALHDLDAP

-2633 NQFRLEDQVLKHY
+2633 NQFKLEDQILKQY
-2646 PQEIRQAQEWVK
+2646 PEEIRQAQEWAK
-2658 GYRADIALLEEHPLP
+2658 GYRADMALLEAHPLP
-2673 KEGFVGMTIRGKL
+2673 KDGFVGMAIKGKRIA
-2686 FKDKETA
+2686 DKEAA
-2693 GKMLLEACSMI
+2693 GKMLLEACRLSPHDM
-2704 EGYRELGRY
+2704 ELGEY
-2713 RGMKMTAEFD
+2713 RGMKMTVDYDSYRQE
-2723 GLHQAVKL
+2723 VKL
-2731 TLHGEMSYSVKM
+2731 VLRGEMSHTVTM
-2743 GTDVYGNLIRIEN
+2743 GTDVYGNLTRIEN
-2756 ALANLPRD
+2756 ALANMPQKL
-2764 MEKTEEMIV
+2764 EKAEE
-2773 ELNRRIEQDKEE
+2773 RI
-2785 LKRPFP
+2785 
-2791 KEAELETKSA
+2791 AELERQTEQARAELGKPFAQEKELEAKAA
-2801 RLAALNAEL
+2801 RLAELNAALNIDEKR
-2810 NMDGK
+2810 K
-2815 EEEQQEETQ
+2815 EPM
-2824 EKEVTEKRP
+2824 EKRP
-2833 IKDVLKEYQERAN
+2833 MKDVLKAYQERAD
-2846 AQNQDEKGR
+2846 AQRQGEKGG
-2855 TNEWSR
+2855 TNEWNR

>member
-7 YVELARQTMREIS
+7 YVELAAQTVREIA
-20 ADGEVWR
+20 ADGETWR
-27 SFLTTASNVY
+27 SFLQTASTLY
-37 KYGFYDQL
+37 KYSFYDQM

-50 RPDATACASYELWT
+50 RPDATACASFELWT

-77 IALLDMTGDVPRYH
+77 IALLDMTGDVPRYR
-91 YVFDAADTGMRKDSR
+91 YVFDISDTGTRQNAR
-106 SPFVW
+106 TPFTW
-111 TTNEENGAAIGAM
+111 AIREENRASIAAM

-133 NRGFVG
+133 NRGLAG
-139 QLEEIAMQR
+139 QLEEIAMQKA
-148 VMDYWQEHQDELRDI
+148 MDYWQEHQDELRDI
-163 VDGSLLMG
+163 VDGSLLME

-178 LAFRNTATAGVQY
+178 LAFRNTATTGVQY
-191 VLLTRCGLAE
+191 MLLSRCGLAE

-209 FMGILEWNTQQAL
+209 FATILEWNTPQAL
-222 AALGTAVSE
+222 TALGTAVSE

-245 SVERSK
+245 SVERSRP
-251 EHVELQNGE
+251 HAELQNGE
-260 RIPDSRPENP
+260 RLSDSRPENP
-270 RRAGDAGQVRQDAQ
+270 GRAGDAGQVRQDVQ
-284 GISARTQENAVQ
+284 GVSEGVQKDDVQ
-296 QPAPDGRVDGASDGN
+296 QPAADGRTDGAPDGD
-311 RPDGERK
+311 RPDGGRAG
-318 SEPHGRRDGGG
+318 EPHGQRDGGG
-329 AGRDRSVEGA
+329 AGRERSTEGT

-351 ESTGRGNRTERAGV
+351 ESAGRGNRTERAGV

-421 MIGKTNEEIALRM
+421 MIGKTNEETALRM

-466 RARYANNAQVISWT
+466 RARYANNEQVISWT

-577 LMRFRFLLPRDILP
+577 LMRFRFLLPKDILP

-619 DEIDAVLTQS
+619 DEIDAVLTQN
-629 APIAGADSRIYQ
+629 APIAGAGSRIYQ
-641 FFSAP
+641 FFSEP

-675 SESHDAKGI
+675 SESHDAKGM

-784 GVGRVAMCGIPAHSL
+784 GVGRVAMCKIPAHSL

-805 LRDKVDVTIAAKRE
+805 LRDKVDVTIAEKRE

-856 DPDIEQQ
+856 DSAIEQQ
-863 PQPTEQELFEQ
+863 TQPTMQ
-874 YKLTVSNALLKD
+874 A
-886 RTFVNACRNSD
+886 
-897 RQNAYLEGAEA
+897 
-908 IRRVVMASD
+908 
-917 DLQLVRLYFDAPDFH
+917 
-932 ERLHQELLE
+932 
-941 EIYPALAASEQV
+941 
-953 TRADLDATVRDMHG
+953 MHG
-967 DLQDKQ
+967 NLQSKQ
-973 EKNELEQ
+973 GQNEQEQ

-997 LGAGGRVEKHLWA
+997 LDAGGRAEKYLWA
-1010 GSVRAQIAKM
+1010 GNVRAQIAKM

-1061 FDEKLGYQTLEEATK
+1061 FDEKIEYQTLEEAIK

-1120 QVEGRDFPEQPEG
+1120 QVEGRDFPEQPEEV
-1133 IAVTQESENSSDLVD
+1133 AVTQESESPSDLVD

-1153 MPPYQAGDTVYLSNT
+1153 MPPYQAGDTVYLGNT

-1181 MRDPTLLYPISRIEL
+1181 MRDPTLLYPISRIEP

-1219 PAQAETDKLKPP
+1219 PNQVETDNPKPP
-1231 DEQVREDAET
+1231 DEQSKEDV
-1241 ETSVESEAKAEQ
+1241 ETSIESGTKTEQ
-1253 PKAQNFHI
+1253 SSVHNFRI

-1271 KTKYAFNIDAIQ
+1271 KTKYAFNIAAIQ
-1283 TLKQIESEGRQATPQ
+1283 TLKQIEAEERQATPQ
-1298 EQETLSKYVGWGG
+1298 EQEILSGYVGWGG
-1311 IPQAFDGNNAQWS
+1311 IPQAYDGNNAQWS

-1357 RAVYEAL
+1357 RAMYEAL
-1364 SNMGFQSGNIL
+1364 GNMGFQSGNIL
-1375 EPSCGVGNFFGC
+1375 EPSCGVGNFFGM
-1387 LPEAMQGRKL
+1387 LPESMSQSRL
-1397 YGVELDSIAGRIA
+1397 YGVELDSITGRIA

-1559 DHPDMVLGRMQW
+1559 DHPDMMLGRMQW

-1609 TEISEIDI
+1609 IEISETDI

-1632 SYAIVDGQIYYR
+1632 SYALVNGQVYYR
-1644 ENSIMTRP
+1644 ENSVMTRP
-1652 TLSQTAQERVKGM
+1652 VLNQTTQERVKGM
-1665 VELRDCVQKLINLQL
+1665 IELRDCVRKLIDLQL
-1680 QDRSDAEIQS
+1680 TDGSDAEIRA
-1690 QQVELGRLYDAFSAE
+1690 QQAELGRLYDAFSAE
-1705 YGLINS
+1705 YGIING
-1711 KVNGRAFE
+1711 KANGRAFE

-1729 LEILDENGGL
+1729 LEILDEDRKL
-1739 KRKADIFD
+1739 KRKADIFS
-1747 KRTIKQRKPVERV
+1747 KRTIRRRKPVTQV
-1760 DTAIEALAVSIGE
+1760 DTASEALAVSIGE
-1773 RAAVDLPFMAQ
+1773 RAKVDLPFMAR
-1784 LTGKTEDEIIADLQ
+1784 LTGKAEDEIVADLQ

-1819 NVRAKLRIA
+1819 NVRAKLRVA
-1828 QTAAESDPAF
+1828 QTAAESDSSF

-1867 DKKYI
+1867 DKAYI
-1872 QAFITELLKIPYN
+1872 QRFMIELLGIPY
-1885 YQQSVRVNYEK
+1885 YEQRRIHVNYAPQ
-1896 TTAQWAI
+1896 TAEWSI
-1903 TGKNSQPFNV
+1903 DGKSLLSENV
-1913 FNTMKYGTKRAPA
+1913 NNYMKYGTRRAPA
-1926 LKIIEDTLN
+1926 LKILEDTLN
-1935 LRDTRVYDIVQ
+1935 LRDTRVYDVVQ
-1946 DENGNDRRE
+1946 DENGREKRE
-1955 LNQKETTIG
+1955 LNQKETTIA

-1972 DAFREWIWKDPTR
+1972 DAFYDWVWKDPTR
-1985 RYELAARYNELFN
+1985 RHELVTRYNELFN
-1998 SIRPREYDGSHIV
+1998 STRPREYDGSHIV
-2011 FSGMNPEITLREHQR
+2011 FDGMNPEITLREHQR

-2144 QINDIAAG
+2144 QIDEIAAG
-2152 IEEMEQE
+2152 IEEMERE

-2176 EARLEKLKAN
+2176 EARLEKLKAD

-2195 EELGVDRLFVDEAHM
+2195 EELGVDRLFVDEAHAF
-2210 YKNLFLATKMRN
+2210 KNGFLATKMRN
-2222 VAGLSTSESQKS
+2222 VAGIATSESQKS

-2243 MDELTGGRGVVFATG
+2243 MDELTGGRGVIFATG

-2276 YETLER
+2276 YGTLEK
-2282 MGLAHFD
+2282 MGLIHFD

-2328 MFKAVAD
+2328 MFKEVAD

-2346 PNAHYETIAVKPSE
+2346 PNAHYETMAVKPSV
-2360 YQEKMVEALS
+2360 YQEEMVEALS
-2370 ERAAKVH
+2370 ERASKVH
-2377 SGVVDPK
+2377 SGAVDPK

-2402 RLMNPLLPDDPGG
+2402 RLMNPLLPDEPGS

-2424 LRIYRE
+2424 LRIYKE

-2503 TQKLGAGTNIQDRLI
+2503 TQKLGAGTNVQDRLI
-2518 ALHDLDCP
+2518 ALHDLDAP

-2607 DPRIKEKMDLDIEVA
+2607 DPRIREKMDLDIEVA

-2633 NQFRLEDQVLKHY
+2633 NQFKLEDQILKQY
-2646 PQEIRQAQEWVK
+2646 PEEIRQAQEWAK
-2658 GYRADIALLEEHPLP
+2658 GYRADMALLEAHPLP
-2673 KEGFVGMTIRGKL
+2673 KDGFVGMAIKGKRIA
-2686 FKDKETA
+2686 DKEAA
-2693 GKMLLEACSMI
+2693 GKMLLEACRLSPHDM
-2704 EGYRELGRY
+2704 ELGEY
-2713 RGMKMTAEFD
+2713 RGMKMTVDYDSYRQE
-2723 GLHQAVKL
+2723 VKL
-2731 TLHGEMSYSVKM
+2731 VLRGEMSHTVTM
-2743 GTDVYGNLIRIEN
+2743 GTDVYGNLTRIEN
-2756 ALANLPRD
+2756 ALANMPQKL
-2764 MEKTEEMIV
+2764 EKVEE
-2773 ELNRRIEQDKEE
+2773 RI
-2785 LKRPFP
+2785 
-2791 KEAELETKSA
+2791 AELERQTEQARAELGKPFAQEKALEAKAA
-2801 RLAALNAEL
+2801 RLAELNAALNIDEKR
-2810 NMDGK
+2810 K
-2815 EEEQQEETQ
+2815 EPM
-2824 EKEVTEKRP
+2824 EKRP
-2833 IKDVLKEYQERAN
+2833 MKDVLKAYQERAD
-2846 AQNQDEKGR
+2846 AQSQGEKGG
-2855 TNEWSR
+2855 TNEWNR

>member
-1 MAKLEN
+1 
-7 YVELARQTMREIS
+7 
-20 ADGEVWR
+20 
-27 SFLTTASNVY
+27 
-37 KYGFYDQL
+37 
-45 MIYAQ
+45 
-50 RPDATACASYELWT
+50 
-64 NTMRRY
+64 
-70 VRRGAKG
+70 
-77 IALLDMTGDVPRYH
+77 
-91 YVFDAADTGMRKDSR
+91 
-106 SPFVW
+106 
-111 TTNEENGAAIGAM
+111 
-124 LEKEYEVSA
+124 
-133 NRGFVG
+133 
-139 QLEEIAMQR
+139 
-148 VMDYWQEHQDELRDI
+148 
-163 VDGSLLMG
+163 
-171 YDELNLE
+171 
-178 LAFRNTATAGVQY
+178 
-191 VLLTRCGLAE
+191 
-201 EHRFEPED
+201 
-209 FMGILEWNTQQAL
+209 
-222 AALGTAVSE
+222 
-231 ISEEVLR
+231 
-238 SIEREAR
+238 
-245 SVERSK
+245 
-251 EHVELQNGE
+251 
-260 RIPDSRPENP
+260 
-270 RRAGDAGQVRQDAQ
+270 
-284 GISARTQENAVQ
+284 
-296 QPAPDGRVDGASDGN
+296 
-311 RPDGERK
+311 
-318 SEPHGRRDGGG
+318 
-329 AGRDRSVEGA
+329 
-339 RPDGVGRRDEQP
+339 
-351 ESTGRGNRTERAGV
+351 
-365 RLNPG
+365 
-370 QTSLFETITEYGE
+370 
-383 GADDRAV
+383 
-390 SAPSFISKALDT
+390 
-402 ALRFGGNGEDT
+402 
-413 RMELAFDA
+413 MELAFDA

-486 GALIEA
+486 GELIEA

-501 VEAPGTIRRKVAERL
+501 VEAPGTIRRKTAERL

-562 RQMEVFADAVAMQPD
+562 RQMKVFADAVAMQPD
-577 LMRFRFLLPRDILP
+577 LMRFRFLQPKDILP

-619 DEIDAVLTQS
+619 DEIDAVLTQN
-629 APIAGADSRIYQ
+629 APIAGAGSRIYQ
-641 FFSAP
+641 FFSEP
-646 HSTNEKLEF
+646 HGTNEKLEF

-698 NQVAERIDGL
+698 NQVAERVSEL
-708 IQMNRYLTPEKQALY
+708 IRQNRYLTPNRRE
-723 EKKEVQ
+723 
-729 DSARNT
+729 T
-735 DYDTYNS
+735 DN
-742 IKAAHPDEIV
+742 
-752 LFQVGDFFELYDE
+752 
-765 DARQAAEN
+765 
-773 LGLNL
+773 
-778 TSRNLE
+778 
-784 GVGRVAMCGIPAHSL
+784 
-799 EQYVEQ
+799 
-805 LRDKVDVTIAAKRE
+805 
-819 NSAAYH
+819 
-825 VYTLLSVD
+825 
-833 HEAENA
+833 NA
-839 INAYEA
+839 P
-845 EFGADGTRVFR
+845 T
-856 DPDIEQQ
+856 Q
-863 PQPTEQELFEQ
+863 QPTEQALFES
-874 YKLTVSNALLKD
+874 YKLTVGNVLSKD
-886 RTFVNACRNSD
+886 EAFVNACRNSD
-897 RQNAYLEGAEA
+897 RQNAYLEGTQA
-908 IRRVVMASD
+908 IRRIVMASD
-917 DLQLVRLYFDAPDFH
+917 DLQLVRLYFDTPSFH
-932 ERLHQELLE
+932 ERLHQELLDE
-941 EIYPALAASEQV
+941 LYPTLAASSI
-953 TRADLDATVRDMHG
+953 
-967 DLQDKQ
+967 
-973 EKNELEQ
+973 
-980 NPNYR
+980 P
-985 LLSRLKADCDYF
+985 
-997 LGAGGRVEKHLWA
+997 
-1010 GSVRAQIAKM
+1010 
-1020 REIYETLPAKPEW
+1020 PP
-1033 LTKEAIDDYDEQM
+1033 
-1046 TPQYQVVVYHHFENG
+1046 YQVVTYHHFENG
-1061 FDEKLGYQTLEEATK
+1061 FDSKLDYPTLEEAIK
-1076 VAQGYVNGTMES
+1076 AAQGYVNGAMS
-1088 DGFAY
+1088 GDGFAY
-1093 DGAAVYNH
+1093 DGAAVYNL
-1101 QEHRYLYI
+1101 QERRYLYI
-1109 YGHYPDEKAHA
+1109 LGDYPDAKAHA
-1120 QVEGRDFPEQPEG
+1120 QVEGRDFSEQPEG
-1133 IAVTQESENSSDLVD
+1133 AAATQKSESPAAFTDAP
-1148 DHHPP
+1148 HPL
-1153 MPPYQAGDTVYLSNT
+1153 MSHYQVGDTVYLGDT
-1168 AFIIEEVTDTHVT
+1168 AFLIEEITDTHVNL
-1181 MRDPTLLYPISRIEL
+1181 RDPTLLYPISRVE
-1196 RENFERMLAE
+1196 RRDTFEQMLAE
-1206 DARNTFLFEGQTE
+1206 DTRNDELFYKQTDAMPAESENFVLTEEAPSDPATQQPQEEIRLHNLVIDLTGQ
-1219 PAQAETDKLKPP
+1219 
-1231 DEQVREDAET
+1231 ET
-1241 ETSVESEAKAEQ
+1241 ERKEAE
-1253 PKAQNFHI
+1253 PYKAQNFRI

-1271 KTKYAFNIDAIQ
+1271 KTKYAFNIAAIQ
-1283 TLKQIESEGRQATPQ
+1283 TLKQIEAEGRQARPD
-1298 EQETLSKYVGWGG
+1298 EQEILSRYVGWGG
-1311 IPQAFDGNNAQWS
+1311 LPQAFDAENASWQK
-1324 EEYQQLKSLLTD
+1324 EYQQLKSLLTD

-1351 TSPMVI
+1351 TSPVVI
-1357 RAVYEAL
+1357 RAMYEAL
-1364 SNMGFQSGNIL
+1364 DSMGFQDGNVL
-1375 EPSCGVGNFFGC
+1375 EPACGVGNFFGM
-1387 LPEAMQGRKL
+1387 LPEAMQSSKL
-1397 YGVELDSIAGRIA
+1397 YGVELDSITGRMA
-1410 RQLYPDAQIEIRGFE
+1410 RQLYPDARIEITGFE
-1425 KTSRKDFFDVA
+1425 KTNRKDFFDVA

-1446 VADKPF
+1446 VADRAF

-1463 FAKALEQVRPG
+1463 LAKTLEQVRPG

-1559 DHPDMVLGRMQW
+1559 DHPDMMLGRMQW

-1609 TEISEIDI
+1609 IEISETDI

-1632 SYAIVDGQIYYR
+1632 SYALVNGQVYYR
-1644 ENSIMTRP
+1644 ENSVMTRP
-1652 TLSQTAQERVKGM
+1652 VLNQTTQERIKGM
-1665 VELRDCVQKLINLQL
+1665 IELRDCVRKLIDLQL
-1680 QDRSDAEIQS
+1680 TDGSDAEIRA
-1690 QQVELGRLYDAFSAE
+1690 QQAELGRLYDAFSAE
-1705 YGLINS
+1705 YGIING
-1711 KVNGRAFE
+1711 KANGRAFE

-1729 LEILDENGGL
+1729 LEILDEDRKL
-1739 KRKADIFD
+1739 KRKADIFS
-1747 KRTIKQRKPVERV
+1747 KRTIRRRKPVTQV
-1760 DTAIEALAVSIGE
+1760 DTASEALAVSIGE
-1773 RAAVDLPFMAQ
+1773 RAKVDLPFMAR
-1784 LTGKTEDEIIADLQ
+1784 LTGKAEDEIVADLQ

-1819 NVRAKLRIA
+1819 NVRAKLRVA
-1828 QTAAESDPAF
+1828 QTAAESDSSF

-1867 DKKYI
+1867 DKAYI
-1872 QAFITELLKIPYN
+1872 QRFMIELLGIPY
-1885 YQQSVRVNYEK
+1885 YEQRRIHVNYAPQ
-1896 TTAQWAI
+1896 TAEWSI
-1903 TGKNSQPFNV
+1903 DGKSLLSENV
-1913 FNTMKYGTKRAPA
+1913 NNHMKYGTRRAPA
-1926 LKIIEDTLN
+1926 LKILEDTLN
-1935 LRDTRVYDIVQ
+1935 LRDTRVYDVVQ
-1946 DENGNDRRE
+1946 DENGREKRE
-1955 LNQKETTIG
+1955 LNQKETTIA

-1972 DAFREWIWKDPTR
+1972 DAFHDWVWKDPTR
-1985 RYELAARYNELFN
+1985 RHELVTRYNELFN
-1998 SIRPREYDGSHIV
+1998 STRPREYDGSHIV
-2011 FSGMNPEITLREHQR
+2011 FDGMNPEITLREHQR

-2144 QINDIAAG
+2144 QIDEIAVG
-2152 IEEMEQE
+2152 IEEMERE

-2176 EARLEKLKAN
+2176 EARLEKLKAD

-2195 EELGVDRLFVDEAHM
+2195 EELGVDRLFVDEAHAF
-2210 YKNLFLATKMRN
+2210 KNGFLATKMRN
-2222 VAGLSTSESQKS
+2222 VAGIATSESQKS

-2243 MDELTGGRGVVFATG
+2243 MDELTGGRGVIFATG

-2276 YETLER
+2276 YGTLEK
-2282 MGLAHFD
+2282 MGLIHFD

-2328 MFKAVAD
+2328 MFKEVAD

-2346 PNAHYETIAVKPSE
+2346 PNAHYETMAVKPSV
-2360 YQEKMVEALS
+2360 YQEEMVEALS
-2370 ERAAKVH
+2370 ERASKVH
-2377 SGVVDPK
+2377 SGAVDPK

-2402 RLMNPLLPDDPGG
+2402 RLMNPLLPDEPGS

-2424 LRIYRE
+2424 LRIYKE

-2503 TQKLGAGTNIQDRLI
+2503 TQKLGAGTNVQDRLI
-2518 ALHDLDCP
+2518 ALHDLDAP

-2633 NQFRLEDQVLKHY
+2633 NQFKLEDQILKQY
-2646 PQEIRQAQEWVK
+2646 PEEIRQAQERAK
-2658 GYRADIALLEEHPLP
+2658 GYRADMALLEAHPLP
-2673 KEGFVGMTIRGKL
+2673 KDGFVGMAIKGKRIV
-2686 FKDKETA
+2686 DKEAA
-2693 GKMLLEACSMI
+2693 GKMLLEACRLSPHDM
-2704 EGYRELGRY
+2704 ELGEY
-2713 RGMKMTAEFD
+2713 RGMKMTVDYDSYRQE
-2723 GLHQAVKL
+2723 VKL
-2731 TLHGEMSYSVKM
+2731 ILRGEMSHTVTM
-2743 GTDVYGNLIRIEN
+2743 GTDVYGNLTRIEN
-2756 ALANLPRD
+2756 ALANMPQKL
-2764 MEKTEEMIV
+2764 EKAEE
-2773 ELNRRIEQDKEE
+2773 RI
-2785 LKRPFP
+2785 
-2791 KEAELETKSA
+2791 AELERQTEQAKAELGKPFAQEKELEAKAA
-2801 RLAALNAEL
+2801 RLAELNAALNIDEKR
-2810 NMDGK
+2810 K
-2815 EEEQQEETQ
+2815 EPM
-2824 EKEVTEKRP
+2824 EKRP
-2833 IKDVLKEYQERAN
+2833 MKDVLKAYQKRAD
-2846 AQNQDEKGR
+2846 AQSQGEKGG
-2855 TNEWSR
+2855 TNEWNR

>member
-7 YVELARQTMREIS
+7 YVELAQQTMREIS
-20 ADGEVWR
+20 ADGENWR
-27 SFLTTASNVY
+27 AFLATASNVY

-50 RPDATACASYELWT
+50 RPDATACASYEIW
-64 NTMRRY
+64 NQTMRRY

-77 IALLDMTGDVPRYH
+77 IALLDMMGDVPRYH

-111 TTNEENGAAIGAM
+111 TINEENGAAIGAM

-133 NRGFVG
+133 NRGLAG

-178 LAFRNTATAGVQY
+178 LAFRNTATTGVQY
-191 VLLTRCGLAE
+191 MLFSRCGLAE

-209 FMGILEWNTQQAL
+209 FTTILEWNTPQAL
-222 AALGTAVSE
+222 TALGTAVSE

-245 SVERSK
+245 SVERSRPYA
-251 EHVELQNGE
+251 ELQNGE
-260 RIPDSRPENP
+260 RLSDSRPENP
-270 RRAGDAGQVRQDAQ
+270 GRAGDAGQVRQDAQ
-284 GISARTQENAVQ
+284 GVSEGVQKDDVQ
-296 QPAPDGRVDGASDGN
+296 QPAADGRTDGAPDGD
-311 RPDGERK
+311 RPDGGRAG
-318 SEPHGRRDGGG
+318 EPHGQRDGGG
-329 AGRDRSVEGA
+329 AGRERSAEGT

-351 ESTGRGNRTERAGV
+351 ESAGRGNRTERAGV

-421 MIGKTNEEIALRM
+421 MIGKTNEETALRM
-434 KTLYHDGSGF
+434 KTLYHDGNGF

-577 LMRFRFLLPRDILP
+577 LMRFRFLLPKDILP

-619 DEIDAVLTQS
+619 DEIEAVLTQS
-629 APIAGADSRIYQ
+629 APIAGAGSRIYQ
-641 FFSAP
+641 FFSEP

-698 NQVAERIDGL
+698 NQVAERIDRL
-708 IQMNRYLTPEKQALY
+708 IHDGHYLK
-723 EKKEVQ
+723 
-729 DSARNT
+729 S
-735 DYDTYNS
+735 
-742 IKAAHPDEIV
+742 
-752 LFQVGDFFELYDE
+752 
-765 DARQAAEN
+765 
-773 LGLNL
+773 
-778 TSRNLE
+778 
-784 GVGRVAMCGIPAHSL
+784 
-799 EQYVEQ
+799 
-805 LRDKVDVTIAAKRE
+805 
-819 NSAAYH
+819 
-825 VYTLLSVD
+825 
-833 HEAENA
+833 
-839 INAYEA
+839 
-845 EFGADGTRVFR
+845 
-856 DPDIEQQ
+856 
-863 PQPTEQELFEQ
+863 
-874 YKLTVSNALLKD
+874 
-886 RTFVNACRNSD
+886 
-897 RQNAYLEGAEA
+897 
-908 IRRVVMASD
+908 
-917 DLQLVRLYFDAPDFH
+917 DAPDRIEPEISFTPDVEAYKKLKDEH
-932 ERLHQELLE
+932 PRRLVGVRVDDTLLFYGEDAQTAAPLMDTRLFERDIPGMRTISVTGIPFERWSVAAKALTENGHGIYFAEPAEQGGYEVVKELDG
-941 EIYPALAASEQV
+941 
-953 TRADLDATVRDMHG
+953 RRD
-967 DLQDKQ
+967 
-973 EKNELEQ
+973 E
-980 NPNYR
+980 P
-985 LLSRLKADCDYF
+985 S
-997 LGAGGRVEKHLWA
+997 
-1010 GSVRAQIAKM
+1010 
-1020 REIYETLPAKPEW
+1020 
-1033 LTKEAIDDYDEQM
+1033 
-1046 TPQYQVVVYHHFENG
+1046 YQV
-1061 FDEKLGYQTLEEATK
+1061 
-1076 VAQGYVNGTMES
+1076 
-1088 DGFAY
+1088 
-1093 DGAAVYNH
+1093 
-1101 QEHRYLYI
+1101 
-1109 YGHYPDEKAHA
+1109 
-1120 QVEGRDFPEQPEG
+1120 
-1133 IAVTQESENSSDLVD
+1133 
-1148 DHHPP
+1148 
-1153 MPPYQAGDTVYLSNT
+1153 GDTVYLGNT
-1168 AFIIEEVTDTHVT
+1168 AFLIEEITDQHVNL
-1181 MRDPTLLYPISRIEL
+1181 RDPTLLYPISRVE
-1196 RENFERMLAE
+1196 RRDTFEQMLAE
-1206 DARNTFLFEGQTE
+1206 DTRNDFLFQQSEFTQTISDDSEQSDIRQEPQSRTEKSLPQEEIRLHNLVIDLTGQ
-1219 PAQAETDKLKPP
+1219 
-1231 DEQVREDAET
+1231 ET
-1241 ETSVESEAKAEQ
+1241 ERKEAE
-1253 PKAQNFHI
+1253 PYKAQNFRI

-1271 KTKYAFNIDAIQ
+1271 KTKYAFNIAAIQ
-1283 TLKQIESEGRQATPQ
+1283 TLKQIEAEGRQATPQ

-1311 IPQAFDGNNAQWS
+1311 LPQAFDAENASWQK
-1324 EEYQQLKSLLTD
+1324 EYQQLKSLLTD

-1351 TSPMVI
+1351 TSPVVI
-1357 RAVYEAL
+1357 RAMYEAL
-1364 SNMGFQSGNIL
+1364 GSMGFRDGNVL
-1375 EPSCGVGNFFGC
+1375 EPACGVGNFFGM
-1387 LPEAMQGRKL
+1387 LPEAMQSSKL
-1397 YGVELDSIAGRIA
+1397 YGVELDSITGRMA
-1410 RQLYPDAQIEIRGFE
+1410 RQLYPDARIEITGFE
-1425 KTSRKDFFDVA
+1425 KTNRKDFFDVA

-1446 VADKPF
+1446 VADRAF

-1463 FAKALEQVRPG
+1463 LAKTLEQVRPG
-1474 GVIAFITS
+1474 GMIAFITS
-1482 KGTMDKASPDVRRYI
+1482 KGTMDKSSPDVRRYI

-1549 DGIPVNSYFV
+1549 DGIPINSYFV
-1559 DHPDMVLGRMQW
+1559 DHPDMMLGRMQW

-1609 TEISEIDI
+1609 IEISEMDI

-1632 SYAIVDGQIYYR
+1632 SYALVNGQVYYR
-1644 ENSIMTRP
+1644 ENSVMTRP
-1652 TLSQTAQERVKGM
+1652 VLNQTTQERIKGM
-1665 VELRDCVQKLINLQL
+1665 IELRDCVRKLIDLQL
-1680 QDRSDAEIQS
+1680 TDGSDAEIRA
-1690 QQVELGRLYDAFSAE
+1690 QQAELGRLYDAFSAE
-1705 YGLINS
+1705 YGIING
-1711 KVNGRAFE
+1711 KANGRAFE

-1729 LEILDENGGL
+1729 LEILDEDRKL
-1739 KRKADIFD
+1739 KRKADIFS
-1747 KRTIKQRKPVERV
+1747 KRTIRRRKPVTQV
-1760 DTAIEALAVSIGE
+1760 DTASEALAVSIGE
-1773 RAAVDLPFMAQ
+1773 RAKVDLPFMAR
-1784 LTGKTEDEIIADLQ
+1784 LTGKAEDEIVADLQ

-1819 NVRAKLRIA
+1819 NVRAKLRVA
-1828 QTAAESDPAF
+1828 QTAAESDSSF

-1867 DKKYI
+1867 DKAYI
-1872 QAFITELLKIPYN
+1872 QRFMIELLGIPY
-1885 YQQSVRVNYEK
+1885 YERRRIHVNYAPQ
-1896 TTAQWAI
+1896 TAEWSI
-1903 TGKNSQPFNV
+1903 DGKSLLSENV
-1913 FNTMKYGTKRAPA
+1913 NNHMKYGTRRAPA
-1926 LKIIEDTLN
+1926 LKILEDTLN
-1935 LRDTRVYDIVQ
+1935 LRDTRVYDVVQ
-1946 DENGNDRRE
+1946 DENGREKRE
-1955 LNQKETTIG
+1955 LNQKETTIA

-1972 DAFREWIWKDPTR
+1972 DAFHDWVWKDPTR
-1985 RYELAARYNELFN
+1985 RHELVTRYNELFN
-1998 SIRPREYDGSHIV
+1998 STRPREYDGSHIV
-2011 FSGMNPEITLREHQR
+2011 FDGMNPEITLREHQR

-2144 QINDIAAG
+2144 QIDEIAAG
-2152 IEEMEQE
+2152 IEEMERE

-2176 EARLEKLKAN
+2176 EARLEKLKAD

-2195 EELGVDRLFVDEAHM
+2195 EELGVDRLFVDEAHAF
-2210 YKNLFLATKMRN
+2210 KNGFLATKMRN
-2222 VAGLSTSESQKS
+2222 VAGIATSESQKS

-2243 MDELTGGRGVVFATG
+2243 MDELTGGRGVIFATG

-2276 YETLER
+2276 YGTLEK
-2282 MGLAHFD
+2282 MGLIHFD

-2328 MFKAVAD
+2328 MFKEVAD

-2346 PNAHYETIAVKPSE
+2346 PNAHYETMAVKPSV
-2360 YQEKMVEALS
+2360 YQEEMVEALS
-2370 ERAAKVH
+2370 ERASKVH
-2377 SGVVDPK
+2377 SGAVDPK

-2402 RLMNPLLPDDPGG
+2402 RLMNPLLPDEPGS

-2424 LRIYRE
+2424 LRIYKE

-2503 TQKLGAGTNIQDRLI
+2503 TQKLGAGTNVQDRLI
-2518 ALHDLDCP
+2518 ALHDLDAP

-2633 NQFRLEDQVLKHY
+2633 NQFKLEDQILKQY
-2646 PQEIRQAQEWVK
+2646 PEEIRQAQERAK
-2658 GYRADIALLEEHPLP
+2658 GYRADMALLEAHPLP
-2673 KEGFVGMTIRGKL
+2673 KDGFVGMAIKGKRIA
-2686 FKDKETA
+2686 DKEAA
-2693 GKMLLEACSMI
+2693 GKMLLEACRLSPHDM
-2704 EGYRELGRY
+2704 ELGEY
-2713 RGMKMTAEFD
+2713 RGMKMTVDYDSYRQE
-2723 GLHQAVKL
+2723 VKL
-2731 TLHGEMSYSVKM
+2731 ILRGEMSHTVTM
-2743 GTDVYGNLIRIEN
+2743 GTDVYGNLTRIEN
-2756 ALANLPRD
+2756 ALANMPQKL
-2764 MEKTEEMIV
+2764 EKAEE
-2773 ELNRRIEQDKEE
+2773 RI
-2785 LKRPFP
+2785 
-2791 KEAELETKSA
+2791 AELERQTEQAKAELGKPFAQEKALEAKAA
-2801 RLAALNAEL
+2801 RLAELNAALNIDEKR
-2810 NMDGK
+2810 K
-2815 EEEQQEETQ
+2815 EPM
-2824 EKEVTEKRP
+2824 EKRP
-2833 IKDVLKEYQERAN
+2833 MKDVLKAYQERAD
-2846 AQNQDEKGR
+2846 AQSQGEKGG
-2855 TNEWSR
+2855 TNEWNR

>member
-1 MAKLEN
+1 
-7 YVELARQTMREIS
+7 
-20 ADGEVWR
+20 
-27 SFLTTASNVY
+27 
-37 KYGFYDQL
+37 
-45 MIYAQ
+45 
-50 RPDATACASYELWT
+50 
-64 NTMRRY
+64 
-70 VRRGAKG
+70 
-77 IALLDMTGDVPRYH
+77 
-91 YVFDAADTGMRKDSR
+91 
-106 SPFVW
+106 
-111 TTNEENGAAIGAM
+111 
-124 LEKEYEVSA
+124 
-133 NRGFVG
+133 
-139 QLEEIAMQR
+139 
-148 VMDYWQEHQDELRDI
+148 
-163 VDGSLLMG
+163 
-171 YDELNLE
+171 
-178 LAFRNTATAGVQY
+178 
-191 VLLTRCGLAE
+191 
-201 EHRFEPED
+201 
-209 FMGILEWNTQQAL
+209 
-222 AALGTAVSE
+222 
-231 ISEEVLR
+231 
-238 SIEREAR
+238 
-245 SVERSK
+245 
-251 EHVELQNGE
+251 
-260 RIPDSRPENP
+260 
-270 RRAGDAGQVRQDAQ
+270 
-284 GISARTQENAVQ
+284 
-296 QPAPDGRVDGASDGN
+296 
-311 RPDGERK
+311 
-318 SEPHGRRDGGG
+318 
-329 AGRDRSVEGA
+329 
-339 RPDGVGRRDEQP
+339 
-351 ESTGRGNRTERAGV
+351 
-365 RLNPG
+365 
-370 QTSLFETITEYGE
+370 
-383 GADDRAV
+383 
-390 SAPSFISKALDT
+390 
-402 ALRFGGNGEDT
+402 
-413 RMELAFDA
+413 MELAFDA

-461 MAAGD
+461 MSAGD

-486 GALIEA
+486 GELIEA

-501 VEAPGTIRRKVAERL
+501 VEAPGTIRRKTAERL

-533 MTDTP
+533 MTEMP

-577 LMRFRFLLPRDILP
+577 LMRFRFLLPKDILP

-619 DEIDAVLTQS
+619 DEIDAVLTQN
-629 APIAGADSRIYQ
+629 APIAGAGSRIYQ
-641 FFSAP
+641 FFSEP

-655 LKNEYGIGGKMPGV
+655 LKNEYGIGGRMPGV

-698 NQVAERIDGL
+698 NQVAERVSEL
-708 IQMNRYLTPEKQALY
+708 IRQNRYLTPNRRE
-723 EKKEVQ
+723 
-729 DSARNT
+729 T
-735 DYDTYNS
+735 DD
-742 IKAAHPDEIV
+742 
-752 LFQVGDFFELYDE
+752 
-765 DARQAAEN
+765 
-773 LGLNL
+773 
-778 TSRNLE
+778 
-784 GVGRVAMCGIPAHSL
+784 
-799 EQYVEQ
+799 
-805 LRDKVDVTIAAKRE
+805 
-819 NSAAYH
+819 
-825 VYTLLSVD
+825 
-833 HEAENA
+833 NA
-839 INAYEA
+839 P
-845 EFGADGTRVFR
+845 T
-856 DPDIEQQ
+856 Q
-863 PQPTEQELFEQ
+863 QPTEQALFES
-874 YKLTVSNALLKD
+874 YKLTVGNVLSKD
-886 RTFVNACRNSD
+886 EAFVNACRNSD
-897 RQNAYLEGAEA
+897 RQNAYLEGTQA
-908 IRRVVMASD
+908 IRRIVMASD
-917 DLQLVRLYFDAPDFH
+917 DLQLVRLYFDTPSFH
-932 ERLHQELLE
+932 ERLHQELLDE
-941 EIYPALAASEQV
+941 LYPTLAASSIPPPYRVV
-953 TRADLDATVRDMHG
+953 T
-967 DLQDKQ
+967 
-973 EKNELEQ
+973 
-980 NPNYR
+980 
-985 LLSRLKADCDYF
+985 
-997 LGAGGRVEKHLWA
+997 
-1010 GSVRAQIAKM
+1010 
-1020 REIYETLPAKPEW
+1020 
-1033 LTKEAIDDYDEQM
+1033 
-1046 TPQYQVVVYHHFENG
+1046 YHHFENG
-1061 FDEKLGYQTLEEATK
+1061 FDSKLDYPTLEEAIK
-1076 VAQGYVNGTMES
+1076 AAQGYVNGAMS
-1088 DGFAY
+1088 GDGFAY
-1093 DGAAVYNH
+1093 DGAAVYNL
-1101 QEHRYLYI
+1101 QERRYLYI
-1109 YGHYPDEKAHA
+1109 LGDYPDAKAHA
-1120 QVEGRDFPEQPEG
+1120 QVEGHDFPEQPEG
-1133 IAVTQESENSSDLVD
+1133 AAATQKSESPAAFTDAL
-1148 DHHPP
+1148 HPL
-1153 MPPYQAGDTVYLSNT
+1153 MSHYQVGDTVYLGNT
-1168 AFIIEEVTDTHVT
+1168 AFLIEEITDTHVNL
-1181 MRDPTLLYPISRIEL
+1181 RDPTLLYPISRVE
-1196 RENFERMLAE
+1196 RRDTFEQMLAE
-1206 DARNTFLFEGQTE
+1206 DTRNDELFYKQTDAMPAESENFVLTEEAPSDPATQQPQEEIRLHNLVIDLTGQ
-1219 PAQAETDKLKPP
+1219 
-1231 DEQVREDAET
+1231 ET
-1241 ETSVESEAKAEQ
+1241 ERKEAE
-1253 PKAQNFHI
+1253 PYKAQNFHI

-1271 KTKYAFNIDAIQ
+1271 KTKYAFNIAAIQ
-1283 TLKQIESEGRQATPQ
+1283 TLKQIEAEGRQARPD
-1298 EQETLSKYVGWGG
+1298 EQEILSRYVGWGG
-1311 IPQAFDGNNAQWS
+1311 LPQAFDAENASWQK
-1324 EEYQQLKSLLTD
+1324 EYQQLKSFLTD

-1351 TSPMVI
+1351 TSPVVI
-1357 RAVYEAL
+1357 RAMYEAL
-1364 SNMGFQSGNIL
+1364 DSMGFQDGNVL
-1375 EPSCGVGNFFGC
+1375 EPACGVGNFFGM
-1387 LPEAMQGRKL
+1387 LPESMSQSRL
-1397 YGVELDSIAGRIA
+1397 YGVELDSITGRMA
-1410 RQLYPDAQIEIRGFE
+1410 RQLYPDARIEITGFE
-1425 KTSRKDFFDVA
+1425 KTNRKDFFDVA

-1446 VADKPF
+1446 VADRAF

-1463 FAKALEQVRPG
+1463 LAKTLEQVRPG

-1509 PNNAFKANAG
+1509 PNTAFAANAG
-1519 TEVTSDILFLQ
+1519 TSVTTDILFLQ
-1530 KREHP
+1530 KRESP

-1559 DHPDMVLGRMQW
+1559 DHPDMMLGRMQW

-1609 TEISEIDI
+1609 IEISEMDM
-1617 NEGRTIP
+1617 NSERTIP

-1632 SYAIVDGQIYYR
+1632 SYALVNGQVYYR
-1644 ENSIMTRP
+1644 ENSVMTRP
-1652 TLSQTAQERVKGM
+1652 VLNQTTQERIKGM
-1665 VELRDCVQKLINLQL
+1665 IELRDCVRKLIDLQL
-1680 QDRSDAEIQS
+1680 TDGSDAEIRA
-1690 QQVELGRLYDAFSAE
+1690 QQAELGRLYDAFSAE
-1705 YGLINS
+1705 YGIING
-1711 KVNGRAFE
+1711 KANGRAFE

-1729 LEILDENGGL
+1729 LEILDEDRKL
-1739 KRKADIFD
+1739 KRKADIFS
-1747 KRTIKQRKPVERV
+1747 KRTIRRRKPVTQV
-1760 DTAIEALAVSIGE
+1760 DTASEALAVSIGE
-1773 RAAVDLPFMAQ
+1773 RAKVDLPFMAR
-1784 LTGKTEDEIIADLQ
+1784 LTGKAEDEIVADLQ

-1819 NVRAKLRIA
+1819 NVRAKLRVA
-1828 QTAAESDPAF
+1828 QTAAESDSSF

-1867 DKKYI
+1867 DKAYI
-1872 QAFITELLKIPYN
+1872 QRFMIELLGIPY
-1885 YQQSVRVNYEK
+1885 YERRRIHVNYAPQ
-1896 TTAQWAI
+1896 TAEWSI
-1903 TGKNSQPFNV
+1903 DGKSLLSENV
-1913 FNTMKYGTKRAPA
+1913 NNHMKYGTRRAPA
-1926 LKIIEDTLN
+1926 LKILEDTLN
-1935 LRDTRVYDIVQ
+1935 LRDTRVYDVVQ
-1946 DENGNDRRE
+1946 DENGREKRE
-1955 LNQKETTIG
+1955 LNQKETTIA

-1972 DAFREWIWKDPTR
+1972 DAFHDWVWKDPTR
-1985 RYELAARYNELFN
+1985 RHELVTRYNELFN
-1998 SIRPREYDGSHIV
+1998 STRPREYDGSHIV
-2011 FSGMNPEITLREHQR
+2011 FDGMNPEITLREHQR

-2144 QINDIAAG
+2144 QIDEIAAG
-2152 IEEMEQE
+2152 IEEMERE

-2176 EARLEKLKAN
+2176 EARLEKLKAD

-2195 EELGVDRLFVDEAHM
+2195 EELGVDRLFVDEAHAF
-2210 YKNLFLATKMRN
+2210 KNGFLATKMRN
-2222 VAGLSTSESQKS
+2222 VAGIATSESQKS

-2243 MDELTGGRGVVFATG
+2243 MDELTGGRGVIFATG

-2276 YETLER
+2276 YGTLEK
-2282 MGLAHFD
+2282 MGLIHFD

-2328 MFKAVAD
+2328 MFKEVAD

-2346 PNAHYETIAVKPSE
+2346 PNAHYETMAVKPSV
-2360 YQEKMVEALS
+2360 YQEEMVEALS
-2370 ERAAKVH
+2370 ERASKVH
-2377 SGVVDPK
+2377 SGAIDPK

-2402 RLMNPLLPDDPGG
+2402 RLMNPLLPDEPGS

-2424 LRIYRE
+2424 LRIYKE

-2503 TQKLGAGTNIQDRLI
+2503 TQKLGAGTNVQDRLI
-2518 ALHDLDCP
+2518 ALHDLDAP

-2633 NQFRLEDQVLKHY
+2633 NQFKLEDQILKQY
-2646 PQEIRQAQEWVK
+2646 PEEIRQAQERAK
-2658 GYRADIALLEEHPLP
+2658 GYQADMALLEAHPLP
-2673 KEGFVGMTIRGKL
+2673 KDGFVGMAIKGRRIA
-2686 FKDKETA
+2686 DKEAA
-2693 GKMLLEACSMI
+2693 GKMLLEACRLSRHDM
-2704 EGYRELGRY
+2704 ELGEY
-2713 RGMKMTAEFD
+2713 RGMKMTVDYDSYRQE
-2723 GLHQAVKL
+2723 VKL
-2731 TLHGEMSYSVKM
+2731 ILRGEMSHTVTM
-2743 GTDVYGNLIRIEN
+2743 GTDVYGNLTRIEN
-2756 ALANLPRD
+2756 ALANMPQKL
-2764 MEKTEEMIV
+2764 EKAEE
-2773 ELNRRIEQDKEE
+2773 RI
-2785 LKRPFP
+2785 
-2791 KEAELETKSA
+2791 AELERQTEQARAELGKPFAQEKELEAKAA
-2801 RLAALNAEL
+2801 RLAELNAALNI
-2810 NMDGK
+2810 D
-2815 EEEQQEETQ
+2815 
-2824 EKEVTEKRP
+2824 EKRKEP
-2833 IKDVLKEYQERAN
+2833 MEKRSMKDVLKAYQERAD
-2846 AQNQDEKGR
+2846 AQSQGEKGG
-2855 TNEWSR
+2855 TNEWNR

>member
-1 MAKLEN
+1 
-7 YVELARQTMREIS
+7 
-20 ADGEVWR
+20 
-27 SFLTTASNVY
+27 
-37 KYGFYDQL
+37 
-45 MIYAQ
+45 
-50 RPDATACASYELWT
+50 
-64 NTMRRY
+64 
-70 VRRGAKG
+70 
-77 IALLDMTGDVPRYH
+77 
-91 YVFDAADTGMRKDSR
+91 
-106 SPFVW
+106 
-111 TTNEENGAAIGAM
+111 
-124 LEKEYEVSA
+124 
-133 NRGFVG
+133 
-139 QLEEIAMQR
+139 
-148 VMDYWQEHQDELRDI
+148 
-163 VDGSLLMG
+163 
-171 YDELNLE
+171 
-178 LAFRNTATAGVQY
+178 
-191 VLLTRCGLAE
+191 
-201 EHRFEPED
+201 
-209 FMGILEWNTQQAL
+209 
-222 AALGTAVSE
+222 
-231 ISEEVLR
+231 
-238 SIEREAR
+238 
-245 SVERSK
+245 
-251 EHVELQNGE
+251 
-260 RIPDSRPENP
+260 
-270 RRAGDAGQVRQDAQ
+270 
-284 GISARTQENAVQ
+284 
-296 QPAPDGRVDGASDGN
+296 
-311 RPDGERK
+311 
-318 SEPHGRRDGGG
+318 
-329 AGRDRSVEGA
+329 
-339 RPDGVGRRDEQP
+339 
-351 ESTGRGNRTERAGV
+351 
-365 RLNPG
+365 
-370 QTSLFETITEYGE
+370 
-383 GADDRAV
+383 
-390 SAPSFISKALDT
+390 
-402 ALRFGGNGEDT
+402 
-413 RMELAFDA
+413 MELAFDA

-461 MAAGD
+461 IAAGD

-516 IYMYRDSAAREN
+516 IYMYRDSVAREN

-562 RQMEVFADAVAMQPD
+562 RQMEAFADAVAMQPD

-612 VRGFMTQ
+612 VRGFVTQ
-619 DEIDAVLTQS
+619 DEIDAVLTQN
-629 APIAGADSRIYQ
+629 APIAGAGSRIYQ

-655 LKNEYGIGGKMPGV
+655 LKNEYGIGGRMPGV

-692 DVLLKW
+692 DMLLKW
-698 NQVAERIDGL
+698 NQVAERIDRL
-708 IQMNRYLTPEKQALY
+708 IHDGHYLK
-723 EKKEVQ
+723 
-729 DSARNT
+729 S
-735 DYDTYNS
+735 
-742 IKAAHPDEIV
+742 
-752 LFQVGDFFELYDE
+752 
-765 DARQAAEN
+765 
-773 LGLNL
+773 
-778 TSRNLE
+778 
-784 GVGRVAMCGIPAHSL
+784 
-799 EQYVEQ
+799 
-805 LRDKVDVTIAAKRE
+805 
-819 NSAAYH
+819 
-825 VYTLLSVD
+825 
-833 HEAENA
+833 
-839 INAYEA
+839 
-845 EFGADGTRVFR
+845 
-856 DPDIEQQ
+856 
-863 PQPTEQELFEQ
+863 
-874 YKLTVSNALLKD
+874 
-886 RTFVNACRNSD
+886 
-897 RQNAYLEGAEA
+897 
-908 IRRVVMASD
+908 
-917 DLQLVRLYFDAPDFH
+917 DAPD
-932 ERLHQELLE
+932 R
-941 EIYPALAASEQV
+941 
-953 TRADLDATVRDMHG
+953 
-967 DLQDKQ
+967 K
-973 EKNELEQ
+973 
-980 NPNYR
+980 
-985 LLSRLKADCDYF
+985 
-997 LGAGGRVEKHLWA
+997 
-1010 GSVRAQIAKM
+1010 
-1020 REIYETLPAKPEW
+1020 KPEISFTPDVEAYKKLKDEHPRRLVGVRVDDTLLFYGDDAKIAAPLMDTRLFERNIPGMGTISVTGMPFGRW
-1033 LTKEAIDDYDEQM
+1033 SVAAKALTENGHGIYFAEPAEQGGYEVVKELDGRRDE
-1046 TPQYQVVVYHHFENG
+1046 PSYQV
-1061 FDEKLGYQTLEEATK
+1061 
-1076 VAQGYVNGTMES
+1076 
-1088 DGFAY
+1088 
-1093 DGAAVYNH
+1093 
-1101 QEHRYLYI
+1101 
-1109 YGHYPDEKAHA
+1109 
-1120 QVEGRDFPEQPEG
+1120 
-1133 IAVTQESENSSDLVD
+1133 
-1148 DHHPP
+1148 
-1153 MPPYQAGDTVYLSNT
+1153 GDTVYLGNT
-1168 AFIIEEVTDTHVT
+1168 AFLIEEITDQHINL
-1181 MRDPTLLYPISRIEL
+1181 RDPTLLYPISRVE
-1196 RENFERMLAE
+1196 RRDTFEQMLAE
-1206 DARNTFLFEGQTE
+1206 DTRNDELFYRQTDAMPAESENFVLTEEVSSDPAPQQPQEEIRLHNLVIDLTGQ
-1219 PAQAETDKLKPP
+1219 
-1231 DEQVREDAET
+1231 ET
-1241 ETSVESEAKAEQ
+1241 ERKEAE
-1253 PKAQNFHI
+1253 PYKAQNFHI

-1271 KTKYAFNIDAIQ
+1271 KTKYVFNIAAIQ
-1283 TLKQIESEGRQATPQ
+1283 TLKQIEAEGRQATPQ

-1311 IPQAFDGNNAQWS
+1311 LPQAFDAENASWQK
-1324 EEYQQLKSLLTD
+1324 EYQQLKSLLTD

-1351 TSPMVI
+1351 TSPVVI
-1357 RAVYEAL
+1357 RAMYEAL
-1364 SNMGFQSGNIL
+1364 GNMGFQDGNVL
-1375 EPSCGVGNFFGC
+1375 EPACGVGNFFGM
-1387 LPEAMQGRKL
+1387 LPEAMQSSKL
-1397 YGVELDSIAGRIA
+1397 YGVELDSITGRMA
-1410 RQLYPDAQIEIRGFE
+1410 RQLYPDARIEIRGFE

-1549 DGIPVNSYFV
+1549 DGVPINSYFV
-1559 DHPDMVLGRMQW
+1559 DHPDMMLGRMQW

-1609 TEISEIDI
+1609 IELSEMDI

-1632 SYAIVDGQIYYR
+1632 SYALVNGQVYYR
-1644 ENSIMTRP
+1644 ENSVMTRP
-1652 TLSQTAQERVKGM
+1652 VLNQTTQERIKGM
-1665 VELRDCVQKLINLQL
+1665 IELRDCVRKLIDLQL
-1680 QDRSDAEIQS
+1680 TDGSDAEIRA
-1690 QQVELGRLYDAFSAE
+1690 QQAELGRLYDAFSAE
-1705 YGLINS
+1705 YGIING
-1711 KVNGRAFE
+1711 KANGRAFE
-1719 GDSSYYLLCS
+1719 VDSSYYLLCS
-1729 LEILDENGGL
+1729 LEILDEDRKL
-1739 KRKADIFD
+1739 KRKADIFS
-1747 KRTIKQRKPVERV
+1747 KRTIRRRKPVTQV
-1760 DTAIEALAVSIGE
+1760 DTASEALAVSIGE
-1773 RAAVDLPFMAQ
+1773 RAKVDLPFMAR
-1784 LTGKTEDEIIADLQ
+1784 LTGKAEDEIVADLQ

-1819 NVRAKLRIA
+1819 NVRAKLRVA
-1828 QTAAESDPAF
+1828 QTAAESDSSF

-1867 DKKYI
+1867 DKAYI
-1872 QAFITELLKIPYN
+1872 QRFMIELLGIPY
-1885 YQQSVRVNYEK
+1885 YEQRRIHVNYAPQ
-1896 TTAQWAI
+1896 TAEWSI
-1903 TGKNSQPFNV
+1903 DGKSLLSENV
-1913 FNTMKYGTKRAPA
+1913 NNHMKYGTRRAPA
-1926 LKIIEDTLN
+1926 LKILEDTLN
-1935 LRDTRVYDIVQ
+1935 LRDTRVYDVVQ
-1946 DENGNDRRE
+1946 DENGRDKRE
-1955 LNQKETTIG
+1955 LNQKETTIA

-1972 DAFREWIWKDPTR
+1972 DAFHDWVWKDPTR
-1985 RYELAARYNELFN
+1985 RHELVTRYNGLFN
-1998 SIRPREYDGSHIV
+1998 STRPREYDGSHIV
-2011 FSGMNPEITLREHQR
+2011 FDGMNPEITLREHQR
-2026 TAIAHVLYGGNTL
+2026 NAIAHVLYGGNTL

-2144 QINDIAAG
+2144 QIDEIAVG
-2152 IEEMEQE
+2152 IEEMERE

-2176 EARLEKLKAN
+2176 EARLEKLKAD

-2195 EELGVDRLFVDEAHM
+2195 EELGVDRLFVDEAHAF
-2210 YKNLFLATKMRN
+2210 KNGFLATKMRN
-2222 VAGLSTSESQKS
+2222 VAGIATSESQKS

-2243 MDELTGGRGVVFATG
+2243 MDELTGGRGVIFATG

-2276 YETLER
+2276 YGTLEK
-2282 MGLAHFD
+2282 MGLIHFD

-2328 MFKAVAD
+2328 MFKEVAD

-2346 PNAHYETIAVKPSE
+2346 PNAHYETMAVKPSV
-2360 YQEKMVEALS
+2360 YQEEMVEALS
-2370 ERAAKVH
+2370 ERASKVH
-2377 SGVVDPK
+2377 SGAIDPK

-2402 RLMNPLLPDDPGG
+2402 RLMNPLLPDEPGS

-2424 LRIYRE
+2424 LRIYKE

-2483 KKKDLF
+2483 KKKELF
-2489 AKVRSGQVRILFGS
+2489 ARVRSGQVRILFGS
-2503 TQKLGAGTNIQDRLI
+2503 TQKLGAGTNVQDRLI
-2518 ALHDLDCP
+2518 ALHDLDAP

-2633 NQFRLEDQVLKHY
+2633 NQFKLEDQILKQY
-2646 PQEIRQAQEWVK
+2646 PEEIRQAQEWVK
-2658 GYRADIALLEEHPLP
+2658 GYRADMALLEAHPLP
-2673 KEGFVGMTIRGKL
+2673 KDGFVGMAIKEKRIA
-2686 FKDKETA
+2686 DKEEA
-2693 GKMLLEACSMI
+2693 GKMLLEACRLSPHDM
-2704 EGYRELGRY
+2704 ELGEY
-2713 RGMKMTAEFD
+2713 RGMKMTVDYDSYRQE
-2723 GLHQAVKL
+2723 VKL
-2731 TLHGEMSYSVKM
+2731 VLRGEMSHTVTM
-2743 GTDVYGNLIRIEN
+2743 GTDVYGNLTRIEN
-2756 ALANLPRD
+2756 ALANMPQKL
-2764 MEKTEEMIV
+2764 EKAEE
-2773 ELNRRIEQDKEE
+2773 RI
-2785 LKRPFP
+2785 
-2791 KEAELETKSA
+2791 AELERQTKQAKAELGKPFAQEKELEAKAA
-2801 RLAALNAEL
+2801 RLAELNAALNIDEKR
-2810 NMDGK
+2810 K
-2815 EEEQQEETQ
+2815 EPM
-2824 EKEVTEKRP
+2824 EKRP
-2833 IKDVLKEYQERAN
+2833 MKDVLKAYQERAD
-2846 AQNQDEKGR
+2846 AQRQGEKGG
-2855 TNEWSR
+2855 TNEWNR

>member
-1 MAKLEN
+1 MPKIDD
-7 YVELARQTMREIS
+7 YVQLAAQTAREIS
-20 ADGEVWR
+20 ADGETWR
-27 SFLTTASNVY
+27 SFLQTASTLY
-37 KYGFYDQL
+37 KYGFYDQM

-50 RPDATACASYELWT
+50 RPDATACASFELWT

-111 TTNEENGAAIGAM
+111 AVNEENSAAIGTM

-133 NRGFVG
+133 NRGLAG
-139 QLEEIAMQR
+139 QLEEIAMQKA
-148 VMDYWQEHQDELRDI
+148 MDYWQEHQDELRDI

-178 LAFRNTATAGVQY
+178 LAFRNTATTGVQY
-191 VLLTRCGLAE
+191 MLFSRCGLAE

-209 FMGILEWNTQQAL
+209 FTTILEWNTPQAL
-222 AALGTAVSE
+222 TALGTAVSE

-245 SVERSK
+245 NVERSRPYA
-251 EHVELQNGE
+251 ELQNGE
-260 RIPDSRPENP
+260 RLSDSRSDHPG
-270 RRAGDAGQVRQDAQ
+270 RTGDAGQVRQDAQ
-284 GISARTQENAVQ
+284 GVSEGAQKDDVQ
-296 QPAPDGRVDGASDGN
+296 QPAADGGTDGASDGD
-311 RPDGERK
+311 RPDGGRAG
-318 SEPHGRRDGGG
+318 EPHGQRDGGG
-329 AGRDRSVEGA
+329 AGRERSAEGT

-351 ESTGRGNRTERAGV
+351 ESAGRGNRTERAGV

-434 KTLYHDGSGF
+434 KALYHDGSGF

-461 MAAGD
+461 MSAGD

-486 GALIEA
+486 GELIEA

-501 VEAPGTIRRKVAERL
+501 VEAPGTIRRKTAERL

-562 RQMEVFADAVAMQPD
+562 RQMEVFADAVAIQPD
-577 LMRFRFLLPRDILP
+577 LMRFRFLLPKDILP

-619 DEIDAVLTQS
+619 DEIDAVLTQN
-629 APIAGADSRIYQ
+629 APIAGAGSRIYQ

-655 LKNEYGIGGKMPGV
+655 LKNEYGIGGRMPGV

-698 NQVAERIDGL
+698 NQVAERIDRL
-708 IQMNRYLTPEKQALY
+708 IHDGHYLK
-723 EKKEVQ
+723 
-729 DSARNT
+729 S
-735 DYDTYNS
+735 
-742 IKAAHPDEIV
+742 
-752 LFQVGDFFELYDE
+752 
-765 DARQAAEN
+765 
-773 LGLNL
+773 
-778 TSRNLE
+778 
-784 GVGRVAMCGIPAHSL
+784 
-799 EQYVEQ
+799 
-805 LRDKVDVTIAAKRE
+805 
-819 NSAAYH
+819 
-825 VYTLLSVD
+825 
-833 HEAENA
+833 
-839 INAYEA
+839 
-845 EFGADGTRVFR
+845 
-856 DPDIEQQ
+856 
-863 PQPTEQELFEQ
+863 
-874 YKLTVSNALLKD
+874 
-886 RTFVNACRNSD
+886 
-897 RQNAYLEGAEA
+897 
-908 IRRVVMASD
+908 
-917 DLQLVRLYFDAPDFH
+917 DAPDRK
-932 ERLHQELLE
+932 EP
-941 EIYPALAASEQV
+941 EISFTPDVEAY
-953 TRADLDATVRDMHG
+953 
-967 DLQDKQ
+967 K
-973 EKNELEQ
+973 
-980 NPNYR
+980 
-985 LLSRLKADCDYF
+985 RLKDEHPRRLVGVRVDDALLFYGEDAQTAAPLMDTRLFERDIPGMGTVSVTGMPFGRWSVAAKALTENGHVIYF
-997 LGAGGRVEKHLWA
+997 AEPAEQGG
-1010 GSVRAQIAKM
+1010 
-1020 REIYETLPAKPEW
+1020 YEVV
-1033 LTKEAIDDYDEQM
+1033 KELDGRRDE
-1046 TPQYQVVVYHHFENG
+1046 PSYQV
-1061 FDEKLGYQTLEEATK
+1061 
-1076 VAQGYVNGTMES
+1076 
-1088 DGFAY
+1088 
-1093 DGAAVYNH
+1093 
-1101 QEHRYLYI
+1101 
-1109 YGHYPDEKAHA
+1109 
-1120 QVEGRDFPEQPEG
+1120 
-1133 IAVTQESENSSDLVD
+1133 
-1148 DHHPP
+1148 
-1153 MPPYQAGDTVYLSNT
+1153 GDTVYLGDT
-1168 AFIIEEVTDTHVT
+1168 AFLIEEITDQHVNL
-1181 MRDPTLLYPISRIEL
+1181 RDPTLLYPISRVE
-1196 RENFERMLAE
+1196 RRDTFEQMLAE
-1206 DARNTFLFEGQTE
+1206 DTRNDELFYKQTDAMPAESENFALTEEVPSDPAPQQPQEEIRLHNLVIDLTGQ
-1219 PAQAETDKLKPP
+1219 
-1231 DEQVREDAET
+1231 ET
-1241 ETSVESEAKAEQ
+1241 ERKEAE
-1253 PKAQNFHI
+1253 PYKAQNFRI

-1271 KTKYAFNIDAIQ
+1271 KTKYAFNIAAIQ
-1283 TLKQIESEGRQATPQ
+1283 TLKQIEAEGRQARPD
-1298 EQETLSKYVGWGG
+1298 EQEILSRYVGWGG
-1311 IPQAFDGNNAQWS
+1311 LPQAFDAENASWQK
-1324 EEYQQLKSLLTD
+1324 EYQQLKSLLTD

-1357 RAVYEAL
+1357 RAMYEAL
-1364 SNMGFQSGNIL
+1364 GNMGFQSGNIL
-1375 EPSCGVGNFFGC
+1375 EPSCGVGNFFGM
-1387 LPEAMQGRKL
+1387 LPESMSQSRL
-1397 YGVELDSIAGRIA
+1397 YGVELDSITGRMA
-1410 RQLYPDAQIEIRGFE
+1410 RQLYPDARIEITGFE
-1425 KTSRKDFFDVA
+1425 KTNRKDFFDVA

-1446 VADKPF
+1446 VADRAF

-1463 FAKALEQVRPG
+1463 LAKTLEQVRPG

-1549 DGIPVNSYFV
+1549 DGIPINSYFV
-1559 DHPDMVLGRMQW
+1559 DHPDMMLGRMQW

-1609 TEISEIDI
+1609 IEISETDI

-1632 SYAIVDGQIYYR
+1632 SYALVNGQVYYR
-1644 ENSIMTRP
+1644 ENSVMTRP
-1652 TLSQTAQERVKGM
+1652 VLNQTTQERVKGM
-1665 VELRDCVQKLINLQL
+1665 IELRDCVRKLIDLQL
-1680 QDRSDAEIQS
+1680 TDGSDAEIRA
-1690 QQVELGRLYDAFSAE
+1690 QQAELGRLYDAFSAE
-1705 YGLINS
+1705 YGIING
-1711 KVNGRAFE
+1711 KANGRAFE

-1729 LEILDENGGL
+1729 LEILDEDRKL
-1739 KRKADIFD
+1739 KRKADIFS
-1747 KRTIKQRKPVERV
+1747 KRTILRRKPVTQV
-1760 DTAIEALAVSIGE
+1760 DTASEALAVSIGE
-1773 RAAVDLPFMAQ
+1773 RAKVDLPFMAR
-1784 LTGKTEDEIIADLQ
+1784 LTGKAEDEIVADLQ

-1804 PLEQTWQTADEYLSG
+1804 PLEQMWQTADEYLSG
-1819 NVRAKLRIA
+1819 NVRAKLRVA
-1828 QTAAESDPAF
+1828 QTAAESDPSF

-1867 DKKYI
+1867 DKAYI
-1872 QAFITELLKIPYN
+1872 QRFMIELLGIPY
-1885 YQQSVRVNYEK
+1885 YEQRRIRVNYAPQ
-1896 TTAQWAI
+1896 TAEWSI
-1903 TGKNSQPFNV
+1903 DGKSLLSENV
-1913 FNTMKYGTKRAPA
+1913 NNHMKYGTRRAPA
-1926 LKIIEDTLN
+1926 LKILEDTLN
-1935 LRDTRVYDIVQ
+1935 LRDTRVYDVVQ
-1946 DENGNDRRE
+1946 DENGREKRE
-1955 LNQKETTIG
+1955 LNQKETTIA

-1972 DAFREWIWKDPTR
+1972 DAFHDWVWKDPTR
-1985 RYELAARYNELFN
+1985 RHELVTRYNELFN
-1998 SIRPREYDGSHIV
+1998 STRPREYDGSHIV
-2011 FSGMNPEITLREHQR
+2011 FDGMNPEITLREHQR

-2144 QINDIAAG
+2144 QIDEIAAG
-2152 IEEMEQE
+2152 IEEMERE

-2176 EARLEKLKAN
+2176 EARLEKLKAD

-2195 EELGVDRLFVDEAHM
+2195 EELGVDRLFVDEAHAF
-2210 YKNLFLATKMRN
+2210 KNGFLATKMRN
-2222 VAGLSTSESQKS
+2222 VAGIATSESQKS

-2243 MDELTGGRGVVFATG
+2243 MDELTGGRGVIFATG

-2276 YETLER
+2276 YGTLEK
-2282 MGLAHFD
+2282 MGLIHFD

-2328 MFKAVAD
+2328 MFKEVAD

-2346 PNAHYETIAVKPSE
+2346 PNAHYETMAVKPSV
-2360 YQEKMVEALS
+2360 YQEEMVEALS
-2370 ERAAKVH
+2370 ERASKVH
-2377 SGVVDPK
+2377 SGAVDPK

-2402 RLMNPLLPDDPGG
+2402 RLMNPLLPDEPGS
-2415 KVNACMENI
+2415 KVNACVENI
-2424 LRIYRE
+2424 LRIYKE

-2467 IPKEEIQ
+2467 IPREEIQ

-2503 TQKLGAGTNIQDRLI
+2503 TQKLGAGTNVQDRLI
-2518 ALHDLDCP
+2518 ALHDLDAP

-2588 DDVDETAL
+2588 DDVDEIAL

-2607 DPRIKEKMDLDIEVA
+2607 DPRIKEKMNLDVEVA

-2633 NQFRLEDQVLKHY
+2633 NQFKLEDQILKQY
-2646 PQEIRQAQEWVK
+2646 PEEIRQAQERAK
-2658 GYRADIALLEEHPLP
+2658 GYRADMALLEAHPLP
-2673 KEGFVGMTIRGKL
+2673 KDGFVGMAIKGKRIV
-2686 FKDKETA
+2686 DKEAA
-2693 GKMLLEACSMI
+2693 GKMLLEACRLSPHDM
-2704 EGYRELGRY
+2704 ELGEY
-2713 RGMKMTAEFD
+2713 RGMKMTVDYDSYRQE
-2723 GLHQAVKL
+2723 VKL
-2731 TLHGEMSYSVKM
+2731 ILRGEMSHTVTM
-2743 GTDVYGNLIRIEN
+2743 GTDVYGNLTRIEN
-2756 ALANLPRD
+2756 ALANMPQKL
-2764 MEKTEEMIV
+2764 EKAEE
-2773 ELNRRIEQDKEE
+2773 RI
-2785 LKRPFP
+2785 
-2791 KEAELETKSA
+2791 AELERQTEQARAELGKPFAQEKELEAKAA
-2801 RLAALNAEL
+2801 RLAELNAALNI
-2810 NMDGK
+2810 D
-2815 EEEQQEETQ
+2815 
-2824 EKEVTEKRP
+2824 EKRKEP
-2833 IKDVLKEYQERAN
+2833 MEKRSMKDVLKAYQERAD
-2846 AQNQDEKGR
+2846 AQSQGEKGG
-2855 TNEWSR
+2855 TNEWNR

>member
-1 MAKLEN
+1 MPKIDD
-7 YVELARQTMREIS
+7 YVQLAAQTAREIA
-20 ADGEVWR
+20 ADGETWR
-27 SFLTTASNVY
+27 SFLQTASTLY
-37 KYGFYDQL
+37 KYGFYDQM

-50 RPDATACASYELWT
+50 RPDATACASFELWT

-77 IALLDMTGDVPRYH
+77 IALLDMTGDVPRYR
-91 YVFDAADTGMRKDSR
+91 YVFDISDTGTRQNAR
-106 SPFVW
+106 TPFTW
-111 TTNEENGAAIGAM
+111 AIREENSMPIAAM

-133 NRGFVG
+133 NRGLAG
-139 QLEEIAMQR
+139 QLEEIAMQKA
-148 VMDYWQEHQDELRDI
+148 MDYWQEHQDELRDI
-163 VDGSLLMG
+163 VDGSLLME

-178 LAFRNTATAGVQY
+178 LAFRNTATTGVQY
-191 VLLTRCGLAE
+191 MLLSRCGLAE

-209 FMGILEWNTQQAL
+209 FATILEWNTPQAL
-222 AALGTAVSE
+222 TALGTAVSE

-245 SVERSK
+245 SVERSRPYA
-251 EHVELQNGE
+251 ELQNGE
-260 RIPDSRPENP
+260 RLSDSRPENP
-270 RRAGDAGQVRQDAQ
+270 GRTSDTGQVRQDAQ
-284 GISARTQENAVQ
+284 GVSEGAQKDDVQ
-296 QPAPDGRVDGASDGN
+296 QPAADGGTDGASDGD
-311 RPDGERK
+311 RPDGRRAG
-318 SEPHGRRDGGG
+318 EPHGQRDGGG
-329 AGRDRSVEGA
+329 AGRERSAEGT

-351 ESTGRGNRTERAGV
+351 ESAGRGNRTDRVGV

-370 QTSLFETITEYGE
+370 QTSFFDIPTTEHSE

-577 LMRFRFLLPRDILP
+577 LMRFRFLLPKDILP
-591 RLRDLALARK
+591 RLRDLALVRK

-619 DEIDAVLTQS
+619 DEIDAVLTQN
-629 APIAGADSRIYQ
+629 APIAGAGSRIYQ
-641 FFSAP
+641 FFSEP

-698 NQVAERIDGL
+698 NQVAERIDRL
-708 IQMNRYLTPEKQALY
+708 IHDGHYLK
-723 EKKEVQ
+723 
-729 DSARNT
+729 S
-735 DYDTYNS
+735 
-742 IKAAHPDEIV
+742 
-752 LFQVGDFFELYDE
+752 
-765 DARQAAEN
+765 
-773 LGLNL
+773 
-778 TSRNLE
+778 
-784 GVGRVAMCGIPAHSL
+784 
-799 EQYVEQ
+799 
-805 LRDKVDVTIAAKRE
+805 
-819 NSAAYH
+819 
-825 VYTLLSVD
+825 
-833 HEAENA
+833 
-839 INAYEA
+839 
-845 EFGADGTRVFR
+845 
-856 DPDIEQQ
+856 
-863 PQPTEQELFEQ
+863 
-874 YKLTVSNALLKD
+874 
-886 RTFVNACRNSD
+886 
-897 RQNAYLEGAEA
+897 
-908 IRRVVMASD
+908 
-917 DLQLVRLYFDAPDFH
+917 DAPDRK
-932 ERLHQELLE
+932 EP
-941 EIYPALAASEQV
+941 EISFTPDVEAY
-953 TRADLDATVRDMHG
+953 
-967 DLQDKQ
+967 K
-973 EKNELEQ
+973 
-980 NPNYR
+980 
-985 LLSRLKADCDYF
+985 RLKDEHPRRLVGVRVDDTLLFYGEDDTRLFERDIPGMGAVSVTGMPFGRWSVAAKALTENGHGIYF
-997 LGAGGRVEKHLWA
+997 AEPAEQGG
-1010 GSVRAQIAKM
+1010 
-1020 REIYETLPAKPEW
+1020 YEVV
-1033 LTKEAIDDYDEQM
+1033 KELDGRRDE
-1046 TPQYQVVVYHHFENG
+1046 PSYQV
-1061 FDEKLGYQTLEEATK
+1061 
-1076 VAQGYVNGTMES
+1076 
-1088 DGFAY
+1088 
-1093 DGAAVYNH
+1093 
-1101 QEHRYLYI
+1101 
-1109 YGHYPDEKAHA
+1109 
-1120 QVEGRDFPEQPEG
+1120 
-1133 IAVTQESENSSDLVD
+1133 
-1148 DHHPP
+1148 
-1153 MPPYQAGDTVYLSNT
+1153 GDTVYLGDT
-1168 AFIIEEVTDTHVT
+1168 AFLIEEITDTHVNL
-1181 MRDPTLLYPISRIEL
+1181 RDPTLLYPISRVE
-1196 RENFERMLAE
+1196 RRDTFEQMLAE
-1206 DARNTFLFEGQTE
+1206 DTRNDALFHERE
-1219 PAQAETDKLKPP
+1219 EMPSFETAVSEL
-1231 DEQVREDAET
+1231 DAE
-1241 ETSVESEAKAEQ
+1241 EPRQQ
-1253 PKAQNFHI
+1253 PLEENHSYRAQNFRI

-1271 KTKYAFNIDAIQ
+1271 KTKYAFNIAAIQ
-1283 TLKQIESEGRQATPQ
+1283 TLKQIEAEGRQARPD
-1298 EQETLSKYVGWGG
+1298 EQEILSRYVGWGG
-1311 IPQAFDGNNAQWS
+1311 LPQAFDAENASWQK
-1324 EEYQQLKSLLTD
+1324 EYQQLKSLLTD

-1351 TSPMVI
+1351 TSPVVI
-1357 RAVYEAL
+1357 RAMYEAL
-1364 SNMGFQSGNIL
+1364 DSMGFQDGNVL
-1375 EPSCGVGNFFGC
+1375 EPACGVGNFFGM
-1387 LPEAMQGRKL
+1387 LPEAMQSSKL
-1397 YGVELDSIAGRIA
+1397 YGVELDSITGRMA
-1410 RQLYPDAQIEIRGFE
+1410 RQLYPDARIEITGFE
-1425 KTSRKDFFDVA
+1425 KTNRKDFFDVA

-1446 VADKPF
+1446 VADRAF

-1463 FAKALEQVRPG
+1463 LAKTLEQVRPG

-1549 DGIPVNSYFV
+1549 DGIPINSYFV

-1603 DGEYKR
+1603 DGRYKR
-1609 TEISEIDI
+1609 IELSEMDI
-1617 NEGRTIP
+1617 NKGRTIP

-1632 SYAIVDGQIYYR
+1632 SYALVNGQVYYR
-1644 ENSIMTRP
+1644 ENSVMTRP
-1652 TLSQTAQERVKGM
+1652 VLNQTTQERVKGM
-1665 VELRDCVQKLINLQL
+1665 IELRDCVRKLIDLQL
-1680 QDRSDAEIQS
+1680 TDGSDAEIRA
-1690 QQVELGRLYDAFSAE
+1690 QQEELGRLYDAFSAE
-1705 YGLINS
+1705 YGIING
-1711 KVNGRAFE
+1711 KANGRAFE

-1729 LEILDENGGL
+1729 LEILDEDRKL
-1739 KRKADIFD
+1739 KRKADIFS
-1747 KRTIKQRKPVERV
+1747 KRTIRRRKPVTQV
-1760 DTAIEALAVSIGE
+1760 DTASEALAVSIGE
-1773 RAAVDLPFMAQ
+1773 RAKVDLPFMAR
-1784 LTGKTEDEIIADLQ
+1784 LTGKAEDEIVADLQ

-1804 PLEQTWQTADEYLSG
+1804 PLKQTWQTADEYLSG
-1819 NVRAKLRIA
+1819 NVRAKLRVA
-1828 QTAAESDPAF
+1828 QTAAESDPSF

-1849 PKDLDASEID
+1849 PKDLDAPEID

-1867 DKKYI
+1867 DKAYI
-1872 QAFITELLKIPYN
+1872 QRFMIELLGISY
-1885 YQQSVRVNYEK
+1885 YEQRRIHVNYAPQ
-1896 TTAQWAI
+1896 TAEWSI
-1903 TGKNSQPFNV
+1903 DGKSLLSESVNNH
-1913 FNTMKYGTKRAPA
+1913 MKYGTRRAPA
-1926 LKIIEDTLN
+1926 LKILEDTLN
-1935 LRDTRVYDIVQ
+1935 LRDTRVYDVVQ
-1946 DENGNDRRE
+1946 DENGREKRE
-1955 LNQKETTIG
+1955 LNQKETTIA

-1972 DAFREWIWKDPTR
+1972 DAFRDWVWKDPTR
-1985 RYELAARYNELFN
+1985 RHELVTRYNELFN
-1998 SIRPREYDGSHIV
+1998 STRPREYDGSHIV
-2011 FSGMNPEITLREHQR
+2011 FDGMNPEITLREHQR
-2026 TAIAHVLYGGNTL
+2026 NAIAHVLYGGNTL

-2144 QINDIAAG
+2144 QIDEIAAG
-2152 IEEMEQE
+2152 IEEMERE

-2176 EARLEKLKAN
+2176 EARLEKLKAD

-2195 EELGVDRLFVDEAHM
+2195 EELGVDRLFVDEAHAF
-2210 YKNLFLATKMRN
+2210 KNGFLATKMRN
-2222 VAGLSTSESQKS
+2222 VAGIATSESQKS

-2243 MDELTGGRGVVFATG
+2243 MDELTGGRGVIFATG

-2276 YETLER
+2276 YGTLEK
-2282 MGLAHFD
+2282 MGLIHFD

-2328 MFKAVAD
+2328 MFKEVAD

-2346 PNAHYETIAVKPSE
+2346 PNAHYETMAVKPSV
-2360 YQEKMVEALS
+2360 YQEEMVEALS
-2370 ERAAKVH
+2370 ERASKVH
-2377 SGVVDPK
+2377 SGAVDPK

-2402 RLMNPLLPDDPGG
+2402 RLMNPLLPDEPGS

-2424 LRIYRE
+2424 LRIYKE

-2503 TQKLGAGTNIQDRLI
+2503 TQKLGAGTNVQDRLI
-2518 ALHDLDCP
+2518 ALHDLDAP

-2633 NQFRLEDQVLKHY
+2633 NQFKLEDQILKQY
-2646 PQEIRQAQEWVK
+2646 PEEIRQAQERAK
-2658 GYRADIALLEEHPLP
+2658 GYRADMALLEAHPLP
-2673 KEGFVGMTIRGKL
+2673 KDGFVGMVIKGKRIA
-2686 FKDKETA
+2686 DKEAA
-2693 GKMLLEACSMI
+2693 GKMLLEACRLSPHDM
-2704 EGYRELGRY
+2704 ELGEY
-2713 RGMKMTAEFD
+2713 RGMKMTVDYDSYRQE
-2723 GLHQAVKL
+2723 VKL
-2731 TLHGEMSYSVKM
+2731 ILRGEMSHTVTM
-2743 GTDVYGNLIRIEN
+2743 GTDVYGNLTRIEN
-2756 ALANLPRD
+2756 ALANMPQKL
-2764 MEKTEEMIV
+2764 EKAEE
-2773 ELNRRIEQDKEE
+2773 RI
-2785 LKRPFP
+2785 
-2791 KEAELETKSA
+2791 AELERQTEQARAELGKPFAQEKELEAKAA
-2801 RLAALNAEL
+2801 RLAELNAALNI
-2810 NMDGK
+2810 D
-2815 EEEQQEETQ
+2815 
-2824 EKEVTEKRP
+2824 EKRKEP
-2833 IKDVLKEYQERAN
+2833 MEKRSMKDVLKAYQERAD
-2846 AQNQDEKGR
+2846 AQSQGEKGG
-2855 TNEWSR
+2855 TNEWNR

>member
-20 ADGEVWR
+20 ADGENWHA
-27 SFLTTASNVY
+27 FLTTASNVY

-50 RPDATACASYELWT
+50 RPDATACASYEIW
-64 NTMRRY
+64 NQTMRRY

-91 YVFDAADTGMRKDSR
+91 YVFDVSDTGTRQNAR
-106 SPFVW
+106 TPFTW
-111 TTNEENGAAIGAM
+111 TIREENRAPIAAM

-133 NRGFVG
+133 NRGLAG
-139 QLEEIAMQR
+139 QLEEIAMQKA
-148 VMDYWQEHQDELRDI
+148 MDYWQEHQDELRDI
-163 VDGSLLMG
+163 VDGSLLME

-178 LAFRNTATAGVQY
+178 LAFRNTATTGVQY
-191 VLLTRCGLAE
+191 MLLSRCGLAE

-209 FMGILEWNTQQAL
+209 FATILEWNTPQAL
-222 AALGTAVSE
+222 TALGTAVSE

-245 SVERSK
+245 SVERSRPYA
-251 EHVELQNGE
+251 ELQNGE
-260 RIPDSRPENP
+260 RLSDSRPENP
-270 RRAGDAGQVRQDAQ
+270 GRAGDAGQVRQDAQ
-284 GISARTQENAVQ
+284 GVSEGAQKDDVQ
-296 QPAPDGRVDGASDGN
+296 QPAADGRTDGASDGN
-311 RPDGERK
+311 RPDGGRAG
-318 SEPHGRRDGGG
+318 EPRGQRDGGG
-329 AGRDRSVEGA
+329 AGRERSAEGT

-351 ESTGRGNRTERAGV
+351 ESAGRGNRTERAGV

-501 VEAPGTIRRKVAERL
+501 VEAPGTIRRKAAERL

-538 LIFPDCVNHLSEK
+538 LIFPDCINHLSEK

-577 LMRFRFLLPRDILP
+577 LMRFRFLLPKDILP

-612 VRGFMTQ
+612 VHGFMTQ

-629 APIAGADSRIYQ
+629 APIAGAGSRIYQ
-641 FFSAP
+641 FFSEP

-698 NQVAERIDGL
+698 NQVAERIDRL
-708 IQMNRYLTPEKQALY
+708 IHDGHYLK
-723 EKKEVQ
+723 
-729 DSARNT
+729 S
-735 DYDTYNS
+735 
-742 IKAAHPDEIV
+742 
-752 LFQVGDFFELYDE
+752 
-765 DARQAAEN
+765 
-773 LGLNL
+773 
-778 TSRNLE
+778 
-784 GVGRVAMCGIPAHSL
+784 
-799 EQYVEQ
+799 
-805 LRDKVDVTIAAKRE
+805 
-819 NSAAYH
+819 
-825 VYTLLSVD
+825 
-833 HEAENA
+833 
-839 INAYEA
+839 
-845 EFGADGTRVFR
+845 
-856 DPDIEQQ
+856 
-863 PQPTEQELFEQ
+863 
-874 YKLTVSNALLKD
+874 
-886 RTFVNACRNSD
+886 
-897 RQNAYLEGAEA
+897 
-908 IRRVVMASD
+908 
-917 DLQLVRLYFDAPDFH
+917 DAPDRIEPEISFAPDVEAYKKLKDEH
-932 ERLHQELLE
+932 PRRLVGVRVDDTLLFYGDDAKIAAPLMDTRLFERDIPGMGAVSFTGMPFGRWSVAAKALTENGHGIYFAEPAEQGGYEVVKELDG
-941 EIYPALAASEQV
+941 
-953 TRADLDATVRDMHG
+953 RRD
-967 DLQDKQ
+967 
-973 EKNELEQ
+973 E
-980 NPNYR
+980 P
-985 LLSRLKADCDYF
+985 S
-997 LGAGGRVEKHLWA
+997 
-1010 GSVRAQIAKM
+1010 
-1020 REIYETLPAKPEW
+1020 
-1033 LTKEAIDDYDEQM
+1033 
-1046 TPQYQVVVYHHFENG
+1046 YQV
-1061 FDEKLGYQTLEEATK
+1061 
-1076 VAQGYVNGTMES
+1076 
-1088 DGFAY
+1088 
-1093 DGAAVYNH
+1093 
-1101 QEHRYLYI
+1101 
-1109 YGHYPDEKAHA
+1109 
-1120 QVEGRDFPEQPEG
+1120 
-1133 IAVTQESENSSDLVD
+1133 
-1148 DHHPP
+1148 
-1153 MPPYQAGDTVYLSNT
+1153 GDTVYLGNT
-1168 AFIIEEVTDTHVT
+1168 AFLIEEITDQHVNL
-1181 MRDPTLLYPISRIEL
+1181 RDPTMLYPISRVE
-1196 RENFERMLAE
+1196 RRDTFEQMLAE
-1206 DARNTFLFEGQTE
+1206 DTRNDELFYRQTDTMPAESENFALTEEVSSDPAPQQPQEEIRLHNLVIDLTGQ
-1219 PAQAETDKLKPP
+1219 
-1231 DEQVREDAET
+1231 ET
-1241 ETSVESEAKAEQ
+1241 ERKEAE
-1253 PKAQNFHI
+1253 PYKAQNFRI

-1271 KTKYAFNIDAIQ
+1271 KTKYAFNIAAIQ
-1283 TLKQIESEGRQATPQ
+1283 TLKQIEAEERQATPQ
-1298 EQETLSKYVGWGG
+1298 EQEILSGYVGWGG
-1311 IPQAFDGNNAQWS
+1311 IPQAYDGNNAQWS

-1357 RAVYEAL
+1357 RAMYEAL
-1364 SNMGFQSGNIL
+1364 GNMGFQSGNIL
-1375 EPSCGVGNFFGC
+1375 EPSCGVGNFFGM
-1387 LPEAMQGRKL
+1387 LPESMSQSRL
-1397 YGVELDSIAGRIA
+1397 YGVELDSITGRIA
-1410 RQLYPDAQIEIRGFE
+1410 RQLYPDAQIEITGFE
-1425 KTSRKDFFDVA
+1425 KTNRKDFFDVA

-1446 VADKPF
+1446 VADRAF

-1463 FAKALEQVRPG
+1463 LAKTLEQVRPG

-1535 IDIEPDWIHLGQTA
+1535 IDIAPDWIHLGQTA
-1549 DGIPVNSYFV
+1549 DGVPVNSYFV
-1559 DHPDMVLGRMQW
+1559 DHPDMVLGKMQW

-1609 TEISEIDI
+1609 IEISEMDI

-1632 SYAIVDGQIYYR
+1632 SYALVNGQVYYR
-1644 ENSIMTRP
+1644 ENSVMTRP
-1652 TLSQTAQERVKGM
+1652 VLNQTTQERVKGM
-1665 VELRDCVQKLINLQL
+1665 IELRDCVRKLIDLQL
-1680 QDRSDAEIQS
+1680 TDGSDAEIRA
-1690 QQVELGRLYDAFSAE
+1690 QQAELGRLYDAFSAE
-1705 YGLINS
+1705 YGIING
-1711 KVNGRAFE
+1711 KANGRAFE

-1729 LEILDENGGL
+1729 LEILDEDRKL
-1739 KRKADIFD
+1739 KRKADIFS
-1747 KRTIKQRKPVERV
+1747 KRTIRRRKPVTQV
-1760 DTAIEALAVSIGE
+1760 DTASEALAVSIGE
-1773 RAAVDLPFMAQ
+1773 RAKVDLPFMAR
-1784 LTGKTEDEIIADLQ
+1784 LTGKAEDEIVADLQ

-1819 NVRAKLRIA
+1819 NVRAKLRVA
-1828 QTAAESDPAF
+1828 QTAEESDSSF

-1867 DKKYI
+1867 DKAYI
-1872 QAFITELLKIPYN
+1872 QRFMIELLGIPY
-1885 YQQSVRVNYEK
+1885 YERRRIHVNYAPQ
-1896 TTAQWAI
+1896 TAEWSI
-1903 TGKNSQPFNV
+1903 DGKSLLSENV
-1913 FNTMKYGTKRAPA
+1913 NNHMKYGTRRAPA
-1926 LKIIEDTLN
+1926 LKILEDTLN
-1935 LRDTRVYDIVQ
+1935 LRDTRVYDVVQ
-1946 DENGNDRRE
+1946 DENGREKRE
-1955 LNQKETTIG
+1955 LNQKETTIA

-1972 DAFREWIWKDPTR
+1972 DAFHDWVWKDPTR
-1985 RYELAARYNELFN
+1985 RHELVTRYNELFN
-1998 SIRPREYDGSHIV
+1998 STRPREYDGSHIV
-2011 FSGMNPEITLREHQR
+2011 FDGMNPEITLREHQR

-2144 QINDIAAG
+2144 QIDEIAAG
-2152 IEEMEQE
+2152 IEEMERE

-2176 EARLEKLKAN
+2176 EARLEKLKAD

-2195 EELGVDRLFVDEAHM
+2195 EELGVDRLFVDEAHAF
-2210 YKNLFLATKMRN
+2210 KNGFLATKMRN
-2222 VAGLSTSESQKS
+2222 VAGIATSESQKS

-2243 MDELTGGRGVVFATG
+2243 MDELTGGRGVIFATG

-2276 YETLER
+2276 YGTLEK
-2282 MGLAHFD
+2282 MGLIHFD

-2328 MFKAVAD
+2328 MFKEVAD

-2346 PNAHYETIAVKPSE
+2346 PNAHYETMAVKPSV
-2360 YQEKMVEALS
+2360 YQEEMVEALS
-2370 ERAAKVH
+2370 ERASKVH
-2377 SGVVDPK
+2377 SGAVDPK

-2402 RLMNPLLPDDPGG
+2402 RLMNPLLPDEPGS

-2424 LRIYRE
+2424 LRIYKE

-2503 TQKLGAGTNIQDRLI
+2503 TQKLGAGTNVQDRLI
-2518 ALHDLDCP
+2518 ALHDLDAP

-2607 DPRIKEKMDLDIEVA
+2607 DPRIKEKMNLDVEVA

-2633 NQFRLEDQVLKHY
+2633 NQFKLEDQILKQY
-2646 PQEIRQAQEWVK
+2646 PEEIRQAQERAK
-2658 GYRADIALLEEHPLP
+2658 GYRADMALLEAHPLP
-2673 KEGFVGMTIRGKL
+2673 KDGFVGMGIKGKRIV
-2686 FKDKETA
+2686 DKEAA
-2693 GKMLLEACSMI
+2693 GKMLLEACRLSPHDM
-2704 EGYRELGRY
+2704 ELGEY
-2713 RGMKMTAEFD
+2713 RGMKMTVDYDSYRQE
-2723 GLHQAVKL
+2723 VKL
-2731 TLHGEMSYSVKM
+2731 ILRGEMSHTVTM
-2743 GTDVYGNLIRIEN
+2743 GTDVYGNLTRIEN
-2756 ALANLPRD
+2756 ALANMPQKL
-2764 MEKTEEMIV
+2764 EKAEE
-2773 ELNRRIEQDKEE
+2773 RI
-2785 LKRPFP
+2785 
-2791 KEAELETKSA
+2791 AELERQTEQARAELGKPFAQEKELEAKAA
-2801 RLAALNAEL
+2801 RLAELNAALNIDEKR
-2810 NMDGK
+2810 K
-2815 EEEQQEETQ
+2815 EPM
-2824 EKEVTEKRP
+2824 EKRP
-2833 IKDVLKEYQERAN
+2833 MKDVLKAYQERAD
-2846 AQNQDEKGR
+2846 AQSQGEKGG
-2855 TNEWSR
+2855 TNEWNR

>member
-1 MAKLEN
+1 
-7 YVELARQTMREIS
+7 
-20 ADGEVWR
+20 
-27 SFLTTASNVY
+27 
-37 KYGFYDQL
+37 
-45 MIYAQ
+45 
-50 RPDATACASYELWT
+50 
-64 NTMRRY
+64 
-70 VRRGAKG
+70 
-77 IALLDMTGDVPRYH
+77 
-91 YVFDAADTGMRKDSR
+91 
-106 SPFVW
+106 
-111 TTNEENGAAIGAM
+111 
-124 LEKEYEVSA
+124 
-133 NRGFVG
+133 
-139 QLEEIAMQR
+139 
-148 VMDYWQEHQDELRDI
+148 
-163 VDGSLLMG
+163 
-171 YDELNLE
+171 
-178 LAFRNTATAGVQY
+178 
-191 VLLTRCGLAE
+191 
-201 EHRFEPED
+201 
-209 FMGILEWNTQQAL
+209 
-222 AALGTAVSE
+222 
-231 ISEEVLR
+231 
-238 SIEREAR
+238 
-245 SVERSK
+245 
-251 EHVELQNGE
+251 
-260 RIPDSRPENP
+260 
-270 RRAGDAGQVRQDAQ
+270 
-284 GISARTQENAVQ
+284 
-296 QPAPDGRVDGASDGN
+296 
-311 RPDGERK
+311 
-318 SEPHGRRDGGG
+318 
-329 AGRDRSVEGA
+329 
-339 RPDGVGRRDEQP
+339 
-351 ESTGRGNRTERAGV
+351 
-365 RLNPG
+365 
-370 QTSLFETITEYGE
+370 
-383 GADDRAV
+383 
-390 SAPSFISKALDT
+390 
-402 ALRFGGNGEDT
+402 
-413 RMELAFDA
+413 MELAFDA

-434 KTLYHDGSGF
+434 KTLYHDGNGF

-450 FSVWFDPSGIQ
+450 FSVWFDPRGIQ

-533 MTDTP
+533 MTDMP

-551 MEQPEFLHGLI
+551 IEQPEFLHGLI

-577 LMRFRFLLPRDILP
+577 LMRFRFLLPKDILP

-601 ELPEGEMLLPD
+601 ELPEGEILMPD

-629 APIAGADSRIYQ
+629 APIAGAGSRIYQ

-669 SGEHGS
+669 SGERGS

-698 NQVAERIDGL
+698 NQVAERIDRL
-708 IQMNRYLTPEKQALY
+708 IHDGHYLK
-723 EKKEVQ
+723 
-729 DSARNT
+729 S
-735 DYDTYNS
+735 
-742 IKAAHPDEIV
+742 
-752 LFQVGDFFELYDE
+752 
-765 DARQAAEN
+765 
-773 LGLNL
+773 
-778 TSRNLE
+778 
-784 GVGRVAMCGIPAHSL
+784 
-799 EQYVEQ
+799 
-805 LRDKVDVTIAAKRE
+805 
-819 NSAAYH
+819 
-825 VYTLLSVD
+825 
-833 HEAENA
+833 
-839 INAYEA
+839 
-845 EFGADGTRVFR
+845 
-856 DPDIEQQ
+856 
-863 PQPTEQELFEQ
+863 
-874 YKLTVSNALLKD
+874 
-886 RTFVNACRNSD
+886 
-897 RQNAYLEGAEA
+897 
-908 IRRVVMASD
+908 
-917 DLQLVRLYFDAPDFH
+917 DAPDRKEPEISFTPDVEAYKKLKDEH
-932 ERLHQELLE
+932 PRRLVGVRVDDTLLFYGDDAKTAAPLMDTRLFERNIPGMGAISVTGMPFGRWSVAAKALTENGHGIYFAEPAEQGGYEVVKELDG
-941 EIYPALAASEQV
+941 
-953 TRADLDATVRDMHG
+953 RRD
-967 DLQDKQ
+967 
-973 EKNELEQ
+973 E
-980 NPNYR
+980 P
-985 LLSRLKADCDYF
+985 S
-997 LGAGGRVEKHLWA
+997 
-1010 GSVRAQIAKM
+1010 
-1020 REIYETLPAKPEW
+1020 
-1033 LTKEAIDDYDEQM
+1033 
-1046 TPQYQVVVYHHFENG
+1046 YQV
-1061 FDEKLGYQTLEEATK
+1061 
-1076 VAQGYVNGTMES
+1076 
-1088 DGFAY
+1088 
-1093 DGAAVYNH
+1093 
-1101 QEHRYLYI
+1101 
-1109 YGHYPDEKAHA
+1109 
-1120 QVEGRDFPEQPEG
+1120 
-1133 IAVTQESENSSDLVD
+1133 
-1148 DHHPP
+1148 
-1153 MPPYQAGDTVYLSNT
+1153 GDTVYLGNT
-1168 AFIIEEVTDTHVT
+1168 AFLIEEITDTHVNL
-1181 MRDPTLLYPISRIEL
+1181 RDPTLLYPISRVE
-1196 RENFERMLAE
+1196 RRDVFEQMLAE
-1206 DARNTFLFEGQTE
+1206 DTRNDELFYKQTDAMPAESENFILTEEVPSDPAPQQPQEEIRLHNLVIDLTGQ
-1219 PAQAETDKLKPP
+1219 
-1231 DEQVREDAET
+1231 ET
-1241 ETSVESEAKAEQ
+1241 ERKEAE
-1253 PKAQNFHI
+1253 PYKAQNFRI

-1271 KTKYAFNIDAIQ
+1271 KTKYAFNIAAIQ
-1283 TLKQIESEGRQATPQ
+1283 TLKQIEAEGRQARPD
-1298 EQETLSKYVGWGG
+1298 EQEILSRYVGWGG
-1311 IPQAFDGNNAQWS
+1311 LPQAFDTENASWQK
-1324 EEYQQLKSLLTD
+1324 EYQQLKSLLTD

-1351 TSPMVI
+1351 TSPVVI
-1357 RAVYEAL
+1357 RAMYEAL
-1364 SNMGFQSGNIL
+1364 DSMGFQDGNVL
-1375 EPSCGVGNFFGC
+1375 EPACGVGNFFGM
-1387 LPEAMQGRKL
+1387 LPESMSQSRL
-1397 YGVELDSIAGRIA
+1397 YGVELDSITGRMA
-1410 RQLYPDAQIEIRGFE
+1410 RQLYPDARIEITGFE
-1425 KTSRKDFFDVA
+1425 KTNRKDFFDVA

-1446 VADKPF
+1446 VADRAF

-1463 FAKALEQVRPG
+1463 LAKTLEQVRPG

-1535 IDIEPDWIHLGQTA
+1535 IDIAPDWIHLGQTA
-1549 DGIPVNSYFV
+1549 DGIPINSYFV
-1559 DHPDMVLGRMQW
+1559 DHPDMMLGRMQW

-1609 TEISEIDI
+1609 IEISEMDI

-1632 SYAIVDGQIYYR
+1632 SYALVNGQVYYR
-1644 ENSIMTRP
+1644 ENSVMTRP
-1652 TLSQTAQERVKGM
+1652 VLNQTTQERVKGM
-1665 VELRDCVQKLINLQL
+1665 IELRDCVRKLIDLQL
-1680 QDRSDAEIQS
+1680 TDGSDAEIRA
-1690 QQVELGRLYDAFSAE
+1690 QQAELGRLYDAFSAE
-1705 YGLINS
+1705 YGIING
-1711 KVNGRAFE
+1711 KANGRAFE

-1729 LEILDENGGL
+1729 LEILDEDRKL
-1739 KRKADIFD
+1739 KRKADIFS
-1747 KRTIKQRKPVERV
+1747 KRTIRRRKPVTQV
-1760 DTAIEALAVSIGE
+1760 DTASEALAVSIGE
-1773 RAAVDLPFMAQ
+1773 RAKVDLPFMAR
-1784 LTGKTEDEIIADLQ
+1784 LTGKAEDEIVADLQ

-1819 NVRAKLRIA
+1819 NVRAKLRVA
-1828 QTAAESDPAF
+1828 QTAEESDSSF

-1867 DKKYI
+1867 DKAYI
-1872 QAFITELLKIPYN
+1872 QRFMIELLGIPY
-1885 YQQSVRVNYEK
+1885 YERRRIHVNYAPQ
-1896 TTAQWAI
+1896 TAEWSI
-1903 TGKNSQPFNV
+1903 DGKSLLSENV
-1913 FNTMKYGTKRAPA
+1913 NNHMKYGTRRAPA
-1926 LKIIEDTLN
+1926 LKILEDTLN
-1935 LRDTRVYDIVQ
+1935 LRDTRVYDVVQ
-1946 DENGNDRRE
+1946 DENGREKRE
-1955 LNQKETTIG
+1955 LNQKETTIA

-1972 DAFREWIWKDPTR
+1972 DAFRDWVWKDPTR
-1985 RYELAARYNELFN
+1985 RHELVTRYNELFN
-1998 SIRPREYDGSHIV
+1998 STRPREYDGSHIV
-2011 FSGMNPEITLREHQR
+2011 FDGMNPEITLREHQR

-2144 QINDIAAG
+2144 QIDEIAAG
-2152 IEEMEQE
+2152 IEEMERE

-2176 EARLEKLKAN
+2176 EARLEKLKAD

-2195 EELGVDRLFVDEAHM
+2195 EELGVDRLFVDEAHAF
-2210 YKNLFLATKMRN
+2210 KNGFLATKMRN
-2222 VAGLSTSESQKS
+2222 VAGIATSESQKS

-2243 MDELTGGRGVVFATG
+2243 MDELTGGRGVIFATG

-2276 YETLER
+2276 YGTLEK
-2282 MGLAHFD
+2282 MGLIHFD

-2328 MFKAVAD
+2328 MFKEVAD

-2346 PNAHYETIAVKPSE
+2346 PNAHYETMAVKPSV
-2360 YQEKMVEALS
+2360 YQEEMVEALS
-2370 ERAAKVH
+2370 ERASKVH
-2377 SGVVDPK
+2377 SGAIDPK

-2402 RLMNPLLPDDPGG
+2402 RLMNPLLPDEPGS

-2424 LRIYRE
+2424 LRIYKE

-2456 DDIRDKLVASG
+2456 DDIRGKLVASG

-2503 TQKLGAGTNIQDRLI
+2503 TQKLGAGTNVQDRLI
-2518 ALHDLDCP
+2518 ALHDLDAP

-2577 IMSSKSPVRAC
+2577 IMSSKSPVRTC

-2633 NQFRLEDQVLKHY
+2633 NQFKLEDQILKQY
-2646 PQEIRQAQEWVK
+2646 PEEIRQAQERAK
-2658 GYRADIALLEEHPLP
+2658 GYRADMALLEAHPLP
-2673 KEGFVGMTIRGKL
+2673 KDGFVGMAIKGKRIV
-2686 FKDKETA
+2686 DKEAA
-2693 GKMLLEACSMI
+2693 GKMLLEACRLSPHDM
-2704 EGYRELGRY
+2704 ELGEY
-2713 RGMKMTAEFD
+2713 RGMKMTVDYDSYRQE
-2723 GLHQAVKL
+2723 VKL
-2731 TLHGEMSYSVKM
+2731 ILRGEMSHTVTM
-2743 GTDVYGNLIRIEN
+2743 GTDVYGNLTRIEN
-2756 ALANLPRD
+2756 ALANMPQKL
-2764 MEKTEEMIV
+2764 EKAEE
-2773 ELNRRIEQDKEE
+2773 RI
-2785 LKRPFP
+2785 
-2791 KEAELETKSA
+2791 AELERQTEQAKAELGKPFAQEKALEAKAA
-2801 RLAALNAEL
+2801 RLAELNAALNIDEKR
-2810 NMDGK
+2810 K
-2815 EEEQQEETQ
+2815 EPM
-2824 EKEVTEKRP
+2824 EKRP
-2833 IKDVLKEYQERAN
+2833 MKDVLKAYQERAD
-2846 AQNQDEKGR
+2846 AQRQGEKGG
-2855 TNEWSR
+2855 TNEWNR

>member
-1 MAKLEN
+1 MPKIDD
-7 YVELARQTMREIS
+7 YVQLAAQTAREIA
-20 ADGEVWR
+20 ADGETWR
-27 SFLTTASNVY
+27 SFLQTASTLY
-37 KYGFYDQL
+37 KYGFYDQM

-50 RPDATACASYELWT
+50 RPDATACASFELWT

-77 IALLDMTGDVPRYH
+77 IALLDMTGDVPRYR
-91 YVFDAADTGMRKDSR
+91 YVFDISDTGTRQNAR
-106 SPFVW
+106 TPFTW
-111 TTNEENGAAIGAM
+111 AIREENSMPIAAM

-133 NRGFVG
+133 NRGLAG
-139 QLEEIAMQR
+139 QLEEIAMQKA
-148 VMDYWQEHQDELRDI
+148 MDYWQEHQDELRDI
-163 VDGSLLMG
+163 VDGSLLME

-178 LAFRNTATAGVQY
+178 LAFRNTATTGVQY
-191 VLLTRCGLAE
+191 MLLSRCGLAE

-209 FMGILEWNTQQAL
+209 FATILEWNTPQAL
-222 AALGTAVSE
+222 TALGTAVSE

-245 SVERSK
+245 SVERSRPYA
-251 EHVELQNGE
+251 ELQNGE
-260 RIPDSRPENP
+260 RLSDSRPENP
-270 RRAGDAGQVRQDAQ
+270 GRTSDTGQVRQDAQ
-284 GISARTQENAVQ
+284 GVSEGAQKDDVQ
-296 QPAPDGRVDGASDGN
+296 QPAADGGTDGASDGD
-311 RPDGERK
+311 RPDGRRAG
-318 SEPHGRRDGGG
+318 EPHGQRDGGG
-329 AGRDRSVEGA
+329 AGRERSAEGT

-351 ESTGRGNRTERAGV
+351 ESAGRGNRTDRVGV

-370 QTSLFETITEYGE
+370 QTSFFDIPTTEHSE

-577 LMRFRFLLPRDILP
+577 LMRFRFLLPKDILP
-591 RLRDLALARK
+591 RLRDLALVRK

-619 DEIDAVLTQS
+619 DEIDAVLTQN
-629 APIAGADSRIYQ
+629 APIAGAGSRIYQ
-641 FFSAP
+641 FFSEP

-698 NQVAERIDGL
+698 NQVAERIDRL
-708 IQMNRYLTPEKQALY
+708 IHDGHYLK
-723 EKKEVQ
+723 
-729 DSARNT
+729 S
-735 DYDTYNS
+735 
-742 IKAAHPDEIV
+742 
-752 LFQVGDFFELYDE
+752 
-765 DARQAAEN
+765 
-773 LGLNL
+773 
-778 TSRNLE
+778 
-784 GVGRVAMCGIPAHSL
+784 
-799 EQYVEQ
+799 
-805 LRDKVDVTIAAKRE
+805 
-819 NSAAYH
+819 
-825 VYTLLSVD
+825 
-833 HEAENA
+833 
-839 INAYEA
+839 
-845 EFGADGTRVFR
+845 
-856 DPDIEQQ
+856 
-863 PQPTEQELFEQ
+863 
-874 YKLTVSNALLKD
+874 
-886 RTFVNACRNSD
+886 
-897 RQNAYLEGAEA
+897 
-908 IRRVVMASD
+908 
-917 DLQLVRLYFDAPDFH
+917 DAPDRK
-932 ERLHQELLE
+932 EP
-941 EIYPALAASEQV
+941 EISFTPDVEAY
-953 TRADLDATVRDMHG
+953 
-967 DLQDKQ
+967 K
-973 EKNELEQ
+973 
-980 NPNYR
+980 
-985 LLSRLKADCDYF
+985 RLKDEHPRRLVGVRVDDTLLFYGEDAQTATPLMDTRLFERDIPGMGAVSVTGMPFGRWSVAAKALTENGHGIYF
-997 LGAGGRVEKHLWA
+997 AEPAEQGG
-1010 GSVRAQIAKM
+1010 
-1020 REIYETLPAKPEW
+1020 YEVV
-1033 LTKEAIDDYDEQM
+1033 KELDGRRDE
-1046 TPQYQVVVYHHFENG
+1046 PSYQV
-1061 FDEKLGYQTLEEATK
+1061 
-1076 VAQGYVNGTMES
+1076 
-1088 DGFAY
+1088 
-1093 DGAAVYNH
+1093 
-1101 QEHRYLYI
+1101 
-1109 YGHYPDEKAHA
+1109 
-1120 QVEGRDFPEQPEG
+1120 
-1133 IAVTQESENSSDLVD
+1133 
-1148 DHHPP
+1148 
-1153 MPPYQAGDTVYLSNT
+1153 GDTVYLGDT
-1168 AFIIEEVTDTHVT
+1168 AFLIEEITDTHVNL
-1181 MRDPTLLYPISRIEL
+1181 RDPTLLYPISRVE
-1196 RENFERMLAE
+1196 RRDTFEQMLAE
-1206 DARNTFLFEGQTE
+1206 DTRNDALFHERE
-1219 PAQAETDKLKPP
+1219 EMPSFETAVSEL
-1231 DEQVREDAET
+1231 DAE
-1241 ETSVESEAKAEQ
+1241 EPRQQ
-1253 PKAQNFHI
+1253 PLEENHSYRAQNFRI

-1271 KTKYAFNIDAIQ
+1271 KTKYAFNIAAIQ
-1283 TLKQIESEGRQATPQ
+1283 TLKQIEAEGRQARPD
-1298 EQETLSKYVGWGG
+1298 EQEILSRYVGWGG
-1311 IPQAFDGNNAQWS
+1311 LPQAFDAENASWQK
-1324 EEYQQLKSLLTD
+1324 EYQQLKSLLTD

-1351 TSPMVI
+1351 TSPVVI
-1357 RAVYEAL
+1357 RAMYEAL
-1364 SNMGFQSGNIL
+1364 DSMGFQDGNVL
-1375 EPSCGVGNFFGC
+1375 EPACGVGNFFGM
-1387 LPEAMQGRKL
+1387 LPEAMQSSKL
-1397 YGVELDSIAGRIA
+1397 YGVELDSITGRMA
-1410 RQLYPDAQIEIRGFE
+1410 RQLYPDARIEITGFE
-1425 KTSRKDFFDVA
+1425 KTNRKDFFDVA

-1446 VADKPF
+1446 VADRAF

-1463 FAKALEQVRPG
+1463 LAKTLEQVRPG

-1549 DGIPVNSYFV
+1549 DGIPINSYFV

-1603 DGEYKR
+1603 DGRYKR
-1609 TEISEIDI
+1609 IELSEMDI
-1617 NEGRTIP
+1617 NKGRTIP

-1632 SYAIVDGQIYYR
+1632 SYALVNGQVYYR
-1644 ENSIMTRP
+1644 ENSVMTRP
-1652 TLSQTAQERVKGM
+1652 VLNQTTQERVKGM
-1665 VELRDCVQKLINLQL
+1665 IELRDCVRKLIDLQL
-1680 QDRSDAEIQS
+1680 TDGSDAEIRA
-1690 QQVELGRLYDAFSAE
+1690 QQEELGRLYDAFSAE
-1705 YGLINS
+1705 YGIING
-1711 KVNGRAFE
+1711 KANGRAFE

-1729 LEILDENGGL
+1729 LEILDEDRKL
-1739 KRKADIFD
+1739 KRKADIFS
-1747 KRTIKQRKPVERV
+1747 KRTIRRRKPVTQV
-1760 DTAIEALAVSIGE
+1760 DTASEALAVSIGE
-1773 RAAVDLPFMAQ
+1773 RAKVDLPFMAR
-1784 LTGKTEDEIIADLQ
+1784 LTGKAEDEIVADLQ

-1804 PLEQTWQTADEYLSG
+1804 PLKQTWQTADEYLSG
-1819 NVRAKLRIA
+1819 NVRAKLRVA
-1828 QTAAESDPAF
+1828 QTAAESDPSF

-1849 PKDLDASEID
+1849 PKDLDAPEID

-1867 DKKYI
+1867 DKAYI
-1872 QAFITELLKIPYN
+1872 QRFMIELLGISY
-1885 YQQSVRVNYEK
+1885 YEQRRIHVNYAPQ
-1896 TTAQWAI
+1896 TAEWSI
-1903 TGKNSQPFNV
+1903 DGKSLLSESVNNH
-1913 FNTMKYGTKRAPA
+1913 MKYGTRRAPA
-1926 LKIIEDTLN
+1926 LKILEDTLN
-1935 LRDTRVYDIVQ
+1935 LRDTRVYDVVQ
-1946 DENGNDRRE
+1946 DENGREKRE
-1955 LNQKETTIG
+1955 LNQKETTIA

-1972 DAFREWIWKDPTR
+1972 DAFRDWVWKDPTR
-1985 RYELAARYNELFN
+1985 RHELVTRYNELFN
-1998 SIRPREYDGSHIV
+1998 STRPREYDGSHIV
-2011 FSGMNPEITLREHQR
+2011 FDGMNPEITLREHQR
-2026 TAIAHVLYGGNTL
+2026 NAIAHVLYGGNTL

-2144 QINDIAAG
+2144 QIDEIAAG
-2152 IEEMEQE
+2152 IEEMERE

-2176 EARLEKLKAN
+2176 EARLEKLKAD

-2195 EELGVDRLFVDEAHM
+2195 EELGVDRLFVDEAHAF
-2210 YKNLFLATKMRN
+2210 KNGFLATKMRN
-2222 VAGLSTSESQKS
+2222 VAGIATSESQKS

-2243 MDELTGGRGVVFATG
+2243 MDELTGGRGVIFATG

-2276 YETLER
+2276 YGTLEK
-2282 MGLAHFD
+2282 MGLIHFD

-2328 MFKAVAD
+2328 MFKEVAD

-2346 PNAHYETIAVKPSE
+2346 PNAHYETMAVKPSV
-2360 YQEKMVEALS
+2360 YQEEMVEALS
-2370 ERAAKVH
+2370 ERASKVH
-2377 SGVVDPK
+2377 SGAVDPK

-2402 RLMNPLLPDDPGG
+2402 RLMNPLLPDEPGS

-2424 LRIYRE
+2424 LRIYKE

-2503 TQKLGAGTNIQDRLI
+2503 TQKLGAGTNVQDRLI
-2518 ALHDLDCP
+2518 ALHDLDAP

-2633 NQFRLEDQVLKHY
+2633 NQFKLEDQILKQY
-2646 PQEIRQAQEWVK
+2646 PEEIRQAQERAK
-2658 GYRADIALLEEHPLP
+2658 GYRADMALLEAHPLP
-2673 KEGFVGMTIRGKL
+2673 KDGFVGMVIKGKRIA
-2686 FKDKETA
+2686 DKEAA
-2693 GKMLLEACSMI
+2693 GKMLLEACRLSPHDM
-2704 EGYRELGRY
+2704 ELGEY
-2713 RGMKMTAEFD
+2713 RGMKMTVDYDSYRQE
-2723 GLHQAVKL
+2723 VKL
-2731 TLHGEMSYSVKM
+2731 ILRGEMSHTVTM
-2743 GTDVYGNLIRIEN
+2743 GTDVYGNLTRIEN
-2756 ALANLPRD
+2756 ALANMPQKL
-2764 MEKTEEMIV
+2764 EKAEE
-2773 ELNRRIEQDKEE
+2773 RI
-2785 LKRPFP
+2785 
-2791 KEAELETKSA
+2791 AELERQTEQARAELGKPFAQEKELEAKAA
-2801 RLAALNAEL
+2801 RLAELNAALNI
-2810 NMDGK
+2810 D
-2815 EEEQQEETQ
+2815 
-2824 EKEVTEKRP
+2824 EKRKEP
-2833 IKDVLKEYQERAN
+2833 MEKRSMKDVLKAYQERAD
-2846 AQNQDEKGR
+2846 AQSQGEKGG
-2855 TNEWSR
+2855 TNEWNR

>member
-1 MAKLEN
+1 MPKIDD
-7 YVELARQTMREIS
+7 YVQLAAQTVREIS
-20 ADGEVWR
+20 ADGETWR
-27 SFLTTASNVY
+27 SFLQTASTLY
-37 KYGFYDQL
+37 KYSFYDQM

-50 RPDATACASYELWT
+50 RPDATACASFELWT

-111 TTNEENGAAIGAM
+111 AVNEENSAAIGTM

-133 NRGFVG
+133 NRGLAG
-139 QLEEIAMQR
+139 QLEEIAMQKA
-148 VMDYWQEHQDELRDI
+148 MDYWQEHQDELRDI
-163 VDGSLLMG
+163 VDGSLLME

-178 LAFRNTATAGVQY
+178 LAFRNTATTGVQY
-191 VLLTRCGLAE
+191 MLLSRCGLAE

-209 FMGILEWNTQQAL
+209 FAAILEWNTPQAL
-222 AALGTAVSE
+222 TALGTAVSE

-245 SVERSK
+245 SVERSRPYA
-251 EHVELQNGE
+251 ELQNGE
-260 RIPDSRPENP
+260 RLSDSRPENP
-270 RRAGDAGQVRQDAQ
+270 GRAGDAGQIRQDAQ
-284 GISARTQENAVQ
+284 GVSEGVQKDDVQ
-296 QPAPDGRVDGASDGN
+296 QPAADGRTDGASGGN
-311 RPDGERK
+311 RPDGGRAG
-318 SEPHGRRDGGG
+318 EPHGRRDGGG
-329 AGRDRSVEGA
+329 AGRERSAEGT

-351 ESTGRGNRTERAGV
+351 ESAGRGNRTERAGV

-390 SAPSFISKALDT
+390 SVPSFISKALDT

-413 RMELAFDA
+413 RMELAFDT
-421 MIGKTNEEIALRM
+421 MIDKTNEEIALRM

-562 RQMEVFADAVAMQPD
+562 RQMEVFADAVTMQPD
-577 LMRFRFLLPRDILP
+577 LMRFRFLLPKDILP

-601 ELPEGEMLLPD
+601 ELPEGEMLRPD

-641 FFSAP
+641 FFSRP

-784 GVGRVAMCGIPAHSL
+784 GVGRVAMCKIPAHSL

-805 LRDKVDVTIAAKRE
+805 LRDKVDVTIAEKRE

-856 DPDIEQQ
+856 DSAIEQQ
-863 PQPTEQELFEQ
+863 TQPTMQ
-874 YKLTVSNALLKD
+874 A
-886 RTFVNACRNSD
+886 
-897 RQNAYLEGAEA
+897 
-908 IRRVVMASD
+908 
-917 DLQLVRLYFDAPDFH
+917 
-932 ERLHQELLE
+932 
-941 EIYPALAASEQV
+941 
-953 TRADLDATVRDMHG
+953 MHG
-967 DLQDKQ
+967 NLQSKQ
-973 EKNELEQ
+973 GQNEQEQ

-997 LGAGGRVEKHLWA
+997 LDAGGRAEKYLWA
-1010 GSVRAQIAKM
+1010 GNVRAQIAKM

-1061 FDEKLGYQTLEEATK
+1061 FDEKIEYQTLEEAIK

-1120 QVEGRDFPEQPEG
+1120 QVEGRDFPEQPEEV
-1133 IAVTQESENSSDLVD
+1133 AVTQESESPSDLVD

-1153 MPPYQAGDTVYLSNT
+1153 MPPYQAGDTVYLGNT

-1181 MRDPTLLYPISRIEL
+1181 MRDPTLLYPISRIEP

-1219 PAQAETDKLKPP
+1219 PNQVETDNPKPP
-1231 DEQVREDAET
+1231 DEQSKEDV
-1241 ETSVESEAKAEQ
+1241 ETSIESGTKTEQ
-1253 PKAQNFHI
+1253 PSVHNFRI
-1261 TDDHLGEGGA
+1261 TNDHLGEGGA
-1271 KTKYAFNIDAIQ
+1271 KTKYAFNIAAIQ
-1283 TLKQIESEGRQATPQ
+1283 TLKQIEAEGRQARPD
-1298 EQETLSKYVGWGG
+1298 EQEILSRYVGWGG
-1311 IPQAFDGNNAQWS
+1311 LPQAFDAENASWQK
-1324 EEYQQLKSLLTD
+1324 EYQQLKSLLTD

-1351 TSPMVI
+1351 TSPVVI
-1357 RAVYEAL
+1357 RAMYEAL
-1364 SNMGFQSGNIL
+1364 DSMGFQDGNVL
-1375 EPSCGVGNFFGC
+1375 EPACGVGNFFGM
-1387 LPEAMQGRKL
+1387 LPESMSQSRL
-1397 YGVELDSIAGRIA
+1397 YGVELDSITGRIA

-1549 DGIPVNSYFV
+1549 DGIPINSYFV
-1559 DHPDMVLGRMQW
+1559 DHPDMVLGKMQW

-1579 KETTCEPIP
+1579 KETTCEPIL

-1609 TEISEIDI
+1609 MEIFETDI

-1632 SYAIVDGQIYYR
+1632 SYALVNGQVYYR
-1644 ENSIMTRP
+1644 ENSVMTRP
-1652 TLSQTAQERVKGM
+1652 VLNQTTQERVKGM
-1665 VELRDCVQKLINLQL
+1665 IELRDCVRKLIDLQL
-1680 QDRSDAEIQS
+1680 TDGSDAEIRA
-1690 QQVELGRLYDAFSAE
+1690 QQAELGRLYDAFSAE
-1705 YGLINS
+1705 YGIING
-1711 KVNGRAFE
+1711 KANGRAFE

-1729 LEILDENGGL
+1729 LEILDEDRKL
-1739 KRKADIFD
+1739 KRKADIFS
-1747 KRTIKQRKPVERV
+1747 KRTILRRKPVTQV
-1760 DTAIEALAVSIGE
+1760 DTASEALAVSIGE
-1773 RAAVDLPFMAQ
+1773 RAKVDLPFMAR
-1784 LTGKTEDEIIADLQ
+1784 LTGKAEDEIVADLQ

-1819 NVRAKLRIA
+1819 NVRAKLRVA
-1828 QTAAESDPAF
+1828 QTAAESDSSF

-1867 DKKYI
+1867 DKAYI
-1872 QAFITELLKIPYN
+1872 QRFMIELLLGIPY
-1885 YQQSVRVNYEK
+1885 YEQRRIHVNYAPQ
-1896 TTAQWAI
+1896 TAEWSI
-1903 TGKNSQPFNV
+1903 DGKSLLSENV
-1913 FNTMKYGTKRAPA
+1913 NNHMKYGTRRAPA
-1926 LKIIEDTLN
+1926 LKILEDTLN
-1935 LRDTRVYDIVQ
+1935 LRDTRVYDVVQ
-1946 DENGNDRRE
+1946 DENGREKRE
-1955 LNQKETTIG
+1955 LNQKETTIA

-1972 DAFREWIWKDPTR
+1972 DAFRDWVWKDPTR
-1985 RYELAARYNELFN
+1985 RHELVTRYNELFN
-1998 SIRPREYDGSHIV
+1998 STRPREYDGSHIV
-2011 FSGMNPEITLREHQR
+2011 FDGMNPEITLREHQR

-2144 QINDIAAG
+2144 QIDEIAAG
-2152 IEEMEQE
+2152 IEEMERE

-2176 EARLEKLKAN
+2176 EARLEKLKAD

-2195 EELGVDRLFVDEAHM
+2195 EELGVDRLFVDEAHAF
-2210 YKNLFLATKMRN
+2210 KNGFLATKMRN
-2222 VAGLSTSESQKS
+2222 VAGIATSESQKS

-2243 MDELTGGRGVVFATG
+2243 MDELTGGRGVIFATG

-2276 YETLER
+2276 YGTLEK
-2282 MGLAHFD
+2282 MGLIHFD

-2328 MFKAVAD
+2328 MFKEVAD

-2346 PNAHYETIAVKPSE
+2346 PNAHYETMAVKPSV
-2360 YQEKMVEALS
+2360 YQEEMVEALS
-2370 ERAAKVH
+2370 ERASKVH
-2377 SGVVDPK
+2377 SGAVDPK

-2402 RLMNPLLPDDPGG
+2402 RLMNPLLPDEPGS

-2424 LRIYRE
+2424 LRIYKE

-2503 TQKLGAGTNIQDRLI
+2503 TQKLGAGTNVQDRLI
-2518 ALHDLDCP
+2518 ALHDLDAP

-2633 NQFRLEDQVLKHY
+2633 NQFKLEDQILKQY
-2646 PQEIRQAQEWVK
+2646 PEEIRQAQERAK
-2658 GYRADIALLEEHPLP
+2658 GYRADMALLEAHPLP
-2673 KEGFVGMTIRGKL
+2673 KDGFVGMAIKGKRIA
-2686 FKDKETA
+2686 DKEAA
-2693 GKMLLEACSMI
+2693 GKMLLEACRLSPHDM
-2704 EGYRELGRY
+2704 ELGEY
-2713 RGMKMTAEFD
+2713 RGMKMTVDYDSYRQE
-2723 GLHQAVKL
+2723 VKL
-2731 TLHGEMSYSVKM
+2731 ILRGEMSHTVTM
-2743 GTDVYGNLIRIEN
+2743 GTDVYGNLTRIEN
-2756 ALANLPRD
+2756 ALANMPQKL
-2764 MEKTEEMIV
+2764 EKAEE
-2773 ELNRRIEQDKEE
+2773 RI
-2785 LKRPFP
+2785 
-2791 KEAELETKSA
+2791 AELERQTEQARAELGKPFAQEKELEAKAA
-2801 RLAALNAEL
+2801 RLAELNAALNI
-2810 NMDGK
+2810 D
-2815 EEEQQEETQ
+2815 
-2824 EKEVTEKRP
+2824 EKRKEP
-2833 IKDVLKEYQERAN
+2833 MEKRSMKDVLKAYQERAD
-2846 AQNQDEKGR
+2846 AQSQGEKGG
-2855 TNEWSR
+2855 TNEWNR

>member
-1 MAKLEN
+1 MPKIDD
-7 YVELARQTMREIS
+7 YVQLAAQTAREI
-20 ADGEVWR
+20 ATDGETWR
-27 SFLTTASNVY
+27 SFLQTASTLY
-37 KYGFYDQL
+37 KYGFYDQM

-50 RPDATACASYELWT
+50 RPDATACASFELWT

-91 YVFDAADTGMRKDSR
+91 YVFDVSDTGTRQNAR
-106 SPFVW
+106 TPFTW
-111 TTNEENGAAIGAM
+111 TIREENSMPIAAM

-133 NRGFVG
+133 NRGLAG
-139 QLEEIAMQR
+139 QLEEIAMQKA
-148 VMDYWQEHQDELRDI
+148 MDYWQEHQDELRDI
-163 VDGSLLMG
+163 VDGSLLME

-178 LAFRNTATAGVQY
+178 LAFRNTATTGVQY
-191 VLLTRCGLAE
+191 MLLSRCGLAE

-209 FMGILEWNTQQAL
+209 FTTILEWNTPQAL
-222 AALGTAVSE
+222 TALGTAVSE

-270 RRAGDAGQVRQDAQ
+270 GRTGDAGQVWQDAQ
-284 GISARTQENAVQ
+284 GVSARAQENAVQ
-296 QPAPDGRVDGASDGN
+296 QPATDGRTDGASDGD
-311 RPDGERK
+311 RPDGGRAG
-318 SEPHGRRDGGG
+318 EPHGRRDGGG
-329 AGRDRSVEGA
+329 AGRERSAEGT

-351 ESTGRGNRTERAGV
+351 ESAGGRSRAERAGV

-370 QTSLFETITEYGE
+370 QTSLFNIPITEYSE

-486 GALIEA
+486 GELIEA

-516 IYMYRDSAAREN
+516 IYMYRDSVAREN

-562 RQMEVFADAVAMQPD
+562 RQMEIFADAVAMQPD

-612 VRGFMTQ
+612 VRGFVTQ
-619 DEIDAVLTQS
+619 DEIDAVLTQN
-629 APIAGADSRIYQ
+629 APIAGAGSRIYQ

-698 NQVAERIDGL
+698 NQVAERIDRL
-708 IQMNRYLTPEKQALY
+708 IHDGHYLK
-723 EKKEVQ
+723 
-729 DSARNT
+729 S
-735 DYDTYNS
+735 
-742 IKAAHPDEIV
+742 
-752 LFQVGDFFELYDE
+752 
-765 DARQAAEN
+765 
-773 LGLNL
+773 
-778 TSRNLE
+778 
-784 GVGRVAMCGIPAHSL
+784 
-799 EQYVEQ
+799 
-805 LRDKVDVTIAAKRE
+805 
-819 NSAAYH
+819 
-825 VYTLLSVD
+825 
-833 HEAENA
+833 
-839 INAYEA
+839 
-845 EFGADGTRVFR
+845 
-856 DPDIEQQ
+856 
-863 PQPTEQELFEQ
+863 
-874 YKLTVSNALLKD
+874 
-886 RTFVNACRNSD
+886 
-897 RQNAYLEGAEA
+897 
-908 IRRVVMASD
+908 
-917 DLQLVRLYFDAPDFH
+917 DAPDRIEPEISFTPDVEAYKKLKDEH
-932 ERLHQELLE
+932 PRRLVGVRVDDTLLFYGEDAQTAAPLMDTRIFERDIPGMGIVSVTGMPFGRWSDAAKALTENGHGIYFAEPAEQGGYEVVKELDG
-941 EIYPALAASEQV
+941 
-953 TRADLDATVRDMHG
+953 RRD
-967 DLQDKQ
+967 
-973 EKNELEQ
+973 E
-980 NPNYR
+980 P
-985 LLSRLKADCDYF
+985 S
-997 LGAGGRVEKHLWA
+997 
-1010 GSVRAQIAKM
+1010 
-1020 REIYETLPAKPEW
+1020 
-1033 LTKEAIDDYDEQM
+1033 
-1046 TPQYQVVVYHHFENG
+1046 YQV
-1061 FDEKLGYQTLEEATK
+1061 
-1076 VAQGYVNGTMES
+1076 
-1088 DGFAY
+1088 
-1093 DGAAVYNH
+1093 
-1101 QEHRYLYI
+1101 
-1109 YGHYPDEKAHA
+1109 
-1120 QVEGRDFPEQPEG
+1120 
-1133 IAVTQESENSSDLVD
+1133 
-1148 DHHPP
+1148 
-1153 MPPYQAGDTVYLSNT
+1153 GDTVYLGDT
-1168 AFIIEEVTDTHVT
+1168 AFLIEEITDTHVNL
-1181 MRDPTLLYPISRIEL
+1181 RDPTLLYPISRVE
-1196 RENFERMLAE
+1196 RRDTFEQMLAE
-1206 DARNTFLFEGQTE
+1206 DTRNDELFYRQTDTM
-1219 PAQAETDKLKPP
+1219 PAESENFVLTEEVSSDPAPQQPQEEIRLHNLVIDLT
-1231 DEQVREDAET
+1231 EQET
-1241 ETSVESEAKAEQ
+1241 ERKEAE
-1253 PKAQNFHI
+1253 PYKAQNFHI

-1271 KTKYAFNIDAIQ
+1271 KTKYAFNIAAIQ
-1283 TLKQIESEGRQATPQ
+1283 TLKQIEAEGRQATPQ

-1311 IPQAFDGNNAQWS
+1311 IPQAYDGNNAQWS

-1357 RAVYEAL
+1357 RAMYEAL
-1364 SNMGFQSGNIL
+1364 GNMGFQSGNIL
-1375 EPSCGVGNFFGC
+1375 EPSCGVGNFFGM
-1387 LPEAMQGRKL
+1387 LPESMSQSRL
-1397 YGVELDSIAGRIA
+1397 YGVELDSITGRIA
-1410 RQLYPDAQIEIRGFE
+1410 RLLYPDARIEITGFE
-1425 KTSRKDFFDVA
+1425 KTNRKDFFDVA

-1446 VADKPF
+1446 VADRAF

-1463 FAKALEQVRPG
+1463 LAKTLEQVRPG

-1609 TEISEIDI
+1609 IELSETDM
-1617 NEGRTIP
+1617 NSERTIP

-1632 SYAIVDGQIYYR
+1632 SYALVNGQVYYR
-1644 ENSIMTRP
+1644 ENSVMTRP
-1652 TLSQTAQERVKGM
+1652 ILNQTMQERVKGM
-1665 VELRDCVQKLINLQL
+1665 IELRDCTRRLIDAQINDATDDDIHQR
-1680 QDRSDAEIQS
+1680 QD
-1690 QQVELGRLYDAFSAE
+1690 ELNRTYDDFTAR
-1705 YGLINS
+1705 YGLIS
-1711 KVNGRAFE
+1711 DRANNQVFSS
-1719 GDSSYYLLCS
+1719 DSSYYLLCS
-1729 LEILDENGGL
+1729 LEILDDKGKL
-1739 KRKADIFD
+1739 KRKADMFT
-1747 KRTIKQRKPVERV
+1747 KRTIRQSKPVEHV
-1760 DTAIEALAVSIGE
+1760 DTAMEALAVSISEKAG
-1773 RAAVDLPFMAQ
+1773 VDLPFMAG
-1784 LTGKTEDEIIADLQ
+1784 LTGKAENVLADELTGA
-1798 GVIFLD
+1798 IFRLPEAPD
-1804 PLEQTWQTADEYLSG
+1804 TFVTADAYLSG
-1819 NVRAKLRIA
+1819 NVREKLRA
-1828 QTAAESDPAF
+1828 ARTAALQDDQF
-1838 AVNVEALQAAQ
+1838 TVNVQALENAQ

-1859 VRLGTTWV
+1859 VRIGATWL
-1867 DKKYI
+1867 DPATI
-1872 QAFITELLKIPYN
+1872 QQFMVETFSVPYRFRDIVQVRFSPMTAEWN
-1885 YQQSVRVNYEK
+1885 ISGKTRLSSSVAASV
-1896 TTAQWAI
+1896 T
-1903 TGKNSQPFNV
+1903 
-1913 FNTMKYGTKRAPA
+1913 YGTDRANA
-1926 LKIIEDTLN
+1926 YRILEDTLN
-1935 LRDTRVYDIVQ
+1935 LRDVRIYDTVEDAAGRETRV
-1946 DENGNDRRE
+1946 
-1955 LNQKETTIG
+1955 LNQKETTLA

-1972 DAFREWIWKDPTR
+1972 DAFQKWIWQDPAR
-1985 RYELAARYNELFN
+1985 RQRLVEKYNDLFN
-1998 SIRPREYDGSHIV
+1998 STKPREYDGSHIT

-2026 TAIAHVLYGGNTL
+2026 NAIAHVLYGGNTL
-2039 LAHQVG
+2039 LAHVVG

-2051 MVAAAMESKRLGLC
+2051 MVASAMESKRLGLC
-2065 QKSMFVVPNHL
+2065 SKSLFVVPNHL
-2076 TEQWASE
+2076 TGQWASE
-2083 FLRLYPSANILVTTK
+2083 FLQLYPSANILVATK
-2098 KDFEKAKRK
+2098 RDFEQSRRK
-2107 QFCARIA
+2107 KFCARIA

-2130 IPISQERQE
+2130 IPISQARQE
-2139 RLLRE
+2139 RLIEE
-2144 QINDIAAG
+2144 QIEEITEG
-2152 IEEMEQE
+2152 IEELTESH
-2159 NGERFTIKRME
+2159 GEHFSIKQ
-2170 ATRKSL
+2170 L
-2176 EARLEKLKAN
+2176 EKTKRGLETRLEKLRA
-2186 EKKDDVVTF
+2186 EHRKDDVVTF
-2195 EELGVDRLFVDEAHM
+2195 EELGVDRLFVDEAHS
-2210 YKNLFLATKMRN
+2210 YKNLYLYTKMRN
-2222 VAGLSTSESQKS
+2222 VAGLSVTEAQKS
-2234 TDMFLKCRY
+2234 SDMFAKCRY
-2243 MDELTGGRGVVFATG
+2243 MDEITGGKGVIFATG

-2276 YETLER
+2276 FDTLKR
-2282 MGLAHFD
+2282 KGLAHFD
-2289 AWASTF
+2289 CWASTF

-2328 MFKAVAD
+2328 MFKETAD
-2335 IKTADQLHLPV
+2335 IKTADQLHLPT
-2346 PNAHYETIAVKPSE
+2346 PTPHFENISVKPSE
-2360 YQEKMVEALS
+2360 YQQEMIQALS
-2370 ERAAKVH
+2370 ERAAQVH
-2377 SGVVDPK
+2377 SGSVDPK
-2384 EDNML
+2384 VDNML
-2389 RITSDGRKLGLDQ
+2389 KITSDGRKLGLDQ
-2402 RLMNPLLPDDPGG
+2402 RLINPLLPDEPGS

-2424 LRIYRE
+2424 LRIYKE

-2483 KKKDLF
+2483 KKKELF
-2489 AKVRSGQVRILFGS
+2489 ARVRSGQVRILFGS
-2503 TQKLGAGTNIQDRLI
+2503 TQKLGAGTNVQDRLI
-2518 ALHDLDCP
+2518 ALHDLDAP

-2633 NQFRLEDQVLKHY
+2633 NQFKLEDQILKQY
-2646 PQEIRQAQEWVK
+2646 PEEIRQAQERAK
-2658 GYRADIALLEEHPLP
+2658 GYRADMALLEAHPLP
-2673 KEGFVGMTIRGKL
+2673 KDGFVGMAIKGKRIA
-2686 FKDKETA
+2686 DKEAA
-2693 GKMLLEACSMI
+2693 GKMLLEACRLSPHDM
-2704 EGYRELGRY
+2704 ELGEY
-2713 RGMKMTAEFD
+2713 RGMKMTVDYDSYRQE
-2723 GLHQAVKL
+2723 VKL
-2731 TLHGEMSYSVKM
+2731 VLRGEMSHTVTM
-2743 GTDVYGNLIRIEN
+2743 GTDVYGNLTRIEN
-2756 ALANLPRD
+2756 ALANMPQKL
-2764 MEKTEEMIV
+2764 EKTEE
-2773 ELNRRIEQDKEE
+2773 RI
-2785 LKRPFP
+2785 
-2791 KEAELETKSA
+2791 AELERQTEQAKAELGKPFAQEKALEAKAA
-2801 RLAALNAEL
+2801 RLAELNAALNIDEKR
-2810 NMDGK
+2810 K
-2815 EEEQQEETQ
+2815 EPM
-2824 EKEVTEKRP
+2824 EKRP
-2833 IKDVLKEYQERAN
+2833 MKDVLKAYQERAD
-2846 AQNQDEKGR
+2846 AQSQGEKGG
-2855 TNEWSR
+2855 TNEWNR

>member
-1 MAKLEN
+1 
-7 YVELARQTMREIS
+7 
-20 ADGEVWR
+20 
-27 SFLTTASNVY
+27 
-37 KYGFYDQL
+37 
-45 MIYAQ
+45 
-50 RPDATACASYELWT
+50 
-64 NTMRRY
+64 
-70 VRRGAKG
+70 
-77 IALLDMTGDVPRYH
+77 
-91 YVFDAADTGMRKDSR
+91 
-106 SPFVW
+106 
-111 TTNEENGAAIGAM
+111 
-124 LEKEYEVSA
+124 
-133 NRGFVG
+133 
-139 QLEEIAMQR
+139 
-148 VMDYWQEHQDELRDI
+148 
-163 VDGSLLMG
+163 
-171 YDELNLE
+171 
-178 LAFRNTATAGVQY
+178 
-191 VLLTRCGLAE
+191 
-201 EHRFEPED
+201 
-209 FMGILEWNTQQAL
+209 
-222 AALGTAVSE
+222 
-231 ISEEVLR
+231 
-238 SIEREAR
+238 
-245 SVERSK
+245 
-251 EHVELQNGE
+251 
-260 RIPDSRPENP
+260 
-270 RRAGDAGQVRQDAQ
+270 
-284 GISARTQENAVQ
+284 
-296 QPAPDGRVDGASDGN
+296 
-311 RPDGERK
+311 
-318 SEPHGRRDGGG
+318 
-329 AGRDRSVEGA
+329 
-339 RPDGVGRRDEQP
+339 
-351 ESTGRGNRTERAGV
+351 
-365 RLNPG
+365 
-370 QTSLFETITEYGE
+370 
-383 GADDRAV
+383 
-390 SAPSFISKALDT
+390 
-402 ALRFGGNGEDT
+402 
-413 RMELAFDA
+413 MELAFDA
-421 MIGKTNEEIALRM
+421 MIGKTNEETALRM
-434 KTLYHDGSGF
+434 KTLYHDGNGF
-444 ELDGRR
+444 ELDGRH

-461 MAAGD
+461 MAARD

-533 MTDTP
+533 MTDMP
-538 LIFPDCVNHLSEK
+538 LIFPDCVNRLSEK

-577 LMRFRFLLPRDILP
+577 LMRFRFLLPKDILP

-601 ELPEGEMLLPD
+601 ELPEGGMLLPD

-629 APIAGADSRIYQ
+629 APIAGAASRIYQ

-784 GVGRVAMCGIPAHSL
+784 GVGRVAMCKIPAHSL

-805 LRDKVDVTIAAKRE
+805 LRDKVDVTIAEKRE

-825 VYTLLSVD
+825 VYMLLSVD

-856 DPDIEQQ
+856 DSAIEQQ
-863 PQPTEQELFEQ
+863 TQPTMQ
-874 YKLTVSNALLKD
+874 A
-886 RTFVNACRNSD
+886 
-897 RQNAYLEGAEA
+897 
-908 IRRVVMASD
+908 
-917 DLQLVRLYFDAPDFH
+917 
-932 ERLHQELLE
+932 
-941 EIYPALAASEQV
+941 
-953 TRADLDATVRDMHG
+953 MHG
-967 DLQDKQ
+967 NLQSKQ
-973 EKNELEQ
+973 GQNEQEQ

-997 LGAGGRVEKHLWA
+997 LDAGGRAEKYLWA
-1010 GSVRAQIAKM
+1010 GNVRAQIAKM

-1061 FDEKLGYQTLEEATK
+1061 FDEKIEYQTLEEAIK
-1076 VAQGYVNGTMES
+1076 VAQGYVNGTIES

-1120 QVEGRDFPEQPEG
+1120 QVEGRDFPEQPEEV
-1133 IAVTQESENSSDLVD
+1133 AVTQESESPSDLVD

-1153 MPPYQAGDTVYLSNT
+1153 MPPYQAGDTVYLGNT

-1181 MRDPTLLYPISRIEL
+1181 MRDPTLLYPISRIEP

-1219 PAQAETDKLKPP
+1219 PNQVETDNPKPP
-1231 DEQVREDAET
+1231 DEQSKEDV
-1241 ETSVESEAKAEQ
+1241 ETSIESGTKTEQ
-1253 PKAQNFHI
+1253 PSVHNFRI

-1271 KTKYAFNIDAIQ
+1271 KTKYAFNIAAIQ
-1283 TLKQIESEGRQATPQ
+1283 TLKQIEAEERQATPQ
-1298 EQETLSKYVGWGG
+1298 EQEILSGYVGWGG
-1311 IPQAFDGNNAQWS
+1311 IPQAYDGNNAQWS

-1351 TSPMVI
+1351 TSPVVI
-1357 RAVYEAL
+1357 RAMYEAL
-1364 SNMGFQSGNIL
+1364 DSMGFRDGNVL
-1375 EPSCGVGNFFGC
+1375 EPACGVGNFFGM
-1387 LPEAMQGRKL
+1387 LPEAMQGSKL
-1397 YGVELDSIAGRIA
+1397 YGVELDSITGRMA
-1410 RQLYPDAQIEIRGFE
+1410 RQLYPDARIEITGFE
-1425 KTSRKDFFDVA
+1425 KTNRKDFFDVA

-1446 VADKPF
+1446 VADRAF

-1463 FAKALEQVRPG
+1463 LAKTLEQVRPG

-1549 DGIPVNSYFV
+1549 DGIPINSYFV
-1559 DHPDMVLGRMQW
+1559 DHPDMMLGRMQW

-1603 DGEYKR
+1603 DGKYKR
-1609 TEISEIDI
+1609 IEISEMDI

-1632 SYAIVDGQIYYR
+1632 SYALVNGQVYYR
-1644 ENSIMTRP
+1644 ENSVMTRP
-1652 TLSQTAQERVKGM
+1652 VLNQTTQERVKGM
-1665 VELRDCVQKLINLQL
+1665 IELRDCVRKLIDLQL
-1680 QDRSDAEIQS
+1680 TDGSDAEIRA
-1690 QQVELGRLYDAFSAE
+1690 QQEELGRLYDAFSAE
-1705 YGLINS
+1705 YGIING
-1711 KVNGRAFE
+1711 KANGRAFE

-1729 LEILDENGGL
+1729 LEILDEDRKL
-1739 KRKADIFD
+1739 KRKADIFS
-1747 KRTIKQRKPVERV
+1747 KRTIRRRKPVTQV
-1760 DTAIEALAVSIGE
+1760 DTASEALAVSIGE
-1773 RAAVDLPFMAQ
+1773 RAKVDLPFMAR
-1784 LTGKTEDEIIADLQ
+1784 LTGKAEDEIVADLQ

-1819 NVRAKLRIA
+1819 NVRAKLRVA
-1828 QTAAESDPAF
+1828 QTAAESDSSF
-1838 AVNVEALQAAQ
+1838 AVNVKALQAAQ

-1867 DKKYI
+1867 DKAYI
-1872 QAFITELLKIPYN
+1872 QRFMIELLGIPY
-1885 YQQSVRVNYEK
+1885 YEQRRIHVNYAPQ
-1896 TTAQWAI
+1896 TAEWSI
-1903 TGKNSQPFNV
+1903 DGKSLLSENV
-1913 FNTMKYGTKRAPA
+1913 NNHMKYGTRRAPA
-1926 LKIIEDTLN
+1926 LKILEDTLN
-1935 LRDTRVYDIVQ
+1935 LRDTRVYDVVQ
-1946 DENGNDRRE
+1946 DENGREKRE
-1955 LNQKETTIG
+1955 LNQKETTIA

-1972 DAFREWIWKDPTR
+1972 DAFHDWVWKDPTR
-1985 RYELAARYNELFN
+1985 RHELVTRYNELFN
-1998 SIRPREYDGSHIV
+1998 STRPREYDGSHIV
-2011 FSGMNPEITLREHQR
+2011 FDGMNPEITLREHQR

-2144 QINDIAAG
+2144 QIDEIAAG
-2152 IEEMEQE
+2152 IEEMERE

-2176 EARLEKLKAN
+2176 EARLEKLKAD

-2195 EELGVDRLFVDEAHM
+2195 EELGVDRLFVDEAHAF
-2210 YKNLFLATKMRN
+2210 KNGFLATKMRN
-2222 VAGLSTSESQKS
+2222 VAGIATSESQKS

-2243 MDELTGGRGVVFATG
+2243 MDELTGGRGVIFATG

-2276 YETLER
+2276 YGTLEK
-2282 MGLAHFD
+2282 MGLIHFD

-2328 MFKAVAD
+2328 MFKEVAD

-2346 PNAHYETIAVKPSE
+2346 PNAHYETMAVKPSV
-2360 YQEKMVEALS
+2360 YQEEMVEALS
-2370 ERAAKVH
+2370 ERASKVH
-2377 SGVVDPK
+2377 SGAVDPK

-2402 RLMNPLLPDDPGG
+2402 RLMNPLLPDEPGS

-2424 LRIYRE
+2424 LRIYKE

-2503 TQKLGAGTNIQDRLI
+2503 TQKLGAGTNVQDRLI
-2518 ALHDLDCP
+2518 ALHDLDAP

-2607 DPRIKEKMDLDIEVA
+2607 DPRIREKMDLDIEVA

-2633 NQFRLEDQVLKHY
+2633 NQFKLEDQILKQY
-2646 PQEIRQAQEWVK
+2646 PEEIRQAQERAK
-2658 GYRADIALLEEHPLP
+2658 GYRADMALLEAHPLP
-2673 KEGFVGMTIRGKL
+2673 KDGFVGMAIKGKRIA
-2686 FKDKETA
+2686 DKEAA
-2693 GKMLLEACSMI
+2693 GKMLLEACRLSPHDM
-2704 EGYRELGRY
+2704 ELGEY
-2713 RGMKMTAEFD
+2713 RGMKMTVDYDSYRQE
-2723 GLHQAVKL
+2723 VKL
-2731 TLHGEMSYSVKM
+2731 VLRGEMSHTVTM
-2743 GTDVYGNLIRIEN
+2743 GTDVYGNLTRIEN
-2756 ALANLPRD
+2756 ALANMPQKL
-2764 MEKTEEMIV
+2764 EKAEE
-2773 ELNRRIEQDKEE
+2773 RI
-2785 LKRPFP
+2785 
-2791 KEAELETKSA
+2791 AELERQTEQA
-2801 RLAALNAEL
+2801 RAELGKPFAQEKELEAKASRLAELNAALNIDERR
-2810 NMDGK
+2810 K
-2815 EEEQQEETQ
+2815 EPM
-2824 EKEVTEKRP
+2824 EKRP
-2833 IKDVLKEYQERAN
+2833 MKDVLKAYQERAD
-2846 AQNQDEKGR
+2846 AQSQGEKGG
-2855 TNEWSR
+2855 TNEWNR

>member
-7 YVELARQTMREIS
+7 YVELAAQTAREIA
-20 ADGEVWR
+20 ADGETWR
-27 SFLTTASNVY
+27 SFLQTASTLY
-37 KYGFYDQL
+37 KYSFYDQM

-50 RPDATACASYELWT
+50 RPDATACASFELWT

-77 IALLDMTGDVPRYH
+77 IALLDMTDDVPRYH

-111 TTNEENGAAIGAM
+111 AVNEENSAVIGAM

-133 NRGFVG
+133 NRGLAG

-178 LAFRNTATAGVQY
+178 LAFRNTATAGVQHM
-191 VLLTRCGLAE
+191 LLNRCGLAE

-209 FMGILEWNTQQAL
+209 FATILEWNTPQAL
-222 AALGTAVSE
+222 TALGTAVSE

-245 SVERSK
+245 NVERSRPYA
-251 EHVELQNGE
+251 ELQNGE
-260 RIPDSRPENP
+260 QLSDSRPENP
-270 RRAGDAGQVRQDAQ
+270 GRTSDTGQVRQDAQ
-284 GISARTQENAVQ
+284 GVSEGVQKDDVQ
-296 QPAPDGRVDGASDGN
+296 QPAADGRTDGASDGG
-311 RPDGERK
+311 RPDGGRAG
-318 SEPHGRRDGGG
+318 EPHGQRDGGG
-329 AGRDRSVEGA
+329 AGRERSTEGT

-351 ESTGRGNRTERAGV
+351 ESAGRGNRTERAGV

-370 QTSLFETITEYGE
+370 QTSLFETITAYGE

-413 RMELAFDA
+413 RMELAFDT
-421 MIGKTNEEIALRM
+421 MIGKTNEETALRM

-486 GALIEA
+486 SELIEA

-577 LMRFRFLLPRDILP
+577 LMRFRFLLPKDILP

-601 ELPEGEMLLPD
+601 ELPEGEMQLPD

-619 DEIDAVLTQS
+619 DEINAVLTQS
-629 APIAGADSRIYQ
+629 APIAGAGIRIYQ

-698 NQVAERIDGL
+698 NQVAERIDRL
-708 IQMNRYLTPEKQALY
+708 IHDGHYLK
-723 EKKEVQ
+723 
-729 DSARNT
+729 S
-735 DYDTYNS
+735 
-742 IKAAHPDEIV
+742 
-752 LFQVGDFFELYDE
+752 
-765 DARQAAEN
+765 
-773 LGLNL
+773 
-778 TSRNLE
+778 
-784 GVGRVAMCGIPAHSL
+784 
-799 EQYVEQ
+799 
-805 LRDKVDVTIAAKRE
+805 
-819 NSAAYH
+819 
-825 VYTLLSVD
+825 
-833 HEAENA
+833 
-839 INAYEA
+839 
-845 EFGADGTRVFR
+845 
-856 DPDIEQQ
+856 
-863 PQPTEQELFEQ
+863 
-874 YKLTVSNALLKD
+874 
-886 RTFVNACRNSD
+886 
-897 RQNAYLEGAEA
+897 
-908 IRRVVMASD
+908 
-917 DLQLVRLYFDAPDFH
+917 DAPDRI
-932 ERLHQELLE
+932 EP
-941 EIYPALAASEQV
+941 EISFTPDVEAY
-953 TRADLDATVRDMHG
+953 
-967 DLQDKQ
+967 K
-973 EKNELEQ
+973 
-980 NPNYR
+980 
-985 LLSRLKADCDYF
+985 RLKDEHPRR
-997 LGAGGRVEKHLWA
+997 LVGVRVDDTLLFY
-1010 GSVRAQIAKM
+1010 GDDAQIAAPLMDTRLFERDIPGMGTVSVTGMPFGRWSVAAKALT
-1020 REIYETLPAKPEW
+1020 ENWHGIYFAEPAEQGGYEVV
-1033 LTKEAIDDYDEQM
+1033 KELDGRRNE
-1046 TPQYQVVVYHHFENG
+1046 PSYQV
-1061 FDEKLGYQTLEEATK
+1061 
-1076 VAQGYVNGTMES
+1076 
-1088 DGFAY
+1088 
-1093 DGAAVYNH
+1093 
-1101 QEHRYLYI
+1101 
-1109 YGHYPDEKAHA
+1109 
-1120 QVEGRDFPEQPEG
+1120 
-1133 IAVTQESENSSDLVD
+1133 
-1148 DHHPP
+1148 
-1153 MPPYQAGDTVYLSNT
+1153 GDTVYLGDT
-1168 AFIIEEVTDTHVT
+1168 AFLIEEITDTHVNL
-1181 MRDPTLLYPISRIEL
+1181 RDPTLLYPISRVE
-1196 RENFERMLAE
+1196 RRDAFEQMLAE
-1206 DARNTFLFEGQTE
+1206 DARNDELFYKQTDAMPAESENFVLTEEAPSDPAPQQPQEEIRLHNLVIDLTGQ
-1219 PAQAETDKLKPP
+1219 
-1231 DEQVREDAET
+1231 ET
-1241 ETSVESEAKAEQ
+1241 ERKEAE
-1253 PKAQNFHI
+1253 PYKAQNFRI

-1271 KTKYAFNIDAIQ
+1271 KTKYAFNIAAIQ
-1283 TLKQIESEGRQATPQ
+1283 TLKQIEAEGRQARPD
-1298 EQETLSKYVGWGG
+1298 EQEILSRYVGWGG
-1311 IPQAFDGNNAQWS
+1311 LPQAFDAENASWQK
-1324 EEYQQLKSLLTD
+1324 EYQQLKSLLTD

-1351 TSPMVI
+1351 TSPVVI
-1357 RAVYEAL
+1357 RAMYEAL
-1364 SNMGFQSGNIL
+1364 GSMGFRDGNVL
-1375 EPSCGVGNFFGC
+1375 EPACGVGNFFGV
-1387 LPEAMQGRKL
+1387 LPESMSQSRL
-1397 YGVELDSIAGRIA
+1397 YGVELDSITGRMA
-1410 RQLYPDAQIEIRGFE
+1410 RQLYPDARIEITGFE
-1425 KTSRKDFFDVA
+1425 KTNRKDFFDVA

-1446 VADKPF
+1446 VADRAF

-1463 FAKALEQVRPG
+1463 LAKTLEQVRPG

-1549 DGIPVNSYFV
+1549 DGIPINSYFV

-1609 TEISEIDI
+1609 IEISEMDI
-1617 NEGRTIP
+1617 NKGRTIP

-1632 SYAIVDGQIYYR
+1632 SYALVDGQVYYR
-1644 ENSIMTRP
+1644 ENSVMTRP
-1652 TLSQTAQERVKGM
+1652 VLNQTTQERVKGM
-1665 VELRDCVQKLINLQL
+1665 IELRDCVRKLIDLQL
-1680 QDRSDAEIQS
+1680 TDGSDAEIRA
-1690 QQVELGRLYDAFSAE
+1690 QQAELGRLYDAFSAE
-1705 YGLINS
+1705 YGIING
-1711 KVNGRAFE
+1711 KANGRAFE

-1729 LEILDENGGL
+1729 LEILDEDRKL
-1739 KRKADIFD
+1739 KRKADIFS
-1747 KRTIKQRKPVERV
+1747 KRTIRRRKPVTQV
-1760 DTAIEALAVSIGE
+1760 DTASEALAVSIGE
-1773 RAAVDLPFMAQ
+1773 RAKVDLPFMAR
-1784 LTGKTEDEIIADLQ
+1784 LTGKAEDEIVADLQ

-1819 NVRAKLRIA
+1819 NVRAKLRVA
-1828 QTAAESDPAF
+1828 QTAAESDPSF

-1867 DKKYI
+1867 DKAYI
-1872 QAFITELLKIPYN
+1872 QRFMIELLGIPY
-1885 YQQSVRVNYEK
+1885 YEQRRIHVNYAPQ
-1896 TTAQWAI
+1896 TAEWSI
-1903 TGKNSQPFNV
+1903 DGKSLLSENV
-1913 FNTMKYGTKRAPA
+1913 NNYMKYGTRRAPA
-1926 LKIIEDTLN
+1926 LKILEDTLN
-1935 LRDTRVYDIVQ
+1935 LRDTRVYDVVQ
-1946 DENGNDRRE
+1946 DENGRDKRE
-1955 LNQKETTIG
+1955 LNQKETTIA

-1972 DAFREWIWKDPTR
+1972 DAFHDWVWKDPTR
-1985 RYELAARYNELFN
+1985 RHELVTRYNELFN
-1998 SIRPREYDGSHIV
+1998 STRPREYDGSHIV
-2011 FSGMNPEITLREHQR
+2011 FDGMNPEITLREHQR
-2026 TAIAHVLYGGNTL
+2026 NAIAHVLYGGNTL

-2144 QINDIAAG
+2144 QIDEIAAG
-2152 IEEMEQE
+2152 IEEMERE

-2176 EARLEKLKAN
+2176 EARLEKLKAD

-2195 EELGVDRLFVDEAHM
+2195 EELGVDRLFVDEAHAF
-2210 YKNLFLATKMRN
+2210 KNGFLATKMRN
-2222 VAGLSTSESQKS
+2222 VAGIATSESQKS

-2243 MDELTGGRGVVFATG
+2243 MDELTGGRGVIFATG

-2276 YETLER
+2276 YGTLEK
-2282 MGLAHFD
+2282 MGLIHFD

-2328 MFKAVAD
+2328 MFKEVAD

-2346 PNAHYETIAVKPSE
+2346 PNAHYETMAVKPSV
-2360 YQEKMVEALS
+2360 YQEEMVEALS
-2370 ERAAKVH
+2370 ERASRVH
-2377 SGVVDPK
+2377 SGAVDPK

-2402 RLMNPLLPDDPGG
+2402 RLMNPLLPDEPGS

-2424 LRIYRE
+2424 LRIYKE

-2503 TQKLGAGTNIQDRLI
+2503 TQKLGAGTNVQDRLI
-2518 ALHDLDCP
+2518 ALHDLDAP

-2633 NQFRLEDQVLKHY
+2633 NQFKLEDQILKQY
-2646 PQEIRQAQEWVK
+2646 PEEIRQAQERAK
-2658 GYRADIALLEEHPLP
+2658 GYRADMALLEAHPLP
-2673 KEGFVGMTIRGKL
+2673 KDGFVGMAIKGKRIV
-2686 FKDKETA
+2686 DKEAA
-2693 GKMLLEACSMI
+2693 GKMLLEACRLSPHDM
-2704 EGYRELGRY
+2704 ELGEY
-2713 RGMKMTAEFD
+2713 RGMKMTVDYDSYRQE
-2723 GLHQAVKL
+2723 VKL
-2731 TLHGEMSYSVKM
+2731 VLRGEMSHTVTM
-2743 GTDVYGNLIRIEN
+2743 GTDVYGNLTRIEN
-2756 ALANLPRD
+2756 ALANMPQKL
-2764 MEKTEEMIV
+2764 EKAEE
-2773 ELNRRIEQDKEE
+2773 RI
-2785 LKRPFP
+2785 
-2791 KEAELETKSA
+2791 AELERQTEQARAELGKPFAQEKKLEAKAA
-2801 RLAALNAEL
+2801 RLAELNAALNIDEKR
-2810 NMDGK
+2810 K
-2815 EEEQQEETQ
+2815 EPM
-2824 EKEVTEKRP
+2824 EKRP
-2833 IKDVLKEYQERAN
+2833 MKDVLKAYQERAD
-2846 AQNQDEKGR
+2846 AQRQGEKGG
-2855 TNEWSR
+2855 TNEWNR

>member
-1 MAKLEN
+1 MPKIDD
-7 YVELARQTMREIS
+7 YVQLAAQTVREIS
-20 ADGEVWR
+20 ADGETWR
-27 SFLTTASNVY
+27 SFLQTASTLY
-37 KYGFYDQL
+37 KYSFYDQM

-50 RPDATACASYELWT
+50 RPDATACASFELWT

-111 TTNEENGAAIGAM
+111 AVNEENSAVIGTM

-133 NRGFVG
+133 NRGLAG
-139 QLEEIAMQR
+139 QLEEIVMQKA
-148 VMDYWQEHQDELRDI
+148 MDYWQEHQDELRDI
-163 VDGSLLMG
+163 VDGSLLME

-178 LAFRNTATAGVQY
+178 LAFRNTATTGVQY
-191 VLLTRCGLAE
+191 MLLSRCGLAE

-209 FMGILEWNTQQAL
+209 FTTILEWNTPQAL
-222 AALGTAVSE
+222 TALGTAVSE

-245 SVERSK
+245 SVERSRPYA
-251 EHVELQNGE
+251 ELQNGE
-260 RIPDSRPENP
+260 RLSDSRPENP
-270 RRAGDAGQVRQDAQ
+270 GRAGDAGQVRQDAQ
-284 GISARTQENAVQ
+284 GVSEGAQKDDVQ
-296 QPAPDGRVDGASDGN
+296 QPAADGRTDGASDGD
-311 RPDGERK
+311 RPDGGRAG
-318 SEPHGRRDGGG
+318 EPHGQRDGGG
-329 AGRDRSVEGA
+329 AGRERSAEGT

-351 ESTGRGNRTERAGV
+351 ESAGRGNRTDRAGV

-390 SAPSFISKALDT
+390 SAPSFIPKALDT

-421 MIGKTNEEIALRM
+421 MIGKTDEEIALRM
-434 KTLYHDGSGF
+434 KTLYHDGNGF

-577 LMRFRFLLPRDILP
+577 LMRFRFLLPKDILP

-619 DEIDAVLTQS
+619 DEIDAVLTQN
-629 APIAGADSRIYQ
+629 APIAGAGSRIYQ

-698 NQVAERIDGL
+698 NQVAERIDRL
-708 IQMNRYLTPEKQALY
+708 IHDGHYLK
-723 EKKEVQ
+723 
-729 DSARNT
+729 S
-735 DYDTYNS
+735 
-742 IKAAHPDEIV
+742 
-752 LFQVGDFFELYDE
+752 
-765 DARQAAEN
+765 
-773 LGLNL
+773 
-778 TSRNLE
+778 
-784 GVGRVAMCGIPAHSL
+784 
-799 EQYVEQ
+799 
-805 LRDKVDVTIAAKRE
+805 
-819 NSAAYH
+819 
-825 VYTLLSVD
+825 
-833 HEAENA
+833 
-839 INAYEA
+839 
-845 EFGADGTRVFR
+845 
-856 DPDIEQQ
+856 
-863 PQPTEQELFEQ
+863 
-874 YKLTVSNALLKD
+874 
-886 RTFVNACRNSD
+886 
-897 RQNAYLEGAEA
+897 
-908 IRRVVMASD
+908 
-917 DLQLVRLYFDAPDFH
+917 DAPDRK
-932 ERLHQELLE
+932 EP
-941 EIYPALAASEQV
+941 EISFMPDVEAY
-953 TRADLDATVRDMHG
+953 
-967 DLQDKQ
+967 K
-973 EKNELEQ
+973 
-980 NPNYR
+980 
-985 LLSRLKADCDYF
+985 RLKDEHPRRLVGVRVDDTLLFYGEDAQTAAPLMDTRLFERNIPGMGAVSVTGMPFGRWSVAAKAMTENGHGIYF
-997 LGAGGRVEKHLWA
+997 AEPAEQGG
-1010 GSVRAQIAKM
+1010 
-1020 REIYETLPAKPEW
+1020 YEVVKKL
-1033 LTKEAIDDYDEQM
+1033 DGRRDE
-1046 TPQYQVVVYHHFENG
+1046 PSYQV
-1061 FDEKLGYQTLEEATK
+1061 
-1076 VAQGYVNGTMES
+1076 
-1088 DGFAY
+1088 
-1093 DGAAVYNH
+1093 
-1101 QEHRYLYI
+1101 
-1109 YGHYPDEKAHA
+1109 
-1120 QVEGRDFPEQPEG
+1120 
-1133 IAVTQESENSSDLVD
+1133 
-1148 DHHPP
+1148 
-1153 MPPYQAGDTVYLSNT
+1153 GDTVYLGNT
-1168 AFIIEEVTDTHVT
+1168 AFLIEEITDQHVNL
-1181 MRDPTLLYPISRIEL
+1181 RDPTLLYPISRVE
-1196 RENFERMLAE
+1196 RRDTFEQMLAE
-1206 DARNTFLFEGQTE
+1206 DTRNDELFYRQTDAMPAESENFVLTEEVPSDPAPQQPQEEIRLHNLVIDLTGQ
-1219 PAQAETDKLKPP
+1219 
-1231 DEQVREDAET
+1231 ET
-1241 ETSVESEAKAEQ
+1241 ERKEAE
-1253 PKAQNFHI
+1253 PYKAQNFRI

-1271 KTKYAFNIDAIQ
+1271 KTKYAFNIAAIQ
-1283 TLKQIESEGRQATPQ
+1283 ALKQIEAEGRQATPQ

-1311 IPQAFDGNNAQWS
+1311 LPQAFDAENASWQK
-1324 EEYQQLKSLLTD
+1324 EYQQLKSLLTD

-1351 TSPMVI
+1351 TSPVVI
-1357 RAVYEAL
+1357 RAMYEAL
-1364 SNMGFQSGNIL
+1364 DSMGFQDGNVL
-1375 EPSCGVGNFFGC
+1375 EPACGVGNFFGM
-1387 LPEAMQGRKL
+1387 LPESMSQSRL
-1397 YGVELDSIAGRIA
+1397 YGVELDSITGRMA
-1410 RQLYPDAQIEIRGFE
+1410 RQLYPDARIEITGFE
-1425 KTSRKDFFDVA
+1425 KTNRKDFFDVA

-1446 VADKPF
+1446 VADRAF

-1463 FAKALEQVRPG
+1463 LAKTLEQVRPG

-1535 IDIEPDWIHLGQTA
+1535 IDIESDWIHLGQTA
-1549 DGIPVNSYFV
+1549 DGIPINSYFV
-1559 DHPDMVLGRMQW
+1559 DHPDMMLGRMQW

-1603 DGEYKR
+1603 DGRYKR
-1609 TEISEIDI
+1609 IELYEIDI

-1632 SYAIVDGQIYYR
+1632 SYALVNGQVYYR
-1644 ENSIMTRP
+1644 ENSVMTRP
-1652 TLSQTAQERVKGM
+1652 VLNQTTQERIKGM
-1665 VELRDCVQKLINLQL
+1665 IELRDCVRKLIDLQL
-1680 QDRSDAEIQS
+1680 TDGSDAEIRA
-1690 QQVELGRLYDAFSAE
+1690 QQAELGRLYDAFSAE
-1705 YGLINS
+1705 YGIING
-1711 KVNGRAFE
+1711 KANGRAFE

-1729 LEILDENGGL
+1729 LEILDEDRKL
-1739 KRKADIFD
+1739 KRKADIFS
-1747 KRTIKQRKPVERV
+1747 KRTIRRRKPVTQV
-1760 DTAIEALAVSIGE
+1760 DTASEALAVSIGE
-1773 RAAVDLPFMAQ
+1773 RAKVDLPFMAR
-1784 LTGKTEDEIIADLQ
+1784 LTGKAEDEIVADLQ

-1819 NVRAKLRIA
+1819 NVRAKLRVA
-1828 QTAAESDPAF
+1828 QTAAESDSSF

-1867 DKKYI
+1867 DKAYI
-1872 QAFITELLKIPYN
+1872 QRFMIELLGIPY
-1885 YQQSVRVNYEK
+1885 YEQRRIHVNYAPQ
-1896 TTAQWAI
+1896 TAEWSI
-1903 TGKNSQPFNV
+1903 DGKSLLSENV
-1913 FNTMKYGTKRAPA
+1913 NNYMKYGTRRAPA
-1926 LKIIEDTLN
+1926 LKILEDTLN
-1935 LRDTRVYDIVQ
+1935 LRDTRVYDVVQ
-1946 DENGNDRRE
+1946 DENGREKRE
-1955 LNQKETTIG
+1955 LNQKETTIA
-1964 QQKQQAIK
+1964 QQKQQTIK
-1972 DAFREWIWKDPTR
+1972 DAFHDWVWKDPTR
-1985 RYELAARYNELFN
+1985 RHELVTRYNELFN
-1998 SIRPREYDGSHIV
+1998 STRPREYDGSHIV
-2011 FSGMNPEITLREHQR
+2011 FDGMNPEITLREHQR

-2144 QINDIAAG
+2144 QIDEIAAG
-2152 IEEMEQE
+2152 IEEMERE

-2176 EARLEKLKAN
+2176 EARLEKLKAD

-2195 EELGVDRLFVDEAHM
+2195 EELGVDRLFVDEAHAF
-2210 YKNLFLATKMRN
+2210 KNGFLATKMRN
-2222 VAGLSTSESQKS
+2222 VAGIATSESQKS

-2243 MDELTGGRGVVFATG
+2243 MDELTGGRGVIFATG

-2276 YETLER
+2276 YGTLEK
-2282 MGLAHFD
+2282 MGLIHFD

-2328 MFKAVAD
+2328 MFKEVAD

-2346 PNAHYETIAVKPSE
+2346 PNAHYETMAVKPSV
-2360 YQEKMVEALS
+2360 YQEEMVEALS
-2370 ERAAKVH
+2370 ERASKVH
-2377 SGVVDPK
+2377 SGAIDPK

-2402 RLMNPLLPDDPGG
+2402 RLMNPLLPDEPGS

-2424 LRIYRE
+2424 LRIYKE

-2483 KKKDLF
+2483 KKKELF
-2489 AKVRSGQVRILFGS
+2489 ARVRSGQVRILFGS
-2503 TQKLGAGTNIQDRLI
+2503 TQKLGAGTNVQDRLI
-2518 ALHDLDCP
+2518 ALHDLDAP

-2633 NQFRLEDQVLKHY
+2633 NQFKLEDQILKQY
-2646 PQEIRQAQEWVK
+2646 PEEIRQAQERAK
-2658 GYRADIALLEEHPLP
+2658 GYRADMALLEAHPLP
-2673 KEGFVGMTIRGKL
+2673 KNGFVGMAIKGKRIA
-2686 FKDKETA
+2686 DKEAA
-2693 GKMLLEACSMI
+2693 GKMLLEACRLSPHDM
-2704 EGYRELGRY
+2704 ELGEY
-2713 RGMKMTAEFD
+2713 RGMKMTVDYDSYRQE
-2723 GLHQAVKL
+2723 VKL
-2731 TLHGEMSYSVKM
+2731 ILRGEMSHAVTM
-2743 GTDVYGNLIRIEN
+2743 GTDVYGNLTRMEN
-2756 ALANLPRD
+2756 TLANMPQKL
-2764 MEKTEEMIV
+2764 EKAEE
-2773 ELNRRIEQDKEE
+2773 RI
-2785 LKRPFP
+2785 
-2791 KEAELETKSA
+2791 AELERQTEQAKAELGKPFAQEKELEAKAA
-2801 RLAALNAEL
+2801 RLAELNAALNI
-2810 NMDGK
+2810 D
-2815 EEEQQEETQ
+2815 
-2824 EKEVTEKRP
+2824 EKRKEP
-2833 IKDVLKEYQERAN
+2833 MEKRSMKDVLKAYQERAD
-2846 AQNQDEKGR
+2846 AQSQGEKGG
-2855 TNEWSR
+2855 TNEWNR